1 MSDMN
6 VIAGNANILSRHSG
20 QFINAVP
27 RGTTNI
33 ELLESS
39 TVRIFGTPDVVAR
52 YERVGND
59 LILHMKDGTT
69 VRYESFFTLDAA
81 GYHSELVF
89 DDGTRLIHAQF
100 SGAAAAEGAALA
112 AEAVALT
119 PEYTALGDMT
129 SLLIGSTTTSTLS
142 ATTLGSVLGAVAVG
156 GAAVAGVAVAV
167 ASSSNDNNATAPP
180 QEPLTVD
187 AFAGN
192 NGLNR
197 TEIGQPHVLSGK
209 TTGVNA
215 GQTVTITLNGVVYTT
230 TIAADGSWRFT
241 LPADAFTGL
250 QDGVYALK
258 VSVPSA
264 NGVIHEKTIDLTIDT
279 LPPNLTVDKFT
290 GDNYLTVGELA
301 NGQILNGTGEVG
313 RNVSITL
320 NGKTYTTTINAAGT
334 WTLTVPA
341 ADLRALSE
349 GEHAM
354 SFTISDSAGNTTVV
368 NRTIIVDTTPP
379 ELSLSP
385 FTGNNL
391 ITADE
396 LQSSQFVSG
405 TASLSD
411 VGQTVTVAL
420 NGITYTT
427 TVESDGAWSVFIPSG
442 DIQALTNGTYNLV
455 ASLTDKAGN
464 TTTLPPQTIT
474 VDTNAEAVN
483 ISIISFDNRLNAVE
497 AGQPLTIDGTTA
509 NVAAGQTVTVTLNGK
524 PYTTTTGAD
533 GKWSLDIPSADLLL
547 LSDGSNTLTASVQG
561 ISGDTVTVDRTLD
574 VHINTLPS
582 ITLTPPFADGVLN
595 GAEAA
600 QDQVIRGET
609 GISGRGQT
617 VSLTIGGNYVT
628 GTVDANGNW
637 TVTIPKDVLQSLP
650 SDNISVLE
658 IVVRDIAGNETIV
671 TQNITVDT
679 TPPTLTVSAIAQDDV
694 LNGAE
699 LAVNQV
705 VSGTASL
712 SEAGRTVTVTLNAKP
727 YTTTVGSDG
736 NWSVTLPTADLVA
749 IADGTQNLTI
759 TLTDAAGNT
768 TTITRPLTIDSG
780 ATTAPTITI
789 NNFADDNV
797 IDGAEAKVSQQL
809 SGTTTHVEAGQVVT
823 ISLNGKTYLATVQS
837 GGIWSINVSTADIA
851 LLADGAHS
859 ISVNVSNKAGNAAS
873 GSQNINVDKS
883 GDSIAINIIASD
895 NLLSR
900 AESLQPLAISG
911 NTANVPAGQT
921 VTVTLNGKNYTTTVA
936 ADGSWTL
943 QIPSA
948 DLQLLSDGNA
958 TVTASVNVAGSGA
971 VTDSHTIGVHIHTLP
986 QPTIDTPFGN
996 GSLNGAEALVS
1007 QTITGH
1013 TGISGAGQ
1021 TVILSLG
1028 GKSYTGTVDTAG
1040 NWKVT
1045 VPAAD
1050 LQQLPEG
1057 NNTLLVTAQDAAG
1070 NQASQT
1076 FISPTDFT
1084 APTLTIGTIAGDD
1097 TINLVESQSN
1107 QTVNGT
1113 ASISEAGRTVVITF
1127 DGQFYT
1133 GVVGSDG
1140 NWSISLPTAA
1150 LRSMAD
1156 GSYKLSASLSDAAGN
1171 TVSVEKS
1178 VELSADPA
1186 FQPTIFVNAFVNEN
1200 NVITAADLKVSQWLT
1215 GTSANV
1221 ETGQVATILLNKKFY
1236 FAAIKSGGNWSV
1248 EIPAADMAQLSEGT
1262 VSISAQVADLAG
1274 NEGSHENWSNVDMD
1288 NDSISIS
1295 IVAIDNQINRL
1306 EASQPL
1312 IISGSTVN
1320 VTLGESVTVTLN
1332 GKTYIGTIAANGS
1345 WSVTIE
1351 SSDMLALP
1359 DGTATIT
1366 ASVANPGDVP
1376 VTASRNIDIHINNL
1390 PQPTIDQPFGDGIL
1404 NIIELASGQNL
1415 TGKTGITG
1423 AGQSVIVTLNG
1434 KTYTAT
1440 VDNQGNWSA
1449 ALPAADL
1456 QLLPTGVQTVRVEAT
1471 DTAGNSIQG
1480 IRDITVDTVRP
1491 LLTLKPLTNDGIINA
1506 AESLNDQVISGNALQ
1521 SEAGR
1526 TVIVTINNK
1535 NYQAQIQVDGSWST
1549 TVPAADLQALADGN
1563 YTVTATLT
1571 GASGNSTAVTGALTL
1586 DASPA
1591 NLPLLTVNAIALN
1604 NIIDGGEINVAQ
1616 VISGGS
1622 LNVEAGQRVTV
1633 TLGDNTYTTTVDSN
1647 GQWRVSVPSVDLLH
1661 LAQGAHTV
1669 TIGVNDVSGNPATLS
1684 QTITVNTS
1692 LSGIAIDTVAGDD
1705 KLNQAEATQDLTVNG
1720 SSQNVAAGTAVTI
1733 TLNGK
1738 SYGGVVQPNG
1748 TWSITVSAADVGAL
1762 TDGTSTLTVTT
1773 VDSTGNVLSGSR
1785 TIEVFTHS
1793 SPALTLN
1800 TPFSDGIL
1808 NAAEAGVTQ
1817 TLSGTTG
1824 IASPGQTVTATLG
1837 GVTYTGIVDAA
1848 GNWTISLPANG
1859 LQNLPNG
1866 TTALQVSVSDAAGN
1880 SSTLTSNVTVAR
1892 TPPTLTA
1899 GNFAT
1904 DNILNSTEVQSSQL
1918 LTGTASPSSAGQT
1931 VTTTL
1936 NGKTYS
1942 GTIGSDGTWSIT
1954 IPSADLSN
1962 LSDGNYPIVTRLT
1975 DAAGNTTTT
1984 TQTIVVDA
1992 SPLNAPVVT
2001 IGTFASNNI
2010 IDGAE
2015 ARVSQVLSGTSKNVE
2030 QGQTVTISFN
2040 GKPYTAQVLSNGSW
2054 STTISDADMALLV
2067 NGSQTITVS
2076 VSDVA
2081 GNTATSSSTV
2091 TVNTN
2096 ASGLSIAPITGD
2108 NQLNVLEAANGI
2120 TINGGA
2126 VNVAPGTDVNVILNG
2141 KTYTVQVQPDGTW
2154 SATIQPSDL
2163 QVLGDGVITVNVTA
2177 VDQAGNALSGTQQ
2190 LGVSIHNPPVA
2201 SLHMPFSN
2209 GYLNLSDAQAGQT
2222 LYGTTGLRG
2231 AGQTVS
2237 VTIGT
2242 TVYSGTVDSSGN
2254 WSLQLPPSAL
2264 TGLPDGLLDISVTV
2278 SDAAGNTSTVQ
2289 GGAFVDLTPPV
2300 LTINPIGI
2308 DDIINIAE
2316 SLLPLEITGTSPI
2329 HDSGRPIIVNVII
2342 NGQIYQG
2349 LAQTDG
2355 TWSVTVPAGDLQNMP
2370 NGITAITASLTDAA
2384 GNTGTVS
2391 HSITLDT
2398 DPAKAPTLTIATLS
2412 NDDYLNLAESGQPLT
2427 ISGSSQNVEQ
2437 GQQVTIT
2444 LNGGIYFATV
2454 GADGSWS
2461 VQVPATDVGNLP
2473 DGKQTVSASVTDASG
2488 NPGSATHSITVITD
2502 ATNLPAITIATLSGN
2517 DVVSAQDTQSDLL
2530 ISGSTTNV
2538 QVGQRVTVTLNSKT
2552 YLATVGADGSWSTT
2566 VPASDVQNLP
2576 QGSQNVTAT
2585 VSDIAQN
2592 PATATHPFTV
2602 DTVPP
2607 LLSIDMLVDTSDIG
2621 LADALAGLP
2630 LSGKAEAGLLVTIK
2644 VGTAVYSVVA
2654 DGNDVWQIAI
2664 AANDLLALGDGVKTL
2679 EASVTDGAGNA
2690 SAASINITLKTQSLP
2705 TLTLDSLY
2713 DNNVLTVAE
2722 LATATTI
2729 GGSYTNLPIGTT
2741 IQVTIGAYT
2750 TTGVTLA
2757 GGLWSATIPAN
2768 ALSILADGNVQV
2780 SATVT
2785 DSAGNTGSASGALD
2799 VVINTNFAVSIAT
2812 PFVDGVLNQTESTVD
2827 QLLTGTTGFI
2837 DPGQSVSVSVTNG
2850 TITTTYN
2857 ATVAANGQWS
2867 VMLPAADLAALGDG
2881 THTINVTATDHAGN
2895 TGSGSGTFTSVI
2907 VGVPVASL
2915 DTPFGD
2921 GKLSLAD
2928 AQPGVTLSGQTGLT
2942 SNVGQTVSVSING
2955 TSLPATVN
2963 ADGSWSLS
2971 LGRQALID
2979 LPDGTVNFTVIVTDT
2994 AGNTSTTAATANVL
3008 TTTLPVAT
3016 LDLPFGDGILNATEI
3031 QAIQT
3036 LTGKTGITSTGQEV
3050 IVTVTNKTTLV
3061 DTPFTATADGLG
3073 GWSRELSPADL
3084 AIFTEGNYSISVKVT
3099 DWVGNTNTSA
3109 SLDVSSAQTLPA
3121 PLIDVVPFGIDN
3133 ILSSAEAASALTF
3146 SGRTQIGGNGQ
3157 SVKLE
3162 IDLNGI
3168 RYTATVDGLG
3178 NWSVTLP
3185 PNALNSLVDG
3195 QHTITVTA
3203 VDAAGNVG
3211 STPITFDSDF
3221 TPPAI
3226 TLNTPFDDGYMSIAE
3241 AATLAGRT
3249 LSGTAGDAV
3258 NVSVTFG
3265 GQPLVVQLSGG
3276 VWTATLTPT
3285 QLADLTDGT
3294 HTISITATDSLGN
3307 SSTLNSQAILAVQAA
3322 PTVTITTFAG
3332 LDGLDYSESRATQ
3345 TVSGTS
3351 TGLEVGQD
3359 VTVRLNGKP
3368 YTAKILAD
3376 GSWSTTIPSA
3386 DLQLLTDGQQ
3396 YTITADATDKAGNP
3410 AAQASE
3416 GFNVNLTQTPATI
3429 VIDSIANDDMLN
3441 ATEINGNVTI
3451 SGRATNVAAGQSITV
3466 TINGNNIPSPPT
3478 TDADGLWSVTINAG
3492 TYFTNIGSN
3501 SVTATVTNTPAI
3513 TNTKSVQVDTIAPT
3527 LDIASFASDNVLN
3540 ATEMTT
3546 EQAITGTASITEAG
3560 QIVSIVLNG
3569 KTYSAQVSVT
3579 GDWSVNVP
3587 AADLALLADGS
3598 HTITATLTDKAGNT
3612 TTDTQVVTVDTDIPL
3627 LSVTLFDNN
3636 ILTLAEAVA
3645 GAAITGRGEVGAT
3658 VTLTAG
3664 PLTGTTTVG
3673 LDGNWSIP
3681 ILSADL
3687 QSLTDGAQVIGVTL
3701 TDTAGNTAHLD
3712 ATLDVALN
3720 QTLGAGINDIFG
3732 NDGILNLAESL
3743 VTQVISGNATGN
3755 YLGAKVVIN
3764 GLGAALEGTVG
3775 ANGAWS
3781 ISIPAD
3787 RFSLLSN
3794 GLLQVSVDIV
3804 DSHGNVKNQLVDID
3818 VLKSLP
3824 VINSVV
3830 AFTDG
3835 ALNAADV
3842 VTSQIISGVV
3852 SNVNIAAGATVAVT
3866 LGTKIYTGI
3875 TVGAG
3880 GAWSLSVPALD
3891 LQALQDG
3898 TLSLGV
3904 AVTDHAGNTASQIVN
3919 VPTVIKNLP
3928 SITLN
3933 PVFGDSVL
3941 NLADLLVNQT
3951 LSGTA
3956 TGLAGGTITLSIAGS
3971 QVATAT
3977 VGTDG
3982 KWSAAVTPSVLGTLQ
3997 GLGNGDF
4004 TVTATATDSVGNSAS
4019 GTAGIKFDFAQPVIT
4034 LNPVFGG
4041 DGFINAAEAL
4051 VAQTISG
4058 VVTNAS
4064 AGSQVSVTLGGKTF
4078 LSTVGAGGAFS
4089 LTLQPSDLSTLL
4101 DGNTTLNVSVTNTSG
4116 NIGTVNNAINIIAKT
4131 LPTIS
4136 LGSLFGGDGFLN
4148 AAEAALTQT
4157 ISGTTTNAVAGSSVV
4172 IRIGTLTLNATVG
4185 SDGSWSTSVTPLQL
4199 SGLTNGNLTV
4209 SATVTDPAGNS
4220 TGVSTGLNIAI
4231 LPPTI
4236 TLNPLFNNGV
4246 LDLPSLLST
4255 QLIGG
4260 TTTNVPAGT
4269 AINVTLGSKTYTTT
4283 VGANGSWSLPVPSL
4297 DLKAL
4302 ADGVTNV
4309 GVRLVDA
4316 AGNVGTQT
4324 GTVSVAING
4333 QPTLTINPL
4342 FGGDGLL
4349 NAVEAAAGQV
4359 ISGTST
4365 NAIGS
4370 TIQISLGTKTYSA
4383 VVQSNGSWSVSL
4395 PALDLNGL
4403 TDGTLSLSASLT
4415 NAAGKSTS
4423 AGASIGVGV
4432 HTLPTVSLGSLFGG
4446 DGYLNLAEAGINQI
4460 ISGTTTNAAGGN
4472 VTLTVGGLVLNA
4484 AVASNGTWSI
4494 SVPSANLLNI
4504 ADGNLSVGVKVTD
4517 RYGNTNNT
4525 SSNVIVKTHQLPQLG
4540 IDAVGSL
4547 VGNTVGLLA
4556 NGVTVSGTSRYVQQ
4570 GAKVTVTLLGQT
4582 LQGTVGADGKWS
4594 TQFTSSLLGINV
4606 LNVGAILTA
4615 LLGTAVE
4622 ASVTDQAGN
4631 FTGVSAGLTSGISLG
4646 LPLMSMMALD
4656 VDDSSLAQVASL
4668 SSEPLDTGESPDVQ
4682 PLTVSSKMA
4691 AAALSET
4698 NTTNNSASTEAED
4711 GVYAIGG
4718 VVINLAD
4725 GSVQTGEDVEGGEG
4739 DDLITLSTL
4748 DFTQID
4754 GGDGIDTL
4762 VLDGTDL
4769 NLDLTALGLK
4779 IDNVEVFDL
4788 GQNGTNSIT
4797 LDLDRALN
4805 VTDRPE
4811 DDLLIVGGEGNQVN
4825 LIPGEGVWSTIGQRD
4840 IDGQRFDVYHHSSLD
4855 NANNLGDVLVQQGLL
4870 VNMV

>member
-1 MSDMN
+1 MN
-6 VIAGNANILSRHSG
+6 
-20 QFINAVP
+20 
-27 RGTTNI
+27 
-33 ELLESS
+33 
-39 TVRIFGTPDVVAR
+39 
-52 YERVGND
+52 RV
-59 LILHMKDGTT
+59 
-69 VRYESFFTLDAA
+69 
-81 GYHSELVF
+81 
-89 DDGTRLIHAQF
+89 
-100 SGAAAAEGAALA
+100 
-112 AEAVALT
+112 
-119 PEYTALGDMT
+119 
-129 SLLIGSTTTSTLS
+129 
-142 ATTLGSVLGAVAVG
+142 
-156 GAAVAGVAVAV
+156 
-167 ASSSNDNNATAPP
+167 
-180 QEPLTVD
+180 
-187 AFAGN
+187 
-192 NGLNR
+192 
-197 TEIGQPHVLSGK
+197 EIGQSHILSGK
-209 TTGVNA
+209 TVGVSE

-250 QDGVYALK
+250 QDGIYTLK
-258 VSVPSA
+258 VSVPGA

-313 RNVSITL
+313 QRVTITL
-320 NGKTYTTTINAAGT
+320 NGKTYTTTINADGN

-349 GEHAM
+349 GEHAL
-354 SFTISDSAGNTTVV
+354 SFTISDNAGNITVV

-379 ELSLSP
+379 ELSLLP
-385 FTGNNL
+385 FTGDNL
-391 ITADE
+391 RTADE
-396 LQSSQFVSG
+396 FQSSQVVSG

-411 VGQTVTVAL
+411 VGQTVTITF
-420 NGITYTT
+420 NGTTYTT
-427 TVESDGAWSVFIPSG
+427 TVGSDGAWSVLIPSG
-442 DIQALTNGTYNLV
+442 DIQALTNGTYTLV

-474 VDTNAEAVN
+474 VDTSAEAVN
-483 ISIISFDNRLNAVE
+483 ISIVSTDDRLNAVE

-524 PYTTTTGAD
+524 LYTTTTGAD
-533 GKWSLDIPSADLLL
+533 GKWSLNIPSADLLL
-547 LSDGSNTLTASVQG
+547 LSDGSNTITASVQG
-561 ISGDTVTVDRTLD
+561 ISGNTVTANHTLD

-582 ITLTPPFADGVLN
+582 ITLTPPFTDSVLN
-595 GAEAA
+595 AAEAA

-609 GISGRGQT
+609 GIIGRGQT
-617 VSLTIGGNYVT
+617 VSLTIGGYYVT
-628 GTVDANGNW
+628 GTVDANGHW
-637 TVTIPKDVLQSLP
+637 TITVPKSVLQNLP
-650 SDNISVLE
+650 SNSISALE
-658 IVVRDIAGNETIV
+658 IVVRDIAGNEATI

-736 NWSVTLPTADLVA
+736 NWSITLPTADLVA
-749 IADGTQNLTI
+749 IADGNHNLTV

-768 TTITRPLTIDSG
+768 TTVTRPLTIDSG
-780 ATTAPTITI
+780 AITVPTITI
-789 NNFADDNV
+789 NNFAGDNIV
-797 IDGAEAKVSQQL
+797 DGAEAKVSQQL
-809 SGTTTHVEAGQVVT
+809 SGTTTNVEAGQVVI

-837 GGIWSINVSTADIA
+837 GGVWSINVSTADIA

-859 ISVNVSNKAGNAAS
+859 ISVNVSNKAGNIAS

-943 QIPSA
+943 QVPSA

-958 TVTASVNVAGSGA
+958 TITASVNVTGSAA
-971 VTDSHTIGVHIHTLP
+971 VTDNHTLGVHIHTLP

-1070 NQASQT
+1070 NQAGKT
-1076 FISPTDFT
+1076 FVSPTDFT

-1097 TINLVESQSN
+1097 TINMVESQSN

-1140 NWSISLPTAA
+1140 NWSINLPTAA
-1150 LRSMAD
+1150 LRGMAD
-1156 GSYKLSASLSDAAGN
+1156 GSYKLSASLTDAVGN

-1178 VELSADPA
+1178 IELSADPA
-1186 FQPTIFVNAFVNEN
+1186 FQPTIFVNPFVNEN

-1221 ETGQVATILLNKKFY
+1221 ETGQIATILLNKKFY

-1262 VSISAQVADLAG
+1262 VSITAQVVDQAG

-1312 IISGSTVN
+1312 TISGSTVN
-1320 VTLGESVTVTLN
+1320 VTPGESVTVTLN

-1345 WSVTIE
+1345 WSVTIG
-1351 SSDMLALP
+1351 SSDILALP
-1359 DGTATIT
+1359 DGTATIV
-1366 ASVANPGDVP
+1366 ASVANPGDIP

-1404 NIIELASGQNL
+1404 NIIESASGQNL
-1415 TGKTGITG
+1415 TGKTGIAG
-1423 AGQSVIVTLNG
+1423 GGQSVIVTLNG

-1456 QLLPTGVQTVRVEAT
+1456 QLLPTGVQTIHVEAT

-1491 LLTLKPLTNDGIINA
+1491 LLTLKPLTSDGIINA

-1521 SEAGR
+1521 SDAGR

-1535 NYQAQIQVDGSWST
+1535 NYQAQIQADGSWSA
-1549 TVPAADLQALADGN
+1549 TVPATDLQALADGN

-1571 GASGNSTAVTGALTL
+1571 GASGNSATSTESLTL
-1586 DASPA
+1586 DANPA

-1616 VISGGS
+1616 IISGGS

-1633 TLGDNTYTTTVDSN
+1633 TLGDNTYTATVDSN
-1647 GQWRVSVPSVDLLH
+1647 GQWRASVPSVDLLH
-1661 LAQGAHTV
+1661 LAQGTHTV

-1705 KLNQAEATQDLTVNG
+1705 KLNQAEAAQDLTVNG
-1720 SSQNVAAGTAVTI
+1720 SSQNVAAGTTVTI

-1738 SYGGVVQPNG
+1738 SYAGVVQPNG
-1748 TWSITVSAADVGAL
+1748 TWSITVSAADVSTLA
-1762 TDGTSTLTVTT
+1762 DGTSTLTVTT

-1793 SPALTLN
+1793 SPTLTLN

-1837 GVTYTGIVDAA
+1837 GVTYTGIVDTA

-1892 TPPTLTA
+1892 TPPTLTT
-1899 GNFAT
+1899 GNVAT

-1931 VTTTL
+1931 VTATL

-1942 GTIGSDGTWSIT
+1942 GTVGSDGTWSIT

-1962 LSDGNYPIVTRLT
+1962 LSDGNYSIVTRLT
-1975 DAAGNTTTT
+1975 DAAGNTATT
-1984 TQTIVVDA
+1984 TQTISVDA

-2001 IGTFASNNI
+2001 IGTFAGNNI

-2015 ARVSQVLSGTSKNVE
+2015 ARVSQVISGTSKNVE

-2040 GKPYTAQVLSNGSW
+2040 GKPYTAQVLSNGNW

-2154 SATIQPSDL
+2154 SATIQPADL
-2163 QVLGDGVITVNVTA
+2163 RVLGDGVITVNVTA

-2190 LGVSIHNPPVA
+2190 LGVSINNPPVA

-2237 VTIGT
+2237 ITIGT
-2242 TVYSGTVDSSGN
+2242 TVYSGTVDGSGN
-2254 WSLQLPPSAL
+2254 WSLQLSPSVL
-2264 TGLPDGLLDISVTV
+2264 TPLADGQLNISVTV

-2289 GGAFVDLTPPV
+2289 GSAFVDLTPPV

-2316 SLLPLEITGTSPI
+2316 SLLPLEITGTSPLN
-2329 HDSGRPIIVNVII
+2329 DSGRPIIVNVTI

-2349 LAQTDG
+2349 LAQADG

-2412 NDDYLNLAESGQPLT
+2412 NDDYLNLAESGLPLT

-2444 LNGGIYFATV
+2444 LNSQNYFATV
-2454 GADGSWS
+2454 GPDGSWS
-2461 VQVPATDVGNLP
+2461 VQVPATDVGNIP
-2473 DGKQTVSASVTDASG
+2473 DGKQTVSASVTDVSG
-2488 NPGSATHSITVITD
+2488 NP
-2502 ATNLPAITIATLSGN
+2502 
-2517 DVVSAQDTQSDLL
+2517 
-2530 ISGSTTNV
+2530 GSTTNV

-2552 YLATVGADGSWSTT
+2552 YLATVGADGNWSTT

-2576 QGSQNVTAT
+2576 QGNQDVTAT
-2585 VSDIAQN
+2585 VNDIAQN

-2630 LSGKAEAGLLVTIK
+2630 LSGKGEAGLLVTIK
-2644 VGTAVYSVVA
+2644 VGTAVYSAVA
-2654 DGNDVWQIAI
+2654 DSNGVWQITV

-2679 EASVTDGAGNA
+2679 QASVTDGAGNA
-2690 SAASINITLKTQSLP
+2690 SAASIDITLKTQSLP

-2713 DNNVLTVAE
+2713 DNNVLTIAE
-2722 LATATTI
+2722 LASATTI
-2729 GGSYTNLPIGTT
+2729 GGTYTNLPVGTV

-2785 DSAGNTGSASGALD
+2785 DSAGNTGSAGGTLD
-2799 VVINTNFAVSIAT
+2799 VVIHTNFTISIAT
-2812 PFVDGVLNQTESTVD
+2812 PFVDGVLNQVESTSD

-2837 DPGQSVSVSVTNG
+2837 DPSQSVSVSITNG
-2850 TITTTYN
+2850 TITSTYS

-2867 VMLPAADLAALGDG
+2867 LTLPAADLAALGDG
-2881 THTINVTATDHAGN
+2881 THTINVTVTDHAGN
-2895 TGSGSGTFTSVI
+2895 TGTGNGSFTSVI

-2928 AQPGVTLSGQTGLT
+2928 AQPGATLSGQTGLT

-2963 ADGSWSLS
+2963 ANGSWSLS
-2971 LGRQALID
+2971 LDRQTLID
-2979 LPDGTVNFTVIVTDT
+2979 LPDGSVNFTVTVTDS
-2994 AGNTSTTAATANVL
+2994 AGNTSTAAATANVL
-3008 TTTLPVAT
+3008 TTTMPVAT
-3016 LDLPFGDGILNATEI
+3016 LDLPFGDGILNTTEI

-3036 LTGKTGITSTGQEV
+3036 LTGKTGITSAGQEV
-3050 IVTVTNKTTLV
+3050 TITVTNKATLAVTT
-3061 DTPFTATADGLG
+3061 FTATADGLG
-3073 GWSRELSPADL
+3073 GWSRNLSPADL
-3084 AIFTEGNYSISVKVT
+3084 ALFTEGNYSISVKVT
-3099 DWVGNTNTSA
+3099 DWVGNSNTSTA
-3109 SLDVSSAQTLPA
+3109 LDVSSAQTLPA
-3121 PLIDVVPFGIDN
+3121 PIVDVQPFGIDG

-3168 RYTATVDGLG
+3168 RYTATVDSNG

-3195 QHTITVTA
+3195 QHTITMTA
-3203 VDAAGNVG
+3203 VDAAGNTG
-3211 STPITFDSDF
+3211 TTPIIFTSDL
-3221 TPPAI
+3221 TPPTI
-3226 TLNTPFDDGYMSIAE
+3226 TLNTPFDDGYLSIVE
-3241 AATLAGRT
+3241 AGTLLGRT
-3249 LSGTAGDAV
+3249 LSGNAGDAV
-3258 NVSVTFG
+3258 NVTVTFG
-3265 GQPLVVQLSGG
+3265 GQALVTQLSGG

-3285 QLADLTDGT
+3285 QLSQLADGT
-3294 HTISITATDSLGN
+3294 HNIVITATDSLGN
-3307 SSTLNSQAILAVQAA
+3307 SATLNSQAILAVQAT
-3322 PTVTITTFAG
+3322 PTLAITAFAG
-3332 LDGLDYSESRATQ
+3332 LDGLNYAESRTTQ
-3345 TVSGTS
+3345 TISGTS
-3351 TGLEVGQD
+3351 TDLAVGQT
-3359 VTVRLNGKP
+3359 VTVTLNNIE
-3368 YTAKILAD
+3368 YTGKILA
-3376 GSWSTTIPSA
+3376 GGTWSVTIPSA
-3386 DLQLLTDGQQ
+3386 DLQDLANTA

-3410 AAQASE
+3410 ATQASV
-3416 GFNVNLTQTPATI
+3416 GFNVNLTQPPMVM
-3429 VIDSIANDDMLN
+3429 VIDPIAGDNIIN
-3441 ATEINGNVTI
+3441 ASEINGNVTI
-3451 SGRATNVAAGQSITV
+3451 SGRSI
-3466 TINGNNIPSPPT
+3466 GPSSAMT
-3478 TDADGLWSVTINAG
+3478 AVSL
-3492 TYFTNIGSN
+3492 NIGSTPLVVITDAN
-3501 SVTATVTNTPAI
+3501 GFWSTTIPASLYFTTQGNVNVTATSLDAI
-3513 TNTKSVQVDTIAPT
+3513 LTRTVLVDTVAPT
-3527 LDIASFASDNVLN
+3527 LDIVAFAGDNVLGG
-3540 ATEMTT
+3540 TEASTAQT
-3546 EQAITGTASITEAG
+3546 ITGTASTAEAG
-3560 QIVSIVLNG
+3560 QIVSVVMNG

-3579 GDWSVNVP
+3579 GTWSVSVP
-3587 AADLALLADGS
+3587 AADLAQLTDGS
-3598 HTITATLTDKAGNT
+3598 YTITATLTDTAGNT
-3612 TTDTQVVTVDTDIPL
+3612 TTDTQVVSVDTGIPL
-3627 LSVTLFDNN
+3627 LSVTLFDDN
-3636 ILTLAEAVA
+3636 ILTLAEALA
-3645 GAAITGRGEVGAT
+3645 GAAITGTGEVGAT

-3673 LDGNWSIP
+3673 SDGNWTIP
-3681 ILSADL
+3681 VLSANL
-3687 QSLTDGAQVIGVTL
+3687 QNLIDGPQVIGVTL
-3701 TDTAGNTAHLD
+3701 TDTSGNSTHLD
-3712 ATLDVALN
+3712 VTLDVALN
-3720 QTLGAGINDIFG
+3720 KTLGAGITDIFG

-3743 VTQVISGNATGN
+3743 LTQVISGNATGN
-3755 YLGAKVVIN
+3755 YLGAKVQVTV
-3764 GLGAALEGTVG
+3764 LGTTVEGTVG

-3781 ISIPAD
+3781 VALPSNV
-3787 RFSLLSN
+3787 FTGLSN
-3794 GLLQVSVDIV
+3794 GVLAVNVDIV
-3804 DSHGNVKNQLVDID
+3804 DSHGNVKNQLVNID
-3818 VLKSLP
+3818 VLKTLP
-3824 VINSVV
+3824 VIDSVV

-3835 ALNAADV
+3835 ALNAADAT
-3842 VTSQIISGVV
+3842 TSQIISGVV
-3852 SNVNIAAGATVAVT
+3852 SNVNIGAGATVAVT

-3898 TLSLGV
+3898 TLALGV

-3933 PVFGDSVL
+3933 PVFGDSLL
-3941 NLADLLVNQT
+3941 NLGDLLVNQT

-3956 TGLAGGTITLSIAGS
+3956 TGLAGRTITLSISGS
-3971 QVATAT
+3971 QIATAT
-3977 VGTDG
+3977 VGSDG
-3982 KWSAAVTPSVLGTLQ
+3982 KWSAAVTPSVLGILQ
-3997 GLGNGDF
+3997 GLGSGDF
-4004 TVTATATDSVGNSAS
+4004 TVSATATDSVGNSSS
-4019 GTAGIKFDFAQPVIT
+4019 GSAGIKFDFAQPVIT
-4034 LNPVFGG
+4034 LNPVFGN
-4041 DGFINAAEAL
+4041 DGFLNAAEAL
-4051 VAQTISG
+4051 VAQTIGG

-4064 AGSQVSVTLGGKTF
+4064 AGSQVAVTLGGKTF

-4089 LTLQPSDLSTLL
+4089 LTLQPSDLGTLL
-4101 DGNTTLNVSVTNTSG
+4101 DGSTTLNVSVTNTSG
-4116 NIGTVNNAINIIAKT
+4116 NIGTVNNAINIIAKN

-4185 SDGSWSTSVTPLQL
+4185 NDGTWSTSVTPLQL
-4199 SGLTNGNLTV
+4199 SGLANGNLTV

-4220 TGVSTGLNIAI
+4220 TGISTGLNIAI

-4260 TTTNVPAGT
+4260 TTANIPAGT

-4324 GTVSVAING
+4324 STVSVAING
-4333 QPTLTINPL
+4333 QPTLTISPL

-4395 PALDLNGL
+4395 PSLDLNSL
-4403 TDGTLSLSASLT
+4403 TDGTLSLNASLT
-4415 NAAGKSTS
+4415 NAAGKTTS

-4432 HTLPTVSLGSLFGG
+4432 HALPTVNLGSLFGG

-4525 SSNVIVKTHQLPQLG
+4525 SSNVVVKTHQLPQLG

-4547 VGNTVGLLA
+4547 IGNTVGLLA
-4556 NGVTVSGTSRYVQQ
+4556 NGITVSGTSRYVQQ

-4582 LQGTVGADGKWS
+4582 LQGTVGSDGKWS
-4594 TQFTSSLLGINV
+4594 AQFSSSLLGINV
-4606 LNVGAILTA
+4606 FNVGTILAA

-4656 VDDSSLAQVASL
+4656 VDDSSVAQVSSL
-4668 SSEPLDTGESPDVQ
+4668 SIEQSDTGESTDVQ
-4682 PLTVSSKMA
+4682 PLHVSSKMA
-4691 AAALSET
+4691 AVTLSET
-4698 NTTNNSASTEAED
+4698 HTIDNSASTDVED
-4711 GVYAIGG
+4711 SVYAIGG
-4718 VVINLAD
+4718 VVVNLAD
-4725 GSVQTGEDVEGGEG
+4725 GSVQTGTDVEGGEG

-4754 GGDGIDTL
+4754 GGNGIDTL
-4762 VLDGTDL
+4762 VLDGTEL

-4779 IDNVEVFDL
+4779 IDNVEIFDL

-4825 LIPGEGVWSTIGQRD
+4825 LIPGEGAWSTVGQRD

-4855 NANNLGDVLVQQGLL
+4855 SANNLGDVLVQQGLL

>member
-27 RGTTNI
+27 QGATNI

-39 TVRIFGTPDVVAR
+39 TVRIYGTPDVVSR

-59 LILHMKDGTT
+59 LILHMSDGTT

-100 SGAAAAEGAALA
+100 SGAAAAEGAVLA
-112 AEAVALT
+112 GEAIVLT
-119 PEYTALGDMT
+119 PEYATLGDMA

-142 ATTLGSVLGAVAVG
+142 TATLGGILGAVAIG
-156 GAAVAGVAVAV
+156 GAAVAA
-167 ASSSNDNNATAPP
+167 ASSNNNDKPP
-180 QEPLTVD
+180 ITSPPPESLTVN
-187 AFAGN
+187 AFAEDN
-192 NGLNR
+192 ILNR
-197 TEIGQPHVLSGK
+197 AEIGQSHILSGN
-209 TTGVNA
+209 TNGIGA
-215 GQTVTITLNGVVYTT
+215 GQIVTITLSGVVYTT
-230 TIAADGSWRFT
+230 TTAVDGSWRFT
-241 LPADAFTGL
+241 LPADAFAGL
-250 QDGVYALK
+250 QDGIYTLK
-258 VSVPSA
+258 VSVPGA
-264 NGVIHEKTIDLTIDT
+264 NGVIHEKTLDLTIDT

-313 RNVSITL
+313 QRVTITL

-385 FTGNNL
+385 FTGDNRL
-391 ITADE
+391 TADE
-396 LQSSQFVSG
+396 LQSSQVVSG

-411 VGQTVTVAL
+411 VGQTVTITF
-420 NGITYTT
+420 NGTTYTT
-427 TVESDGAWSVFIPSG
+427 TVGGDGAWSVLIPSG
-442 DIQALTNGTYNLV
+442 DIQALANGTYSLV

-474 VDTNAEAVN
+474 VDTSAEAVN
-483 ISIISFDNRLNAVE
+483 ISIVSTDDRLNATE
-497 AGQPLTIDGTTA
+497 AGLPLTVSGTTA
-509 NVAAGQTVTVTLNGK
+509 NVAAGQTVTVSLTVAGVVK
-524 PYTTTTGAD
+524 TYTAVTGAD
-533 GKWSLDIPSADLLL
+533 GKWSVNIPSADLLL
-547 LSDGSNTLTASVQG
+547 LSDGSHTLTASVQG
-561 ISGDTVTVDRTLD
+561 ISGNTVTANHTLD

-582 ITLTPPFADGVLN
+582 ITLTPPFTDSVLN
-595 GAEAA
+595 AAEAA

-609 GISGRGQT
+609 GIIGRGQT
-617 VSLTIGGNYVT
+617 VSLTIGGYYVT
-628 GTVDANGNW
+628 GTVDANGHW
-637 TVTIPKDVLQSLP
+637 TVTIPKSVLQNLP
-650 SDNISVLE
+650 SNSISVLE
-658 IVVRDIAGNETIV
+658 IVVRDIAGNEATL

-679 TPPTLTVSAIAQDDV
+679 TPPTLTVSVIAQDDV

-712 SEAGRTVTVTLNAKP
+712 SEAGRTVTVTLNGKP

-749 IADGTQNLTI
+749 IADGNQNLTV

-768 TTITRPLTIDSG
+768 TTVTRPLTIDSG

-789 NNFADDNV
+789 NNFAEDNV

-809 SGTTTHVEAGQVVT
+809 SGTTTNVEAGQVVT
-823 ISLNGKTYLATVQS
+823 IGLNGKTYLATVQS
-837 GGIWSINVSTADIA
+837 GGVWSINVSSADIA

-883 GDSIAINIIASD
+883 GDSIAINIVASD

-971 VTDSHTIGVHIHTLP
+971 VTDNHTLGVHIHTLP

-1021 TVILSLG
+1021 TVVLSLG

-1070 NQASQT
+1070 NQAGKT
-1076 FISPTDFT
+1076 FVSPTDFT
-1084 APTLTIGTIAGDD
+1084 APTLTIGTLAGDD
-1097 TINLVESQSN
+1097 TINMVESQSN

-1133 GVVGSDG
+1133 GVVGTDG
-1140 NWSISLPTAA
+1140 NWSINLPTAA
-1150 LRSMAD
+1150 LRGMAD
-1156 GSYKLSASLSDAAGN
+1156 GNYTLSASLSDTAGN

-1178 VELSADPA
+1178 ITLSADPA

-1200 NVITAADLKVSQWLT
+1200 NVISAADLKVSQWLT
-1215 GTSANV
+1215 GTSSNV
-1221 ETGQVATILLNKKFY
+1221 ETGQIATLLLNKKFY
-1236 FAAIKSGGNWSV
+1236 FATIQNDGSWGV
-1248 EIPAADMAQLSEGT
+1248 EIPAEHMAELSEGT
-1262 VSISAQVADLAG
+1262 VSISAQVTDMAG
-1274 NEGSHENWSNVDMD
+1274 NEGNHENWSNVDMD

-1312 IISGSTVN
+1312 TISGSTVN
-1320 VTLGESVTVTLN
+1320 VTPGESVTVTLN

-1404 NIIELASGQNL
+1404 NIIESSSGQNL

-1423 AGQSVIVTLNG
+1423 GGQSVIVTLNG
-1434 KTYTAT
+1434 KAYTAT

-1456 QLLPTGVQTVRVEAT
+1456 QLLPTGVQTIRVEAT
-1471 DTAGNSIQG
+1471 DTAGNSIEG

-1506 AESLNDQVISGNALQ
+1506 AESLNDQVISGHALQ

-1526 TVIVTINNK
+1526 TVLVTVNNK

-1549 TVPAADLQALADGN
+1549 TVPAADLQAMADGN

-1571 GASGNSTAVTGALTL
+1571 GASGNSTTSAGSLTL
-1586 DASPA
+1586 DANPA
-1591 NLPLLTVNAIALN
+1591 NLPLLTINAIALN

-1616 VISGGS
+1616 IISGGS

-1633 TLGDNTYTTTVDSN
+1633 TLGDNTYTATVDSN
-1647 GQWRVSVPSVDLLH
+1647 GQWRVSVPSADLLH
-1661 LAQGAHTV
+1661 LAQGTHTV
-1669 TIGVNDVSGNPATLS
+1669 TISANDVSGNPATLS

-1705 KLNQAEATQDLTVNG
+1705 KLNQAEAAQDLTVNG

-1733 TLNGK
+1733 ALNGK
-1738 SYGGVVQPNG
+1738 SYAGVVQPDG
-1748 TWSITVSAADVGAL
+1748 TWSITVSAADVSTLA
-1762 TDGTSTLTVTT
+1762 DGTSTLTVTT
-1773 VDSTGNVLSGSR
+1773 IDSTGNVLSGSR

-1808 NAAEAGVTQ
+1808 NATEAGVTQ

-1837 GVTYTGIVDAA
+1837 GVTYTGIVDSA

-1866 TTALQVSVSDAAGN
+1866 STALQVSVSDAAGN

-1899 GNFAT
+1899 GSVAT
-1904 DNILNSTEVQSSQL
+1904 DNILNSTEVQSNQL

-1942 GTIGSDGTWSIT
+1942 GTIGGDGTWSIT

-1962 LSDGNYPIVTRLT
+1962 LSDGNYSVVTHLT

-1984 TQTIVVDA
+1984 TQTIIVDA

-2001 IGTFASNNI
+2001 IGTFAGNNI

-2015 ARVSQVLSGTSKNVE
+2015 ARVSQVISGTSKNVE

-2040 GKPYTAQVLSNGSW
+2040 SKAYTAQVLSNGSW
-2054 STTISDADMALLV
+2054 STTISDTDMALLV

-2076 VSDVA
+2076 VNDVA
-2081 GNTATSSSTV
+2081 GNTATSSSAV

-2126 VNVAPGTDVNVILNG
+2126 VNVASGTDVNVILNG

-2209 GYLNLSDAQAGQT
+2209 GYLNLSDAQAVQT

-2242 TVYSGTVDSSGN
+2242 AVYSGTVDSNGN
-2254 WSLQLPPSAL
+2254 WSLQLSPSVLNAL
-2264 TGLPDGLLDISVTV
+2264 ADGIQNISVTV

-2289 GGAFVDLTPPV
+2289 GSAFVDLTPPV

-2316 SLLPLEITGTSPI
+2316 SLLPLEISGTSPI
-2329 HDSGRPIIVNVII
+2329 NDSGRPIIVNVTI

-2349 LAQTDG
+2349 LAQADG

-2412 NDDYLNLAESGQPLT
+2412 TDDYLNLAESGLPLT

-2437 GQQVTIT
+2437 GQQVTIN

-2461 VQVPATDVGNLP
+2461 VQVPATDVGNIP
-2473 DGKQTVSASVTDASG
+2473 DGKQTVSASVTDVSG

-2502 ATNLPAITIATLSGN
+2502 VTNLPAITIATLSGN
-2517 DVVSAQDTQSDLL
+2517 DIVSAQDTQSDLL

-2538 QVGQRVTVTLNSKT
+2538 QVGQRVTVTLNGKT
-2552 YLATVGADGSWSTT
+2552 YLATIGADGSWSTT

-2630 LSGKAEAGLLVTIK
+2630 LSGKAEAGLLVTIN
-2644 VGTAVYSVVA
+2644 VGTAAYSVVA
-2654 DGNDVWQIAI
+2654 DSNGVWQITV
-2664 AANDLLALGDGVKTL
+2664 AASDLLALGDGVKTL
-2679 EASVTDGAGNA
+2679 AASVTDGAGNA
-2690 SAASINITLKTQSLP
+2690 SATSIDITLKTQSLP

-2713 DNNVLTVAE
+2713 DNNVLTIAE

-2729 GGSYTNLPIGTT
+2729 GGSYTNLPVGTV
-2741 IQVTIGAYT
+2741 IQVTIGTYT

-2768 ALSILADGNVQV
+2768 ALSILADGNMQV

-2785 DSAGNTGSASGALD
+2785 DSAGNTGSASGTLD
-2799 VVINTNFAVSIAT
+2799 VVIHTNFAISIAT
-2812 PFVDGVLNQTESTVD
+2812 PFVDGVLNQAESTVD
-2827 QLLTGTTGFI
+2827 QLLTGTTGLI
-2837 DPGQSVSVSVTNG
+2837 DPGQSVSVSITNG
-2850 TITTTYN
+2850 TITSTYS

-2881 THTINVTATDHAGN
+2881 TQTINVTVTDHAGN
-2895 TGSGSGTFTSVI
+2895 TGSGSGSFTSVI

-2921 GKLSLAD
+2921 GKLSLDD
-2928 AQPGVTLSGQTGLT
+2928 AQPGTILSGQTGLT
-2942 SNVGQTVSVSING
+2942 SNMGQTVSVSING

-2971 LGRQALID
+2971 LGRQTLID

-3036 LTGKTGITSTGQEV
+3036 LTGKTGITSAGQEV

-3061 DTPFTATADGLG
+3061 DTPFTAIADGLG
-3073 GWSRELSPADL
+3073 GWSRELSLADL

-3121 PLIDVVPFGIDN
+3121 PIIDMVPFGIDN
-3133 ILSSAEAASALTF
+3133 ILSGAEAASALTF

-3185 PNALNSLVDG
+3185 PNALNSLSDG

-3211 STPITFDSDF
+3211 STPIVFDSDL
-3221 TPPAI
+3221 TPPTI

-3241 AATLAGRT
+3241 AATLLGRT

-3258 NVSVTFG
+3258 NVDVTFG
-3265 GQPLVVQLSGG
+3265 GEPLVVQLSGG
-3276 VWTATLTPT
+3276 VWTATLTPIQLS
-3285 QLADLTDGT
+3285 QLADGT
-3294 HTISITATDSLGN
+3294 QNISITATDSLGN
-3307 SSTLNSQAILAVQAA
+3307 SSTLNSQAYLAIQAA
-3322 PTVTITTFAG
+3322 PTITISAFAG
-3332 LDGLDYSESRATQ
+3332 LDGLNYVESRAIQ
-3345 TVSGTS
+3345 AVSGTS
-3351 TGLEVGQD
+3351 TGLEIGQN
-3359 VTVRLNGKP
+3359 VTVRLNGLD
-3368 YTAKILAD
+3368 YQTKILN
-3376 GSWSTTIPSA
+3376 GGLWSVDVPSSALQALANTTYSLSVSA
-3386 DLQLLTDGQQ
+3386 QDR
-3396 YTITADATDKAGNP
+3396 AGNLTP
-3410 AAQASE
+3410 PSSIN
-3416 GFNVNLTQTPATI
+3416 FNVNLTPPPTVMTI
-3429 VIDSIANDDMLN
+3429 NPISDDNIIN
-3441 ATEINGNVTI
+3441 AVEIRSDITI
-3451 SGRATNVAAGQSITV
+3451 SGRSIGPASSMTAVSLQVGSEAYMAITDIDGNWIITIPALPAFAGQGLINITAE
-3466 TINGNNIPSPPT
+3466 SL
-3478 TDADGLWSVTINAG
+3478 DAT
-3492 TYFTNIGSN
+3492 
-3501 SVTATVTNTPAI
+3501 TATTVI
-3513 TNTKSVQVDTIAPT
+3513 VDTVPPDLNIDA
-3527 LDIASFASDNVLN
+3527 FATDNVLN
-3540 ATEMTT
+3540 AAEMSTA
-3546 EQAITGTASITEAG
+3546 QAITGTASISEAG
-3560 QIVSIVLNG
+3560 QIVTIVLDG
-3569 KTYSAQVSVT
+3569 KTYSAQVGSL
-3579 GDWSVNVP
+3579 GAWSVNVP
-3587 AADLALLADGS
+3587 AADLAQLADGNYV
-3598 HTITATLTDKAGNT
+3598 ITATLSDKAGNT
-3612 TTDTQVVTVDTDIPL
+3612 TTDTQVITVDTDIPL
-3627 LSVTLFDNN
+3627 LSVTLFDDN

-3645 GAAITGRGEVGAT
+3645 GAAITGRGEAGAT

-3673 LDGNWSIP
+3673 LDGNWSLP
-3681 ILSADL
+3681 ILSANL
-3687 QSLTDGAQVIGVTL
+3687 QNLIDGPQVIGVTL

-3712 ATLDVALN
+3712 VTLDVALN
-3720 QTLGAGINDIFG
+3720 KTLGAGINDIFG

-3755 YLGAKVVIN
+3755 YLGAKVQVTV
-3764 GLGAALEGTVG
+3764 LGTTVEGTVG

-3781 ISIPAD
+3781 VALPSNV
-3787 RFSLLSN
+3787 FTGLSN
-3794 GLLQVSVDIV
+3794 GVLAVNVDIV
-3804 DSHGNVKNQLVDID
+3804 DSHGNVKNQLVNID

-3824 VINSVV
+3824 VIDSVV
-3830 AFTDG
+3830 AFADG
-3835 ALNAADV
+3835 ALNAADAA
-3842 VTSQIISGVV
+3842 TSQIISGIV
-3852 SNVNIAAGATVAVT
+3852 SNVNIAAGATVSVT

-3898 TLSLGV
+3898 TLALGV

-3933 PVFGDSVL
+3933 PAFGDSLL
-3941 NLADLLVNQT
+3941 NLGDLLVNQT

-3956 TGLAGGTITLSIAGS
+3956 TGLAGRTITLSIAGS
-3971 QVATAT
+3971 QTVTAT
-3977 VGTDG
+3977 VGLDG
-3982 KWSAAVTPSVLGTLQ
+3982 KWSAAVTPSILGILQ
-3997 GLGNGDF
+3997 GLGSGDF

-4019 GTAGIKFDFAQPVIT
+4019 GNAGIKFDFAQPVIT

-4041 DGFINAAEAL
+4041 DGFLNAAEAL
-4051 VAQTISG
+4051 AAQTISG

-4064 AGSQVSVTLGGKTF
+4064 AGSQVAVTLGGKTF

-4089 LTLQPSDLSTLL
+4089 LTLLPSDLGTLL
-4101 DGNTTLNVSVTNTSG
+4101 DGNTTLNVSITNTSG

-4131 LPTIS
+4131 LPTIN

-4185 SDGSWSTSVTPLQL
+4185 NDGTWSTSVTPLQL
-4199 SGLTNGNLTV
+4199 SGLANGNLTV

-4220 TGVSTGLNIAI
+4220 TGISTGLNIAI

-4236 TLNPLFNNGV
+4236 TLNTLFNNGI

-4316 AGNVGTQT
+4316 AGNVGTQA

-4333 QPTLTINPL
+4333 QPTLTISPL

-4370 TIQISLGTKTYSA
+4370 TIQISLGAKTYSA

-4395 PALDLNGL
+4395 PSLDLNGL
-4403 TDGTLSLSASLT
+4403 TDGTLSLNASLT

-4432 HTLPTVSLGSLFGG
+4432 HALPTVSLGSLFGG

-4460 ISGTTTNAAGGN
+4460 ISGTTTNAAGGS

-4484 AVASNGTWSI
+4484 AVAGNGTWSI

-4547 VGNTVGLLA
+4547 IGNTVGLLA
-4556 NGVTVSGTSRYVQQ
+4556 NGITVSGTSRYVQQ
-4570 GAKVTVTLLGQT
+4570 GAKVTVTLLGQM
-4582 LQGTVGADGKWS
+4582 LQGTVGADGKWNAH
-4594 TQFTSSLLGINV
+4594 FTSSLLGINV

-4668 SSEPLDTGESPDVQ
+4668 SSEPLDTGENAEVQ
-4682 PLTVSSKMA
+4682 PLHVSSKVA

-4698 NTTNNSASTEAED
+4698 NTLDNSASTNVD
-4711 GVYAIGG
+4711 DSVYAIGG

-4725 GSVQTGEDVEGGEG
+4725 GSVQTGADVEGGEG

-4754 GGDGIDTL
+4754 GGNGIDTL

-4779 IDNVEVFDL
+4779 IDNVEIFDL

-4825 LIPGEGVWSTIGQRD
+4825 LIPGEGAWSTVGQRD

>member
-27 RGTTNI
+27 KGATNV

-39 TVRIFGTPDVVAR
+39 TVRIFGTPDVVSR

-100 SGAAAAEGAALA
+100 SGAAAAEGAVLA
-112 AEAVALT
+112 GEAIVLT
-119 PEYTALGDMT
+119 PEYATLGDMA

-142 ATTLGSVLGAVAVG
+142 ATTLGGILGAIAIG
-156 GAAVAGVAVAV
+156 GAAIAVG
-167 ASSSNDNNATAPP
+167 SSSDDNKPTTPTAP
-180 QEPLTVD
+180 ESLTID
-187 AFAGN
+187 TFAGDN
-192 NGLNR
+192 ILNR
-197 TEIGQPHVLSGK
+197 VEIGQSHILSGK
-209 TTGVNA
+209 TVGVSE

-250 QDGVYALK
+250 QDGIYTLK
-258 VSVPSA
+258 VSVPGA
-264 NGVIHEKTIDLTIDT
+264 NGVIHEKILDLTIDT

-313 RNVSITL
+313 QRVTITL
-320 NGKTYTTTINAAGT
+320 NGKTYTTTINADGN

-349 GEHAM
+349 GEHAL
-354 SFTISDSAGNTTVV
+354 SFTISDNAGNITVV

-379 ELSLSP
+379 ELSLLP
-385 FTGNNL
+385 FTGDNL
-391 ITADE
+391 LTADE
-396 LQSSQFVSG
+396 LQSSQVVSG

-411 VGQTVTVAL
+411 VGQTVTITF
-420 NGITYTT
+420 NGTTYTT
-427 TVESDGAWSVFIPSG
+427 TVGSDGAWSVLIPSG
-442 DIQALTNGTYNLV
+442 DIQALTNGTYTLV

-474 VDTNAEAVN
+474 VDTSAEAVN
-483 ISIISFDNRLNAVE
+483 ISIVSTDDRLNAVE

-533 GKWSLDIPSADLLL
+533 GKWSLNIPSADLLL
-547 LSDGSNTLTASVQG
+547 LSDGSNTITASVQG
-561 ISGDTVTVDRTLD
+561 ISGNTVTANHTLD

-582 ITLTPPFADGVLN
+582 ITLTPPFTDSVLN
-595 GAEAA
+595 AAEAA

-609 GISGRGQT
+609 GIIGRGQT
-617 VSLTIGGNYVT
+617 VSLTIGGYYVT
-628 GTVDANGNW
+628 GTVDANGHW
-637 TVTIPKDVLQSLP
+637 TITVPKSVLQNLP
-650 SDNISVLE
+650 SNSISALE
-658 IVVRDIAGNETIV
+658 IVVRDIAGNEATI

-736 NWSVTLPTADLVA
+736 NWSITLPTADLVA
-749 IADGTQNLTI
+749 IADGNHNLTV

-768 TTITRPLTIDSG
+768 TTVTRPLTIDSG
-780 ATTAPTITI
+780 AITVPTITI
-789 NNFADDNV
+789 NNFAGDNIV
-797 IDGAEAKVSQQL
+797 DGAEAKVSQQL
-809 SGTTTHVEAGQVVT
+809 SGTTTNVEAGQVVI

-837 GGIWSINVSTADIA
+837 GGVWSINVSTADIA

-859 ISVNVSNKAGNAAS
+859 ISVNVSNKAGNIAS

-943 QIPSA
+943 QVPSA

-958 TVTASVNVAGSGA
+958 TITASVNVTGSAA
-971 VTDSHTIGVHIHTLP
+971 VTDNHTLGVHIHTLP

-1070 NQASQT
+1070 NQAGKT
-1076 FISPTDFT
+1076 FVSPTDFT

-1097 TINLVESQSN
+1097 TINMVESQSN

-1140 NWSISLPTAA
+1140 NWSINLPTAA
-1150 LRSMAD
+1150 LRGMAD
-1156 GSYKLSASLSDAAGN
+1156 GSYKLSASLTDAVGN

-1178 VELSADPA
+1178 IELSADPA
-1186 FQPTIFVNAFVNEN
+1186 FQPTIFVNPFVNEN

-1221 ETGQVATILLNKKFY
+1221 ETGQIATILLNKKLY

-1262 VSISAQVADLAG
+1262 VSITAQVVDQAG

-1312 IISGSTVN
+1312 TISGSTVN
-1320 VTLGESVTVTLN
+1320 VTPGESVTVTLN

-1345 WSVTIE
+1345 WSVTIG
-1351 SSDMLALP
+1351 SSDILALP
-1359 DGTATIT
+1359 DGTATIV
-1366 ASVANPGDVP
+1366 ASVANPGDIP

-1404 NIIELASGQNL
+1404 NIIESASGQNL
-1415 TGKTGITG
+1415 TGKTGIAG
-1423 AGQSVIVTLNG
+1423 GGQSVIVTLNG

-1456 QLLPTGVQTVRVEAT
+1456 QFLPTGVQTIRVQAT

-1491 LLTLKPLTNDGIINA
+1491 LLTLKPLTSDGIINA

-1521 SEAGR
+1521 SDAGR

-1535 NYQAQIQVDGSWST
+1535 NYQAQIQADGSWSA
-1549 TVPAADLQALADGN
+1549 TVPATDLQALADGN

-1571 GASGNSTAVTGALTL
+1571 GASGNSATSTESLTL
-1586 DASPA
+1586 DANPA

-1616 VISGGS
+1616 IISGGS

-1633 TLGDNTYTTTVDSN
+1633 TLGDNTYTATVDSN

-1661 LAQGAHTV
+1661 LAQGTHTV

-1705 KLNQAEATQDLTVNG
+1705 KLNQAEASQDLTVNG
-1720 SSQNVAAGTAVTI
+1720 SSQNVAAGTTVTI

-1738 SYGGVVQPNG
+1738 SYAGVVQPNG
-1748 TWSITVSAADVGAL
+1748 TWSITVSAADVSTLA
-1762 TDGTSTLTVTT
+1762 DGTSTLTVTT

-1793 SPALTLN
+1793 SPTLTLN

-1837 GVTYTGIVDAA
+1837 GVTYTGIVDTA

-1892 TPPTLTA
+1892 TPPTLTT
-1899 GNFAT
+1899 GNVAT

-1931 VTTTL
+1931 VTATL

-1942 GTIGSDGTWSIT
+1942 GTVGSDGTWSIT

-1962 LSDGNYPIVTRLT
+1962 LSDGNYSIVTRLT
-1975 DAAGNTTTT
+1975 DAAGNTATT
-1984 TQTIVVDA
+1984 TQTISVDA

-2001 IGTFASNNI
+2001 IGTFAGNNI

-2015 ARVSQVLSGTSKNVE
+2015 ARVSQVISGTSKNVE

-2040 GKPYTAQVLSNGSW
+2040 GKPYTAQVLSNGNW

-2076 VSDVA
+2076 VSDVS
-2081 GNTATSSSTV
+2081 GNAATSSSIV

-2108 NQLNVLEAANGI
+2108 NLLNALEATNGI

-2126 VNVAPGTDVNVILNG
+2126 VNVAAGTDVNVILNG

-2154 SATIQPSDL
+2154 SATIQPADL
-2163 QVLGDGVITVNVTA
+2163 QVLGDGIITVNVTA

-2190 LGVSIHNPPVA
+2190 LGVSINNPPVA

-2237 VTIGT
+2237 ITIGT
-2242 TVYSGTVDSSGN
+2242 TVYSGTVDGSGN
-2254 WSLQLPPSAL
+2254 WSLQLSPSVL
-2264 TGLPDGLLDISVTV
+2264 TPLADGQLNISVTV

-2289 GGAFVDLTPPV
+2289 GSAFVDLTPPV

-2316 SLLPLEITGTSPI
+2316 SLLPLEITGTSPLN
-2329 HDSGRPIIVNVII
+2329 DSGRPIIVNVTI

-2349 LAQTDG
+2349 LAQADG

-2412 NDDYLNLAESGQPLT
+2412 NDDYLNLAESGLPLT

-2444 LNGGIYFATV
+2444 LNSQNYFATV
-2454 GADGSWS
+2454 GPDGSWS
-2461 VQVPATDVGNLP
+2461 VQVPATDVGNVP
-2473 DGKQTVSASVTDASG
+2473 DGKQTVSASVTDVSG

-2502 ATNLPAITIATLSGN
+2502 ATNLPAITITTLSGN

-2552 YLATVGADGSWSTT
+2552 YLATVGADGNWSTT

-2576 QGSQNVTAT
+2576 QGNQDVTAT
-2585 VSDIAQN
+2585 VNDIAQN

-2630 LSGKAEAGLLVTIK
+2630 LSGKGEAGLLVTIK
-2644 VGTAVYSVVA
+2644 VGTAVYSAVA
-2654 DGNDVWQIAI
+2654 DSNGVWQITV

-2679 EASVTDGAGNA
+2679 QASVTDGAGNA
-2690 SAASINITLKTQSLP
+2690 SAASIDITLKTQSLP

-2713 DNNVLTVAE
+2713 DNNVLTIAE
-2722 LATATTI
+2722 LASATTI
-2729 GGSYTNLPIGTT
+2729 GGTYTNLPVGTT
-2741 IQVTIGAYT
+2741 IQVTIGTYT

-2785 DSAGNTGSASGALD
+2785 DSAGNTGSAGGTLD
-2799 VVINTNFAVSIAT
+2799 VVIHTNFTISIAT
-2812 PFVDGVLNQTESTVD
+2812 PFVDGVLNQVESTSD

-2837 DPGQSVSVSVTNG
+2837 DPSQSVSVSITNG
-2850 TITTTYN
+2850 TITSTYS

-2867 VMLPAADLAALGDG
+2867 LTLPAADLAALGDG
-2881 THTINVTATDHAGN
+2881 THTINVTVTDHAGN
-2895 TGSGSGTFTSVI
+2895 TGTGNGSFTSVI

-2928 AQPGVTLSGQTGLT
+2928 AQPGATLSGQTGLT

-2963 ADGSWSLS
+2963 ANGSWSLS
-2971 LGRQALID
+2971 LDRQTLID
-2979 LPDGTVNFTVIVTDT
+2979 LPDGSVNFTVTVTDS
-2994 AGNTSTTAATANVL
+2994 AGNTSTAAATANVL
-3008 TTTLPVAT
+3008 TTTMPVAT
-3016 LDLPFGDGILNATEI
+3016 LDLPFGDGILNTTEI

-3036 LTGKTGITSTGQEV
+3036 LTGKTGITSAGQEV
-3050 IVTVTNKTTLV
+3050 TITVTNKATLAVTT
-3061 DTPFTATADGLG
+3061 FTATADGLG
-3073 GWSRELSPADL
+3073 GWSRNLSPADL
-3084 AIFTEGNYSISVKVT
+3084 ALFTEGNYSISVKVT
-3099 DWVGNTNTSA
+3099 DWVGNSNTSTA
-3109 SLDVSSAQTLPA
+3109 LDVSSAQTLPA
-3121 PLIDVVPFGIDN
+3121 PIVDVQPFGIDG

-3168 RYTATVDGLG
+3168 RYTATVDSNG

-3203 VDAAGNVG
+3203 VDAAGNTG
-3211 STPITFDSDF
+3211 TTPIIFTSDL
-3221 TPPAI
+3221 TPPTI
-3226 TLNTPFDDGYMSIAE
+3226 TLNTPFDDGYLSIVE
-3241 AATLAGRT
+3241 AGTLLGRT
-3249 LSGTAGDAV
+3249 LSGNAGDAV
-3258 NVSVTFG
+3258 NVTVTFG
-3265 GQPLVVQLSGG
+3265 GQALVTQLSGG

-3285 QLADLTDGT
+3285 QLSQLADGT
-3294 HTISITATDSLGN
+3294 HNIVITATDSLGN
-3307 SSTLNSQAILAVQAA
+3307 SATLNSQAILAVQAT
-3322 PTVTITTFAG
+3322 PTLAITAFAG
-3332 LDGLDYSESRATQ
+3332 LDGLNYAESRTTQ
-3345 TVSGTS
+3345 TISGTS
-3351 TGLEVGQD
+3351 TDLAVGQT
-3359 VTVRLNGKP
+3359 VTVTLNNIE
-3368 YTAKILAD
+3368 YTGKILA
-3376 GSWSTTIPSA
+3376 GGTWSVTIPSA
-3386 DLQLLTDGQQ
+3386 DLQDLANTA

-3410 AAQASE
+3410 ATQASV
-3416 GFNVNLTQTPATI
+3416 GFNVNLTQPPMVM
-3429 VIDSIANDDMLN
+3429 VIDPIAGDNIIN
-3441 ATEINGNVTI
+3441 ASEINGNVTI
-3451 SGRATNVAAGQSITV
+3451 SGRSI
-3466 TINGNNIPSPPT
+3466 GPSSAMT
-3478 TDADGLWSVTINAG
+3478 AVSL
-3492 TYFTNIGSN
+3492 NIGSTPLVVITDAN
-3501 SVTATVTNTPAI
+3501 GFWSTTIPASLYFTTQGNVNVTATSLDAI
-3513 TNTKSVQVDTIAPT
+3513 LTRTVLVDTVAPT
-3527 LDIASFASDNVLN
+3527 LDIVAFAGDNVLGG
-3540 ATEMTT
+3540 TEVSTAQT
-3546 EQAITGTASITEAG
+3546 ITGTASTAEAG
-3560 QIVSIVLNG
+3560 QIVSVVMNG

-3579 GDWSVNVP
+3579 GTWSVSVP
-3587 AADLALLADGS
+3587 AADLSQLTDGS
-3598 HTITATLTDKAGNT
+3598 YTITATLADTAGNT
-3612 TTDTQVVTVDTDIPL
+3612 TTDTQVVSVDTGIPL
-3627 LSVTLFDNN
+3627 LSVTLFDDN
-3636 ILTLAEAVA
+3636 ILTLAEALA
-3645 GAAITGRGEVGAT
+3645 GAAITGTGEVGAT

-3673 LDGNWSIP
+3673 SDGNWTIP
-3681 ILSADL
+3681 VLSANL
-3687 QSLTDGAQVIGVTL
+3687 QNLIDGPQVIGVTL
-3701 TDTAGNTAHLD
+3701 TDTSGNSTHLD
-3712 ATLDVALN
+3712 VTLDVALN
-3720 QTLGAGINDIFG
+3720 KTLGAGITDIFG

-3743 VTQVISGNATGN
+3743 LTQVISGNATGN
-3755 YLGAKVVIN
+3755 YLGAKVQVTV
-3764 GLGAALEGTVG
+3764 LGTTVEGTVG

-3781 ISIPAD
+3781 VALPSNV
-3787 RFSLLSN
+3787 FTGLSN
-3794 GLLQVSVDIV
+3794 GVLAVNVDIV
-3804 DSHGNVKNQLVDID
+3804 DSHGNVKNQLVNID
-3818 VLKSLP
+3818 VLKTLP
-3824 VINSVV
+3824 VIDSVV

-3835 ALNAADV
+3835 ALNAADAT
-3842 VTSQIISGVV
+3842 TSQIISGVV
-3852 SNVNIAAGATVAVT
+3852 SNVNIGAGATVAVT
-3866 LGTKIYTGI
+3866 LGTKLYTGI

-3898 TLSLGV
+3898 TLALGV

-3933 PVFGDSVL
+3933 PVFGDSLL
-3941 NLADLLVNQT
+3941 NLGDLLVNQT

-3956 TGLAGGTITLSIAGS
+3956 TGLAGRTITLSISGS
-3971 QVATAT
+3971 QIATAT
-3977 VGTDG
+3977 VGSDG
-3982 KWSAAVTPSVLGTLQ
+3982 KWSAAVTPSELGILQ
-3997 GLGNGDF
+3997 GLGSGDF
-4004 TVTATATDSVGNSAS
+4004 TVSATATDSVGNSSS
-4019 GTAGIKFDFAQPVIT
+4019 GSAGIKFDFAQPVIT
-4034 LNPVFGG
+4034 LNPVFGN
-4041 DGFINAAEAL
+4041 DGFLNAAEAL
-4051 VAQTISG
+4051 VAQTIGG

-4064 AGSQVSVTLGGKTF
+4064 AGSQVAVTLGGKTF

-4089 LTLQPSDLSTLL
+4089 LTLQPSDLGTLL
-4101 DGNTTLNVSVTNTSG
+4101 DGSTTLNVSVTNTSG
-4116 NIGTVNNAINIIAKT
+4116 NIGTVNNAINIIAKN

-4185 SDGSWSTSVTPLQL
+4185 NDGTWSTSVTPLQL
-4199 SGLTNGNLTV
+4199 SGLANGNLTV

-4220 TGVSTGLNIAI
+4220 TGISTGLNIAI

-4260 TTTNVPAGT
+4260 TTANVPAGT

-4324 GTVSVAING
+4324 STVSVAING

-4395 PALDLNGL
+4395 PSLDLNGL
-4403 TDGTLSLSASLT
+4403 TDGTLSLNASLT
-4415 NAAGKSTS
+4415 NAAGNSTS

-4432 HTLPTVSLGSLFGG
+4432 HALPTVNLGSLFGG

-4460 ISGTTTNAAGGN
+4460 ISGTTTNAAGGS

-4525 SSNVIVKTHQLPQLG
+4525 SSNVVVKTHQLPQLG

-4547 VGNTVGLLA
+4547 IGNTVGLLA

-4582 LQGTVGADGKWS
+4582 LQGTVGSDGKWS
-4594 TQFTSSLLGINV
+4594 AQFSSSLLGINV
-4606 LNVGAILTA
+4606 FNVGAILTA

-4656 VDDSSLAQVASL
+4656 VDDSSVAQVSSL
-4668 SSEPLDTGESPDVQ
+4668 SIEQSDTGENTDVQ
-4682 PLTVSSKMA
+4682 PLHVSSKMA

-4698 NTTNNSASTEAED
+4698 NTLDNSASTDVED
-4711 GVYAIGG
+4711 SVYAIGG
-4718 VVINLAD
+4718 VVVNLAD
-4725 GSVQTGEDVEGGEG
+4725 GSVQTGTDVEGGEG
-4739 DDLITLSTL
+4739 DDFITLSTL

-4754 GGDGIDTL
+4754 GGNGIDTL
-4762 VLDGTDL
+4762 VLDGTEL

-4779 IDNVEVFDL
+4779 IDNVEIFDL
-4788 GQNGTNSIT
+4788 GQSGTNSIT

-4825 LIPGEGVWSTIGQRD
+4825 LIPGEGAWSTVGQRD

-4855 NANNLGDVLVQQGLL
+4855 SANNLGDVLVQQGLL

>member
-1 MSDMN
+1 M
-6 VIAGNANILSRHSG
+6 
-20 QFINAVP
+20 
-27 RGTTNI
+27 
-33 ELLESS
+33 
-39 TVRIFGTPDVVAR
+39 
-52 YERVGND
+52 
-59 LILHMKDGTT
+59 
-69 VRYESFFTLDAA
+69 
-81 GYHSELVF
+81 
-89 DDGTRLIHAQF
+89 
-100 SGAAAAEGAALA
+100 
-112 AEAVALT
+112 
-119 PEYTALGDMT
+119 
-129 SLLIGSTTTSTLS
+129 
-142 ATTLGSVLGAVAVG
+142 
-156 GAAVAGVAVAV
+156 
-167 ASSSNDNNATAPP
+167 
-180 QEPLTVD
+180 
-187 AFAGN
+187 
-192 NGLNR
+192 
-197 TEIGQPHVLSGK
+197 
-209 TTGVNA
+209 
-215 GQTVTITLNGVVYTT
+215 
-230 TIAADGSWRFT
+230 
-241 LPADAFTGL
+241 
-250 QDGVYALK
+250 
-258 VSVPSA
+258 
-264 NGVIHEKTIDLTIDT
+264 
-279 LPPNLTVDKFT
+279 
-290 GDNYLTVGELA
+290 
-301 NGQILNGTGEVG
+301 
-313 RNVSITL
+313 
-320 NGKTYTTTINAAGT
+320 
-334 WTLTVPA
+334 
-341 ADLRALSE
+341 
-349 GEHAM
+349 
-354 SFTISDSAGNTTVV
+354 
-368 NRTIIVDTTPP
+368 
-379 ELSLSP
+379 
-385 FTGNNL
+385 
-391 ITADE
+391 
-396 LQSSQFVSG
+396 
-405 TASLSD
+405 
-411 VGQTVTVAL
+411 
-420 NGITYTT
+420 
-427 TVESDGAWSVFIPSG
+427 
-442 DIQALTNGTYNLV
+442 
-455 ASLTDKAGN
+455 
-464 TTTLPPQTIT
+464 
-474 VDTNAEAVN
+474 
-483 ISIISFDNRLNAVE
+483 
-497 AGQPLTIDGTTA
+497 
-509 NVAAGQTVTVTLNGK
+509 
-524 PYTTTTGAD
+524 
-533 GKWSLDIPSADLLL
+533 
-547 LSDGSNTLTASVQG
+547 
-561 ISGDTVTVDRTLD
+561 
-574 VHINTLPS
+574 
-582 ITLTPPFADGVLN
+582 
-595 GAEAA
+595 
-600 QDQVIRGET
+600 
-609 GISGRGQT
+609 
-617 VSLTIGGNYVT
+617 
-628 GTVDANGNW
+628 
-637 TVTIPKDVLQSLP
+637 
-650 SDNISVLE
+650 
-658 IVVRDIAGNETIV
+658 
-671 TQNITVDT
+671 
-679 TPPTLTVSAIAQDDV
+679 
-694 LNGAE
+694 
-699 LAVNQV
+699 
-705 VSGTASL
+705 
-712 SEAGRTVTVTLNAKP
+712 
-727 YTTTVGSDG
+727 
-736 NWSVTLPTADLVA
+736 
-749 IADGTQNLTI
+749 
-759 TLTDAAGNT
+759 
-768 TTITRPLTIDSG
+768 
-780 ATTAPTITI
+780 
-789 NNFADDNV
+789 
-797 IDGAEAKVSQQL
+797 
-809 SGTTTHVEAGQVVT
+809 
-823 ISLNGKTYLATVQS
+823 
-837 GGIWSINVSTADIA
+837 
-851 LLADGAHS
+851 
-859 ISVNVSNKAGNAAS
+859 
-873 GSQNINVDKS
+873 
-883 GDSIAINIIASD
+883 
-895 NLLSR
+895 
-900 AESLQPLAISG
+900 
-911 NTANVPAGQT
+911 
-921 VTVTLNGKNYTTTVA
+921 
-936 ADGSWTL
+936 
-943 QIPSA
+943 
-948 DLQLLSDGNA
+948 
-958 TVTASVNVAGSGA
+958 
-971 VTDSHTIGVHIHTLP
+971 
-986 QPTIDTPFGN
+986 
-996 GSLNGAEALVS
+996 
-1007 QTITGH
+1007 
-1013 TGISGAGQ
+1013 
-1021 TVILSLG
+1021 
-1028 GKSYTGTVDTAG
+1028 
-1040 NWKVT
+1040 
-1045 VPAAD
+1045 
-1050 LQQLPEG
+1050 
-1057 NNTLLVTAQDAAG
+1057 
-1070 NQASQT
+1070 
-1076 FISPTDFT
+1076 
-1084 APTLTIGTIAGDD
+1084 
-1097 TINLVESQSN
+1097 
-1107 QTVNGT
+1107 
-1113 ASISEAGRTVVITF
+1113 
-1127 DGQFYT
+1127 
-1133 GVVGSDG
+1133 
-1140 NWSISLPTAA
+1140 
-1150 LRSMAD
+1150 
-1156 GSYKLSASLSDAAGN
+1156 
-1171 TVSVEKS
+1171 
-1178 VELSADPA
+1178 
-1186 FQPTIFVNAFVNEN
+1186 
-1200 NVITAADLKVSQWLT
+1200 
-1215 GTSANV
+1215 
-1221 ETGQVATILLNKKFY
+1221 
-1236 FAAIKSGGNWSV
+1236 
-1248 EIPAADMAQLSEGT
+1248 
-1262 VSISAQVADLAG
+1262 
-1274 NEGSHENWSNVDMD
+1274 
-1288 NDSISIS
+1288 
-1295 IVAIDNQINRL
+1295 
-1306 EASQPL
+1306 
-1312 IISGSTVN
+1312 
-1320 VTLGESVTVTLN
+1320 
-1332 GKTYIGTIAANGS
+1332 
-1345 WSVTIE
+1345 
-1351 SSDMLALP
+1351 
-1359 DGTATIT
+1359 
-1366 ASVANPGDVP
+1366 
-1376 VTASRNIDIHINNL
+1376 
-1390 PQPTIDQPFGDGIL
+1390 
-1404 NIIELASGQNL
+1404 
-1415 TGKTGITG
+1415 
-1423 AGQSVIVTLNG
+1423 
-1434 KTYTAT
+1434 
-1440 VDNQGNWSA
+1440 
-1449 ALPAADL
+1449 
-1456 QLLPTGVQTVRVEAT
+1456 
-1471 DTAGNSIQG
+1471 
-1480 IRDITVDTVRP
+1480 
-1491 LLTLKPLTNDGIINA
+1491 
-1506 AESLNDQVISGNALQ
+1506 
-1521 SEAGR
+1521 
-1526 TVIVTINNK
+1526 
-1535 NYQAQIQVDGSWST
+1535 
-1549 TVPAADLQALADGN
+1549 
-1563 YTVTATLT
+1563 
-1571 GASGNSTAVTGALTL
+1571 
-1586 DASPA
+1586 
-1591 NLPLLTVNAIALN
+1591 
-1604 NIIDGGEINVAQ
+1604 
-1616 VISGGS
+1616 
-1622 LNVEAGQRVTV
+1622 
-1633 TLGDNTYTTTVDSN
+1633 
-1647 GQWRVSVPSVDLLH
+1647 
-1661 LAQGAHTV
+1661 
-1669 TIGVNDVSGNPATLS
+1669 
-1684 QTITVNTS
+1684 
-1692 LSGIAIDTVAGDD
+1692 
-1705 KLNQAEATQDLTVNG
+1705 
-1720 SSQNVAAGTAVTI
+1720 
-1733 TLNGK
+1733 
-1738 SYGGVVQPNG
+1738 
-1748 TWSITVSAADVGAL
+1748 
-1762 TDGTSTLTVTT
+1762 
-1773 VDSTGNVLSGSR
+1773 
-1785 TIEVFTHS
+1785 
-1793 SPALTLN
+1793 TLN

-1837 GVTYTGIVDAA
+1837 GVTYTGIVDTA

-1892 TPPTLTA
+1892 TPPTLSA
-1899 GNFAT
+1899 ASFAT
-1904 DNILNSTEVQSSQL
+1904 DNILNSTEVQSDQL

-1931 VTTTL
+1931 ITTTL

-1962 LSDGNYPIVTRLT
+1962 LSDGNYSVVTRLT

-1992 SPLNAPVVT
+1992 SPLNAPIVT
-2001 IGTFASNNI
+2001 IGTFAGNNI

-2015 ARVSQVLSGTSKNVE
+2015 VRVSQVLSGTSKNVE

-2054 STTISDADMALLV
+2054 STTISDADMALLA

-2076 VSDVA
+2076 VSDIA
-2081 GNTATSSSTV
+2081 GNTATSSSSV

-2108 NQLNVLEAANGI
+2108 NQLNALEATNGI

-2141 KTYTVQVQPDGTW
+2141 KTYTVQVQSDGTW
-2154 SATIQPSDL
+2154 SATIQSGDL
-2163 QVLGDGVITVNVTA
+2163 QVLGDGIITVNVTA

-2237 VTIGT
+2237 VTIGS
-2242 TVYSGTVDSSGN
+2242 TVYNGTVDNNGN
-2254 WSLQLPPSAL
+2254 WNLQLPPSVL
-2264 TGLPDGLLDISVTV
+2264 TTLADGLLNISVTV

-2289 GGAFVDLTPPV
+2289 GSALVDLTPPV

-2316 SLLPLEITGTSPI
+2316 SLLPMEISGTSPVN
-2329 HDSGRPIIVNVII
+2329 DSGRPIIVNVTI

-2349 LAQTDG
+2349 LAQADG

-2370 NGITAITASLTDAA
+2370 NGITAITATLTDAA

-2398 DPAKAPTLTIATLS
+2398 DPAQAPTLTIATLS
-2412 NDDYLNLAESGQPLT
+2412 TDDYLNLAESGQPLI

-2461 VQVPATDVGNLP
+2461 VQVPATDVGTIP
-2473 DGKQTVSASVTDASG
+2473 DGKQTVSASVTDVSG

-2502 ATNLPAITIATLSGN
+2502 ATNLPAITITTLSGN
-2517 DVVSAQDTQSDLL
+2517 DVISAQDTQSDLL

-2538 QVGQRVTVTLNSKT
+2538 QVGQRVTVMLNSKT

-2576 QGSQNVTAT
+2576 QGNQDVTAT

-2602 DTVPP
+2602 DTLPP

-2654 DGNDVWQIAI
+2654 DSNGIWQIAI

-2690 SAASINITLKTQSLP
+2690 SATSIDITLKTQSLP

-2729 GGSYTNLPIGTT
+2729 GGSYTNLPVGTT
-2741 IQVTIGAYT
+2741 IQVTIGTYT

-2768 ALSILADGNVQV
+2768 ALSILADGNMQV

-2785 DSAGNTGSASGALD
+2785 DSAGNTGSASGTLD

-2812 PFVDGVLNQTESTVD
+2812 PFVDGVLNQAESTVD

-2837 DPGQSVSVSVTNG
+2837 DPNQSVSVSVTNG

-2867 VMLPAADLAALGDG
+2867 VTLPAADLAALGDG
-2881 THTINVTATDHAGN
+2881 THTINVTVTDHAGN

-2971 LGRQALID
+2971 LDRQTLID

-3016 LDLPFGDGILNATEI
+3016 LDLPFGDGVLNTTEI

-3036 LTGKTGITSTGQEV
+3036 LTGKTGITSAGQEV
-3050 IVTVTNKTTLV
+3050 IVTVTNKTTQAE
-3061 DTPFTATADGLG
+3061 TTFTAVADGLG

-3121 PLIDVVPFGIDN
+3121 PLIDVVPFGLDN

-3146 SGRTQIGGNGQ
+3146 SGRTQVSGSGQ
-3157 SVKLE
+3157 GVKLE

-3168 RYTATVDGLG
+3168 RYTATVDNAG

-3211 STPITFDSDF
+3211 SAPIAFTSDF

-3226 TLNTPFDDGYMSIAE
+3226 TLNTPFDDGYLNIAE

-3249 LSGTAGDAV
+3249 LSGSAGDAA
-3258 NVSVTFG
+3258 SMTVTLG

-3276 VWTATLTPT
+3276 IWTATLTPT
-3285 QLADLTDGT
+3285 QLSQLADGT

-3307 SSTLNSQAILAVQAA
+3307 SATLNSQAILAVQAA
-3322 PTVTITTFAG
+3322 PTVSITTFAG
-3332 LDGLDYSESRATQ
+3332 LDGLNYAESRATQ
-3345 TVSGTS
+3345 AVSGTS
-3351 TGLEVGQD
+3351 TGLEVGQN
-3359 VTVRLNGKP
+3359 VTVRLNGVD
-3368 YTAKILAD
+3368 YTTKVLT
-3376 GSWSTTIPSA
+3376 GGTWSVNIPPSA
-3386 DLQLLTDGQQ
+3386 LQVLPNTSHTLSVSAQ
-3396 YTITADATDKAGNP
+3396 DKAGNP
-3410 AAQASE
+3410 TDPSSVN
-3416 GFNVNLTQTPATI
+3416 FNVNLTPPPTVMTI
-3429 VIDSIANDDMLN
+3429 DPISTDNIIN
-3441 ATEINGNVTI
+3441 ASEIGGNITI
-3451 SGRATNVAAGQSITV
+3451 SGRSIGPASSMTAV
-3466 TINGNNIPSPPT
+3466 QISVNGVLLQPNPITDINGNWSITIPALPT
-3478 TDADGLWSVTINAG
+3478 FSSQGEVFI
-3492 TYFTNIGSN
+3492 
-3501 SVTATVTNTPAI
+3501 TATSLDATLTTIVT
-3513 TNTKSVQVDTIAPT
+3513 VDTIAPT
-3527 LDIASFASDNVLN
+3527 LDIVSFASDNVLN
-3540 ATEMTT
+3540 ATEAST
-3546 EQAITGTASITEAG
+3546 EQAITGSASVADAG
-3560 QIVSIVLNG
+3560 QIVSISLNG
-3569 KTYSAQVSVT
+3569 KTYTAQVSVT

-3636 ILTLAEAVA
+3636 ILTLAEALA

-3755 YLGAKVVIN
+3755 YLGAKVQVTV
-3764 GLGAALEGTVG
+3764 LGTMVEGTVG

-3781 ISIPAD
+3781 IALPPNLFTS
-3787 RFSLLSN
+3787 LSN
-3794 GLLQVSVDIV
+3794 GLLAVNVDII
-3804 DSHGNVKNQLVDID
+3804 DSQGNVKNQLVNID

-3842 VTSQIISGVV
+3842 ATSQIISGVV

-3866 LGTKIYTGI
+3866 LGTKVYTGI

-3898 TLSLGV
+3898 TLALGV
-3904 AVTDHAGNTASQIVN
+3904 AVTDHAGNTASQVIN

-3982 KWSAAVTPSVLGTLQ
+3982 KWSAAVTPSVLGILQ

-4064 AGSQVSVTLGGKTF
+4064 AGSQVAVTLGGKTF

-4089 LTLQPSDLSTLL
+4089 LTLLPSDLGTLL

-4185 SDGSWSTSVTPLQL
+4185 SDGTWSTSITPLQL
-4199 SGLTNGNLTV
+4199 SGLANGNLTV

-4260 TTTNVPAGT
+4260 TTANVPAGT

-4302 ADGVTNV
+4302 VDGVTNV

-4349 NAVEAAAGQV
+4349 NAVEAAAGQL

-4395 PALDLNGL
+4395 PSLDLNNL

-4415 NAAGKSTS
+4415 NAAGKSIS

-4432 HTLPTVSLGSLFGG
+4432 HTLPTVNLGSLFGG

-4460 ISGTTTNAAGGN
+4460 ISGTTTNAAGGS

-4517 RYGNTNNT
+4517 RYGNTNNA

-4547 VGNTVGLLA
+4547 IGNTVGLLA
-4556 NGVTVSGTSRYVQQ
+4556 NGITVSGTSRYVQQ

-4594 TQFTSSLLGINV
+4594 AHFTSSLLGINI
-4606 LNVGAILTA
+4606 LNVGTILTA

-4656 VDDSSLAQVASL
+4656 VDDSSLAQVATL
-4668 SSEPLDTGESPDVQ
+4668 SSEPLDTGETAEVQ
-4682 PLTVSSKMA
+4682 PLHVSSKVA
-4691 AAALSET
+4691 TAALSET
-4698 NTTNNSASTEAED
+4698 NTIDNSASTEVED
-4711 GVYAIGG
+4711 SVYAIGG

-4754 GGDGIDTL
+4754 GGNGIDTL
-4762 VLDGTDL
+4762 VLDGIDL

-4779 IDNVEVFDL
+4779 IDNVEIFDL

-4811 DDLLIVGGEGNQVN
+4811 DDLLIVGGEGNQVH
-4825 LIPGEGVWSTIGQRD
+4825 LIPGEGVWSTVGQRD
-4840 IDGQRFDVYHHSSLD
+4840 IEGQRFDVYHHSSLD

>member
-6 VIAGNANILSRHSG
+6 VIAGNVNILSRQNG
-20 QFINAVP
+20 QFIENVP
-27 RGTTNI
+27 QGTRNV

-39 TVRIFGTPDVVAR
+39 TVRIHGTPDMVSR

-119 PEYTALGDMT
+119 PEYSTLGDMT

-142 ATTLGSVLGAVAVG
+142 TATLGSILGAVAVG
-156 GAAVAGVAVAV
+156 GAAVAGIAVAV
-167 ASSSNDNNATAPP
+167 ASSSNDNNTTPP
-180 QEPLTVD
+180 AQPEPLTVD
-187 AFAGN
+187 PFAGN
-192 NGLNR
+192 NSLNR
-197 TEIGQPHVLSGK
+197 TEIGQSHVLSGK
-209 TTGVNA
+209 TSGVSA

-230 TIAADGSWRFT
+230 SIAADGSWRFT

-250 QDGVYALK
+250 QDGIYALK
-258 VSVPSA
+258 VSVPGA
-264 NGVIHEKTIDLTIDT
+264 NGVVHEKTVDLTIDT

-301 NGQILNGTGEVG
+301 NGQVLNGTGEAG
-313 RNVSITL
+313 QNVTITL
-320 NGKTYTTTINAAGT
+320 NGKTYTTTINAAGN

-341 ADLRALSE
+341 TDLRALSE

-396 LQSSQFVSG
+396 LQSSQSVSG

-411 VGQTVTVAL
+411 VGQTVTVTF
-420 NGITYTT
+420 NGTTYTT
-427 TVESDGAWSVFIPSG
+427 TVGSDGSWSVFIPSG
-442 DIQALTNGTYNLV
+442 DMQALTNGTYNLV

-483 ISIISFDNRLNAVE
+483 ISIVSADDRLNAVE
-497 AGQPLTIDGTTA
+497 AGQPLTINGTTA

-524 PYTTTTGAD
+524 PYTTTTGTD
-533 GKWSLDIPSADLLL
+533 GKWSVDIPSADLLL

-561 ISGDTVTVDRTLD
+561 VSGNTVTVNHTLD

-582 ITLTPPFADGVLN
+582 ITLTPPFTDGVLN
-595 GAEAA
+595 AAEAA
-600 QDQVIRGET
+600 QDQVIKGET

-658 IVVRDIAGNETIV
+658 IVVRDIAGNETTV
-671 TQNITVDT
+671 TQNISVDT
-679 TPPTLTVSAIAQDDV
+679 TPPTLNVSAIAQDDV

-712 SEAGRTVTVTLNAKP
+712 SEAGRTVTVTLNDKP
-727 YTTTVGSDG
+727 YTTTVGNDG
-736 NWSVTLPTADLVA
+736 NWSITLPTADLVA
-749 IADGTQNLTI
+749 IADGNHNLTV

-768 TTITRPLTIDSG
+768 TTVTRPLTIDSG

-809 SGTTTHVEAGQVVT
+809 SGTTTNVEAGQVVT

-837 GGIWSINVSTADIA
+837 GGVWSINVSTADIA

-873 GSQNINVDKS
+873 GSQSINVDKS

-958 TVTASVNVAGSGA
+958 TLTASVTVAGGAA
-971 VTDSHTIGVHIHTLP
+971 VTDAQTLGVHIHTLP

-996 GSLNGAEALVS
+996 GSLNGTEALVS

-1013 TGISGAGQ
+1013 TGVSGAGQ

-1057 NNTLLVTAQDAAG
+1057 DNTLLVTAQDAAG
-1070 NQASQT
+1070 NQAGKT
-1076 FISPTDFT
+1076 FVSHTDFT

-1140 NWSISLPTAA
+1140 NWSINLPTAA
-1150 LRSMAD
+1150 LRGMAD
-1156 GSYKLSASLSDAAGN
+1156 GNYKLSASLTDAVGN

-1178 VELSADPA
+1178 IELSADPA

-1200 NVITAADLKVSQWLT
+1200 NIITAADLKVSQWLT
-1215 GTSANV
+1215 GTSSNV
-1221 ETGQVATILLNKKFY
+1221 ETGQIATILLNKKFY
-1236 FAAIKSGGNWSV
+1236 FATIKSGGNWSV

-1262 VSISAQVADLAG
+1262 VSITAQVADQAG
-1274 NEGSHENWSNVDMD
+1274 NSGSHENWSNVDMD

-1295 IVAIDNQINRL
+1295 IVALDNQLNRL

-1312 IISGSTVN
+1312 TISGSTVN
-1320 VTLGESVTVTLN
+1320 VTPGESVTVTLN

-1345 WSVTIE
+1345 WSVTVE

-1376 VTASRNIDIHINNL
+1376 VTASRDIDIHINNL
-1390 PQPTIDQPFGDGIL
+1390 PQPTINQPFGDGIL
-1404 NIIELASGQNL
+1404 NIIEAASGQNL
-1415 TGKTGITG
+1415 TGKTGIVG
-1423 AGQSVIVTLNG
+1423 GNQSVIITLNG
-1434 KTYTAT
+1434 KTYAAT

-1456 QLLPTGVQTVRVEAT
+1456 KLLPSGVQTLHVEAT
-1471 DTAGNSIQG
+1471 DTAGNSIE
-1480 IRDITVDTVRP
+1480 ITRDITVDLALPV
-1491 LLTLKPLTNDGIINA
+1491 LTLRPLTNDGIINA
-1506 AESLNDQVISGNALQ
+1506 AESLNDQTISGNALQ
-1521 SEAGR
+1521 SDAGR
-1526 TVIVTINNK
+1526 TVTVTINNK
-1535 NYQAQIQVDGSWST
+1535 NYQAQIQPDGSWST
-1549 TVPAADLQALADGN
+1549 TIPTADLQALADGN

-1571 GASGNSTAVTGALTL
+1571 GASGNSTTSTGALTL

-1616 VISGGS
+1616 IISGGS

-1647 GQWRVSVPSVDLLH
+1647 GQWRVSVPSVDLIH
-1661 LAQGAHTV
+1661 LAQGTHTV
-1669 TIGVNDVSGNPATLS
+1669 TIGVNDASGNPATLS

-1705 KLNQAEATQDLTVNG
+1705 KLNQLEVAQDLIVNG
-1720 SSQNVAAGTAVTI
+1720 SSQNVAAGTTVTI
-1733 TLNGK
+1733 MLNGK
-1738 SYGGVVQPNG
+1738 SYDGVVQPNG
-1748 TWSITVSAADVGAL
+1748 SWSITVSAADVSAL
-1762 TDGTSTLTVTT
+1762 ADGNTTLTVTT
-1773 VDSTGNVLSGSR
+1773 VDSAGNALSGSR
-1785 TIEVFTHS
+1785 TIDVFTHS
-1793 SPALTLN
+1793 SPTLTLN

-1837 GVTYTGIVDAA
+1837 GVTYTGVVDTA
-1848 GNWTISLPANG
+1848 GNWTISLPVNG

-1880 SSTLTSNVTVAR
+1880 SSTLTSNITVAR
-1892 TPPTLTA
+1892 TPPTLAT

-1942 GTIGSDGTWSIT
+1942 STVGSDGTWSIT

-1962 LSDGNYPIVTRLT
+1962 LSDGNYSLVTRLT
-1975 DAAGNTTTT
+1975 DTAGNTTTT
-1984 TQTIVVDA
+1984 TQAIVVDA

-2001 IGTFASNNI
+2001 IGTFAGNNI

-2015 ARVSQVLSGTSKNVE
+2015 VRVSQVLSGTSKNVE

-2040 GKPYTAQVLSNGSW
+2040 GKPYTAQVLSNGNW
-2054 STTISDADMALLV
+2054 STTISDADMALLA

-2076 VSDVA
+2076 VSDIS
-2081 GNTATSSSTV
+2081 GNTATSSSIV

-2108 NQLNVLEAANGI
+2108 NQLNVQEAASGI

-2154 SATIQPSDL
+2154 SATIQPGDL
-2163 QVLGDGVITVNVTA
+2163 QVLGDGIITVNVTA

-2209 GYLNLSDAQAGQT
+2209 GYLNLSDAQGGQT

-2237 VTIGT
+2237 ITIGT
-2242 TVYSGTVDSSGN
+2242 TVYAGTVDGSGN
-2254 WSLQLPPSAL
+2254 WSLQLPSSVLTAL
-2264 TGLPDGLLDISVTV
+2264 ADGLLNISVTV
-2278 SDAAGNTSTVQ
+2278 SDVAGNTSTVQ
-2289 GGAFVDLTPPV
+2289 GSAFVDLTPPV
-2300 LTINPIGI
+2300 LTINPIGT

-2316 SLLPLEITGTSPI
+2316 SLQPVVISGTSPI
-2329 HDSGRPIIVNVII
+2329 NDSGRPIIVNVTI

-2349 LAQTDG
+2349 LAQADG

-2370 NGITAITASLTDAA
+2370 NGVTAITATLTDAA

-2391 HSITLDT
+2391 HSIVLDT

-2412 NDDYLNLAESGQPLT
+2412 TDDYLNLAESGQPLT

-2461 VQVPATDVGNLP
+2461 VQVPATDVGNIP
-2473 DGKQTVSASVTDASG
+2473 DGKQTVSASVTDVSG
-2488 NPGSATHSITVITD
+2488 NPGSATHNITVITD
-2502 ATNLPAITIATLSGN
+2502 AANLPGITIATLSGN

-2538 QVGQRVTVTLNSKT
+2538 QVGQRVTVTLNNKT

-2576 QGSQNVTAT
+2576 QGNQNVTAT

-2630 LSGKAEAGLLVTIK
+2630 LSGKGEAGLLITIK
-2644 VGTAVYSVVA
+2644 VGTAVYSTVA
-2654 DGNDVWQIAI
+2654 DSNGIWQIAI
-2664 AANDLLALGDGVKTL
+2664 TANDLLALGDGVKTL

-2690 SAASINITLKTQSLP
+2690 STSSIDITLKTQSLP
-2705 TLTLDSLY
+2705 TLTLNALY
-2713 DNNVLTVAE
+2713 DNNVLTSAE
-2722 LATATTI
+2722 LAAETTI
-2729 GGSYTNLPIGTT
+2729 GGTYTNLPVGAA

-2750 TTGVTLA
+2750 VTGVTLA

-2785 DSAGNTGSASGALD
+2785 DSAGNTGSASGTLD
-2799 VVINTNFAVSIAT
+2799 VVIHTNFAISIAT
-2812 PFVDGVLNQTESTVD
+2812 PFVDGVLNQAESTVD
-2827 QLLTGTTGFI
+2827 QLLTGTTGLI

-2850 TITTTYN
+2850 TITTTYS

-2867 VMLPAADLAALGDG
+2867 VTLPAADLSAFGDG
-2881 THTINVTATDHAGN
+2881 THTINVTVTDHAGN
-2895 TGSGSGTFTSVI
+2895 IGTGSGTFSSII

-2928 AQPGVTLSGQTGLT
+2928 AQPGATLSGQTGLS

-2971 LGRQALID
+2971 LDRQTLID
-2979 LPDGTVNFTVIVTDT
+2979 LPDGTVNFTVTVTDS
-2994 AGNTSTTAATANVL
+2994 AGNTSTAAATANVL
-3008 TTTLPVAT
+3008 TTTLPAAT

-3036 LTGKTGITSTGQEV
+3036 LTGKTGITSAGQEV
-3050 IVTVTNKTTLV
+3050 IVTVTNKATLV
-3061 DTPFTATADGLG
+3061 DTTFTATADGLG
-3073 GWSRELSPADL
+3073 GWSRELSLADL

-3099 DWVGNTNTSA
+3099 DWVGNTSTSA

-3121 PLIDVVPFGIDN
+3121 PIIDVIPFGIDN
-3133 ILSSAEAASALTF
+3133 ILSGTEAASALTF

-3168 RYTATVDGLG
+3168 RYTATVDNAG

-3203 VDAAGNVG
+3203 VDAAGNTG
-3211 STPITFDSDF
+3211 STPITFTSDL
-3221 TPPAI
+3221 TPPTI
-3226 TLNTPFDDGYMSIAE
+3226 TLNTPFDDGYLSIAE

-3249 LSGTAGDAV
+3249 LSGNAGDAV
-3258 NVSVTFG
+3258 NVTVTFG
-3265 GQPLVVQLSGG
+3265 GQPLVTQLSGG

-3285 QLADLTDGT
+3285 QLSLLADGT
-3294 HTISITATDSLGN
+3294 HNIVITATDSLGN
-3307 SSTLNSQAILAVQAA
+3307 SATLNSQAILAVQAS
-3322 PTVTITTFAG
+3322 PTLAITAFAG
-3332 LDGLDYSESRATQ
+3332 LDGLNYAESRTTQ
-3345 TVSGTS
+3345 TISGTA
-3351 TGLEVGQD
+3351 TGLEVGQN
-3359 VTVRLNGKP
+3359 VTVRLNNVD
-3368 YTAKILAD
+3368 YTAKILA
-3376 GSWSTTIPSA
+3376 GGTWSVTIPSA
-3386 DLQLLTDGQQ
+3386 ALQALANTT

-3410 AAQASE
+3410 ATQANV
-3416 GFNVNLTQTPATI
+3416 GFNVNLTPPPI
-3429 VIDSIANDDMLN
+3429 VMVIDPIAGDNIIN
-3441 ATEINGNVTI
+3441 ASEINGNITI
-3451 SGRATNVAAGQSITV
+3451 SGRSIGPSSSNTV
-3466 TINGNNIPSPPT
+3466 V
-3478 TDADGLWSVTINAG
+3478 SV
-3492 TYFTNIGSN
+3492 NIGSSPLVAITDAN
-3501 SVTATVTNTPAI
+3501 GFWSTTIPASVYFTTQGNVNITATSLDATLTRTVL
-3513 TNTKSVQVDTIAPT
+3513 VDTIAPT
-3527 LDIASFASDNVLN
+3527 LNIEAFAGDNVLGG
-3540 ATEMTT
+3540 TEASTAQT
-3546 EQAITGTASITEAG
+3546 ITGTASTTEAG
-3560 QIVSIVLNG
+3560 QLVSVVLNG
-3569 KTYSAQVSVT
+3569 KTYTAQVSAT
-3579 GDWSVNVP
+3579 GTWSVSVP
-3587 AADLALLADGS
+3587 AADLAQLSDGS
-3598 HTITATLTDKAGNT
+3598 HTITATLADRAGNT
-3612 TTDTQVVTVDTDIPL
+3612 TTDTQIVTVDTGIPL
-3627 LSVTLFDNN
+3627 LSVTLFDDN

-3645 GAAITGRGEVGAT
+3645 GAAITGTGEVGAT

-3673 LDGNWSIP
+3673 SDGKWTIP
-3681 ILSADL
+3681 VLSANL
-3687 QSLTDGAQVIGVTL
+3687 QNLIDGPQVIGVTL
-3701 TDTAGNTAHLD
+3701 TDTSGNTAHLD
-3712 ATLDVALN
+3712 VTLDVALN
-3720 QTLGAGINDIFG
+3720 KTLGAGITDIFG

-3755 YLGAKVVIN
+3755 YLGAKVQVTV
-3764 GLGAALEGTVG
+3764 LGNTVEGTVG

-3781 ISIPAD
+3781 VALSPN
-3787 RFSLLSN
+3787 LLTGLSN
-3794 GLLQVSVDIV
+3794 GLLAVNVDII
-3804 DSHGNVKNQLVDID
+3804 DSHGNVKNQLVNID
-3818 VLKSLP
+3818 VLKSSP
-3824 VINSVV
+3824 TINSVV
-3830 AFTDG
+3830 AFADG

-3842 VTSQIISGVV
+3842 TTSQIISGIV
-3852 SNVNIAAGATVAVT
+3852 SGGSVALGATVSVT
-3866 LGTKIYTGI
+3866 LGTKLYTGI

-3898 TLSLGV
+3898 TLALGV
-3904 AVTDHAGNTASQIVN
+3904 VVTDYAGNTASQIVN

-3933 PVFGDSVL
+3933 PVFGDSLL
-3941 NLADLLVNQT
+3941 NLGDLLVNQT

-3956 TGLAGGTITLSIAGS
+3956 TGLAGRTITLSIAGS
-3971 QVATAT
+3971 QIATAT
-3977 VGTDG
+3977 VGSDG
-3982 KWSAAVTPSVLGTLQ
+3982 KWSAAVTPSVLGILQ
-3997 GLGNGDF
+3997 GLGSGDF
-4004 TVTATATDSVGNSAS
+4004 TVSATATDSVGNSTTGS
-4019 GTAGIKFDFAQPVIT
+4019 AGIKFDFAQPVIT

-4041 DGFINAAEAL
+4041 DGFLNAAEAL

-4064 AGSQVSVTLGGKTF
+4064 VGSQVAVTLAGKTF

-4089 LTLQPSDLSTLL
+4089 LTLQPSDLSALV
-4101 DGNTTLNVSVTNTSG
+4101 DGNTTLNVSITNTSG
-4116 NIGTVNNAINIIAKT
+4116 NIGTINNAIGIIAKN

-4185 SDGSWSTSVTPLQL
+4185 SDGTWSTSVTPLQL
-4199 SGLTNGNLTV
+4199 SGLANGNLTV

-4220 TGVSTGLNIAI
+4220 TGVSAGLNVAI

-4236 TLNPLFNNGV
+4236 ALNPLFNNGV
-4246 LDLPSLLST
+4246 LDLTSLLSAQT
-4255 QLIGG
+4255 ISG
-4260 TTTNVPAGT
+4260 TTTNVSAGT

-4283 VGANGSWSLPVPSL
+4283 VGANGSWSLPVPNL

-4302 ADGVTNV
+4302 TDGVTSV

-4316 AGNVGTQT
+4316 AGNVGQQASNI
-4324 GTVSVAING
+4324 SVAING
-4333 QPTLTINPL
+4333 QPTLTLNPL

-4395 PALDLNGL
+4395 PSLDLNSL

-4415 NAAGKSTS
+4415 NAAGKSAS

-4446 DGYLNLAEAGINQI
+4446 DGYLNLAEAGVNQI
-4460 ISGTTTNAAGGN
+4460 ISGTTTNAAGGSI
-4472 VTLTVGGLVLNA
+4472 TLTVGGLVLNA
-4484 AVASNGTWSI
+4484 TVASNGTWSVT
-4494 SVPSANLLNI
+4494 VPSANLTSIL
-4504 ADGNLSVGVKVTD
+4504 DGNLTVGVTVTD

-4547 VGNTVGLLA
+4547 IGNTVGLLA

-4594 TQFTSSLLGINV
+4594 AHFSSSLLGINV
-4606 LNVGAILTA
+4606 FNVGAILTA

-4656 VDDSSLAQVASL
+4656 VDDSSLVQVASL
-4668 SSEPLDTGESPDVQ
+4668 SSEPLDTGENAEVQ

-4691 AAALSET
+4691 AATLSET
-4698 NTTNNSASTEAED
+4698 HAIDNSASTEVENS
-4711 GVYAIGG
+4711 VYAIGG

-4725 GSVQTGEDVEGGEG
+4725 GSVQTGEEVEGGEG
-4739 DDLITLSTL
+4739 DDIITLSTL

-4762 VLDGTDL
+4762 VLDGTEL

-4779 IDNVEVFDL
+4779 IDNVEIFDL

-4825 LIPGEGVWSTIGQRD
+4825 LIPGEGVWSTVGQRD

-4855 NANNLGDVLVQQGLL
+4855 SANNLGDVLVQQGLL

>member
-6 VIAGNANILSRHSG
+6 VIAGNANILSRQGG
-20 QFINAVP
+20 QFIRAVP
-27 RGTTNI
+27 EGTTNV

-39 TVRIFGTPDVVAR
+39 TVRIYGTPDVVSR

-59 LILHMKDGTT
+59 LILHMSDGTT

-142 ATTLGSVLGAVAVG
+142 ATTLGSILGAVAVG
-156 GAAVAGVAVAV
+156 GAAVAV
-167 ASSSNDNNATAPP
+167 ASSSNDNNATPP
-180 QEPLTVD
+180 LQDPLTID

-209 TTGVNA
+209 TTGVSA

-230 TIAADGSWRFT
+230 TIAADGSWHFT

-250 QDGVYALK
+250 QDGIYVLK
-258 VSVPSA
+258 VSVPGA
-264 NGVIHEKTIDLTIDT
+264 NGVLHEKTIDLTIDT

-301 NGQILNGTGEVG
+301 NGQILNGTGEAG
-313 RNVSITL
+313 QNISITL

-349 GEHAM
+349 GEHVI

-368 NRTIIVDTTPP
+368 NRSIIVDTTPP

-411 VGQTVTVAL
+411 VGQTVTITF
-420 NGITYTT
+420 NGTTYTT
-427 TVESDGAWSVFIPSG
+427 TVGSDGAWSVFIPSG
-442 DIQALTNGTYNLV
+442 DIQALTNGTYTLV

-474 VDTNAEAVN
+474 VDTSAEAVN

-609 GISGRGQT
+609 GIIGRGQT
-617 VSLTIGGNYVT
+617 VSLTIGGYYVT
-628 GTVDANGNW
+628 GTVDANGHW
-637 TVTIPKDVLQSLP
+637 TVTIPKSVLQSLP
-650 SDNISVLE
+650 SNSISVLE

-679 TPPTLTVSAIAQDDV
+679 TPPTLTVSTIAQDDV

-712 SEAGRTVTVTLNAKP
+712 SEAGRTVTVTLNAKS

-736 NWSVTLPTADLVA
+736 NWSVTLPTSDLVA
-749 IADGTQNLTI
+749 IADGNQNLTV

-768 TTITRPLTIDSG
+768 TTVTRPLTIDSG

-809 SGTTTHVEAGQVVT
+809 SGTTTNVEAGQVVT

-837 GGIWSINVSTADIA
+837 GGVWSINVSTADIA

-911 NTANVPAGQT
+911 NSANVPAGQT

-943 QIPSA
+943 QVPSA

-971 VTDSHTIGVHIHTLP
+971 VTDNHTLGVHIHTLP

-996 GSLNGAEALVS
+996 GSLNGVEAQVS

-1021 TVILSLG
+1021 TVVLSLG

-1057 NNTLLVTAQDAAG
+1057 NNTLLVTTQDAAG
-1070 NQASQT
+1070 NQAGKT
-1076 FISPTDFT
+1076 FVSPTDFT

-1097 TINLVESQSN
+1097 TINMVESRSN

-1113 ASISEAGRTVVITF
+1113 ASVSEAGRTVVITF

-1133 GVVGSDG
+1133 GVVGTNG
-1140 NWSISLPTAA
+1140 NWSINLPTAA
-1150 LRSMAD
+1150 LRGMAD
-1156 GSYKLSASLSDAAGN
+1156 GSYTLSASLTDAVGN

-1178 VELSADPA
+1178 IELSADPA
-1186 FQPTIFVNAFVNEN
+1186 FQPTIFVNPFVNEN
-1200 NVITAADLKVSQWLT
+1200 NVISAADLKVSQWLT

-1221 ETGQVATILLNKKFY
+1221 ETGQIATILLNKKFY
-1236 FAAIKSGGNWSV
+1236 FATIRSSGNWSV
-1248 EIPAADMAQLSEGT
+1248 EIPAEDMAQLSEGT
-1262 VSISAQVADLAG
+1262 VSISAQVSDQAG
-1274 NEGSHENWSNVDMD
+1274 NAGSYENWSNVDMD

-1312 IISGSTVN
+1312 TISGSTVN
-1320 VTLGESVTVTLN
+1320 VTPGESVTVTLN
-1332 GKTYIGTIAANGS
+1332 GKAYIGTIAANGS
-1345 WSVTIE
+1345 WSVTIG
-1351 SSDMLALP
+1351 SSDILALP

-1366 ASVANPGDVP
+1366 ASVANPGDAP
-1376 VTASRNIDIHINNL
+1376 VTASRDVDIHINNL

-1404 NIIELASGQNL
+1404 NIIESASGQNL
-1415 TGKTGITG
+1415 TGKTGIAG
-1423 AGQSVIVTLNG
+1423 GGQSVIVTLNG
-1434 KTYTAT
+1434 KTYTAI

-1456 QLLPTGVQTVRVEAT
+1456 QLLPTGVQTIRVEAT

-1480 IRDITVDTVRP
+1480 IRDITVDMVRP
-1491 LLTLKPLTNDGIINA
+1491 LLTLKPLTSDGIINA

-1526 TVIVTINNK
+1526 TVTVTVNNK

-1549 TVPAADLQALADGN
+1549 TIPAADLQALADGN
-1563 YTVTATLT
+1563 YTVTASLT
-1571 GASGNSTAVTGALTL
+1571 SASGNSATSTGSLTL
-1586 DASPA
+1586 DANPA

-1616 VISGGS
+1616 IISGGS

-1633 TLGDNTYTTTVDSN
+1633 TLGDNTYTATVDSN
-1647 GQWRVSVPSVDLLH
+1647 GQWRVNVPSVDLLH
-1661 LAQGAHTV
+1661 LAQGTHTV
-1669 TIGVNDVSGNPATLS
+1669 TVGANDVSGNPATFS

-1705 KLNQAEATQDLTVNG
+1705 KLNQAEAAQDLTVNG
-1720 SSQNVAAGTAVTI
+1720 SSQNVAAGTAITI

-1738 SYGGVVQPNG
+1738 IYAGVVQPNG
-1748 TWSITVSAADVGAL
+1748 TWGITVSAADVSTLA
-1762 TDGTSTLTVTT
+1762 DGTSTLTVTT

-1793 SPALTLN
+1793 SPTLTLN

-1837 GVTYTGIVDAA
+1837 GVTYTGIVDTA
-1848 GNWTISLPANG
+1848 GNWAISLPANG

-1880 SSTLTSNVTVAR
+1880 SSTLTSNITVAR
-1892 TPPTLTA
+1892 TPPTLTTA
-1899 GNFAT
+1899 SVTT
-1904 DNILNSTEVQSSQL
+1904 DNILNSAEVLSNQQ

-1931 VTTTL
+1931 VTATL

-1942 GTIGSDGTWSIT
+1942 GTVGSDGTWSIT

-1962 LSDGNYPIVTRLT
+1962 LSDGNYSIVTRLT
-1975 DAAGNTTTT
+1975 DTAGNTTTT
-1984 TQTIVVDA
+1984 TQTISVDA

-2001 IGTFASNNI
+2001 ISTFAGNNV

-2015 ARVSQVLSGTSKNVE
+2015 VRVSQVISGTSKNVE

-2040 GKPYTAQVLSNGSW
+2040 SKAYTAQVLSNGSW

-2076 VSDVA
+2076 VSDVS

-2108 NQLNVLEAANGI
+2108 NQLNVQEAASGI

-2154 SATIQPSDL
+2154 SATIQPADL
-2163 QVLGDGVITVNVTA
+2163 QVLGDGIITVNVTA
-2177 VDQAGNALSGTQQ
+2177 VDQAGNTLSGTQQ
-2190 LGVSIHNPPVA
+2190 LGVSINNPPVA

-2209 GYLNLSDAQAGQT
+2209 GYLNLSDAQTGQT
-2222 LYGTTGLRG
+2222 LSGTTGLRG
-2231 AGQTVS
+2231 SGQTVS
-2237 VTIGT
+2237 ITIGT
-2242 TVYSGTVDSSGN
+2242 TVYSGTVDSNGN
-2254 WSLQLPPSAL
+2254 WSLQLSPSVL
-2264 TGLPDGLLDISVTV
+2264 TPLADGLLNISVTV

-2289 GGAFVDLTPPV
+2289 GSAFVDLTPPV

-2316 SLLPLEITGTSPI
+2316 SLLPLEITGTSPLN
-2329 HDSGRPIIVNVII
+2329 DSGRPIIVNVTI

-2349 LAQTDG
+2349 LAQADG
-2355 TWSVTVPAGDLQNMP
+2355 TWHVTVPAGDLQNMP
-2370 NGITAITASLTDAA
+2370 NGMTAITATLTDVA

-2398 DPAKAPTLTIATLS
+2398 DPAKAPILTIATLS
-2412 NDDYLNLAESGQPLT
+2412 TDDYLNLAESGLPLT

-2461 VQVPATDVGNLP
+2461 VQVPATDVGNIP
-2473 DGKQTVSASVTDASG
+2473 DGKQTVSASVTDVSG

-2552 YLATVGADGSWSTT
+2552 YLATVGADGNWSTT

-2576 QGSQNVTAT
+2576 QGNQDVTAT
-2585 VSDIAQN
+2585 VNDIAQN

-2630 LSGKAEAGLLVTIK
+2630 LSGKAEANLLVTIK
-2644 VGTAVYSVVA
+2644 VGTAVYSAVA
-2654 DGNDVWQIAI
+2654 DSNGVWQITV

-2679 EASVTDGAGNA
+2679 QANVTDGAGNA
-2690 SAASINITLKTQSLP
+2690 SAASIDITLKTQALP

-2713 DNNVLTVAE
+2713 DNNVLTIAE

-2729 GGSYTNLPIGTT
+2729 GGSYTNLPVGTV

-2757 GGLWSATIPAN
+2757 GGQWSATIPAN

-2799 VVINTNFAVSIAT
+2799 VVIHTNFTISIAT
-2812 PFVDGVLNQTESTVD
+2812 PFVDGVLNQVESTAD
-2827 QLLTGTTGFI
+2827 QLLTGTTGLI
-2837 DPGQSVSVSVTNG
+2837 DPGQSVSVSITNG
-2850 TITTTYN
+2850 TLTHTYS
-2857 ATVAANGQWS
+2857 ATVAANGQWN
-2867 VMLPAADLAALGDG
+2867 VTLPSADLTSLGDG
-2881 THTINVTATDHAGN
+2881 THTINVTVTDHAGN
-2895 TGSGSGTFTSVI
+2895 TGTGNGTFTSVI
-2907 VGVPVASL
+2907 VGLPVASL

-2921 GKLSLAD
+2921 GKLSLTD
-2928 AQPGVTLSGQTGLT
+2928 ALPGATLSGQTGLT
-2942 SNVGQTVSVSING
+2942 SNVEQTVSVSING

-2963 ADGSWSLS
+2963 ANGSWSLS
-2971 LGRQALID
+2971 LDRQTLID
-2979 LPDGTVNFTVIVTDT
+2979 LPDGPVNFTVTVTDA
-2994 AGNTSTTAATANVL
+2994 AGNTSTTSATANVL
-3008 TTTLPVAT
+3008 TTTMPVAT
-3016 LDLPFGDGILNATEI
+3016 LDLPFGDGILNTTEI

-3050 IVTVTNKTTLV
+3050 TITVTNKATQAVTT
-3061 DTPFTATADGLG
+3061 FTATADGLG
-3073 GWSRELSPADL
+3073 GWSRNLSPADL
-3084 AIFTEGNYSISVKVT
+3084 ALFTEGNYSISVKVT
-3099 DWVGNTNTSA
+3099 DWVGNSNTSTA
-3109 SLDVSSAQTLPA
+3109 LDVSSAQTLPA
-3121 PLIDVVPFGIDN
+3121 PIVDVQPFGIDG
-3133 ILSSAEAASALTF
+3133 ILNSAEAASALTF

-3168 RYTATVDGLG
+3168 RYTATVDSNG

-3211 STPITFDSDF
+3211 TTPITFTSDL

-3226 TLNTPFDDGYMSIAE
+3226 TLTTPFDDGYLSIVE
-3241 AATLAGRT
+3241 AGTLLGRT
-3249 LSGTAGDAV
+3249 LSGNAGDAV
-3258 NVSVTFG
+3258 NVTVTFG
-3265 GQPLVVQLSGG
+3265 GENLSTTISGG

-3285 QLADLTDGT
+3285 QLSQLADGT
-3294 HTISITATDSLGN
+3294 HNIVITATDAVGN
-3307 SSTLNSQAILAVQAA
+3307 STTLNSQAILAVQAS
-3322 PTVTITTFAG
+3322 PTLAITAFAG
-3332 LDGLDYSESRATQ
+3332 LDGLNYAESRTTQ
-3345 TVSGTS
+3345 TISGTS
-3351 TGLEVGQD
+3351 TGLEVGQT
-3359 VTVRLNGKP
+3359 VTVRLNNLD
-3368 YTAKILAD
+3368 YTAKILA
-3376 GSWSTTIPSA
+3376 GGTWSVTIPSA
-3386 DLQLLTDGQQ
+3386 DLQALANTA

-3410 AAQASE
+3410 ATQASV
-3416 GFNVNLTQTPATI
+3416 GFNVNLTQPPMVMVIDPIAGDNIINAAEMDGNLTLSGRVTGITPMSTI
-3429 VIDSIANDDMLN
+3429 VVSIGGVPVIGTIITDSDGFWE
-3441 ATEINGNVTI
+3441 TTI
-3451 SGRATNVAAGQSITV
+3451 SARNYF
-3466 TINGNNIPSPPT
+3466 T
-3478 TDADGLWSVTINAG
+3478 TDGSVNV
-3492 TYFTNIGSN
+3492 S
-3501 SVTATVTNTPAI
+3501 ATTVLPVPLIAE
-3513 TNTKSVQVDTIAPT
+3513 TKTVLVDTTPPT
-3527 LDIASFASDNVLN
+3527 LDIVTFAGDNVLGG
-3540 ATEMTT
+3540 TEASTAQT
-3546 EQAITGTASITEAG
+3546 ITGTASTAEAG
-3560 QIVSIVLNG
+3560 QLVSVVLNG

-3579 GDWSVNVP
+3579 GTWSVSVP
-3587 AADLALLADGS
+3587 AADLAQLTDGS
-3598 HTITATLTDKAGNT
+3598 HTITATLADRAGNT
-3612 TTDTQVVTVDTDIPL
+3612 TTDTQVVTVDTGIPL
-3627 LSVTLFDNN
+3627 LSVTLFDDN

-3645 GAAITGRGEVGAT
+3645 GAAITGTGEVGAT

-3673 LDGNWSIP
+3673 SDGNWTIP
-3681 ILSADL
+3681 VLSANL
-3687 QSLTDGAQVIGVTL
+3687 QNLIDGPQVIGVTL
-3701 TDTAGNTAHLD
+3701 TDTSGNSAHLD
-3712 ATLDVALN
+3712 VTLDVALN
-3720 QTLGAGINDIFG
+3720 KTLGAGITDIFG

-3743 VTQVISGNATGN
+3743 LTQVISGNATGN
-3755 YLGAKVVIN
+3755 YLGAKVQVTV
-3764 GLGAALEGTVG
+3764 LGTTVEGTVG

-3781 ISIPAD
+3781 VALPSNV
-3787 RFSLLSN
+3787 FTGLSN
-3794 GLLQVSVDIV
+3794 GVLAVNVDIV

-3818 VLKSLP
+3818 VLKTLP
-3824 VINSVV
+3824 VIDSVV

-3842 VTSQIISGVV
+3842 ATSQIISGVV
-3852 SNVNIAAGATVAVT
+3852 SNVNIGAGATVAVT
-3866 LGTKIYTGI
+3866 LGTKLYTGI

-3898 TLSLGV
+3898 TLALGV

-3919 VPTVIKNLP
+3919 VPAVIKNLP

-3933 PVFGDSVL
+3933 PVFGDSLL
-3941 NLADLLVNQT
+3941 NLGDLLVNQT

-3956 TGLAGGTITLSIAGS
+3956 TGLAGRTITLSISGS
-3971 QVATAT
+3971 QIATAT
-3977 VGTDG
+3977 VGSDG
-3982 KWSAAVTPSVLGTLQ
+3982 KWSAAVTPSVLGILQ
-3997 GLGNGDF
+3997 GLGSGDF
-4004 TVTATATDSVGNSAS
+4004 TVSATATDSVGNSSS
-4019 GTAGIKFDFAQPVIT
+4019 GSAGIKFDFAQPVIT
-4034 LNPVFGG
+4034 LNPVFGN

-4051 VAQTISG
+4051 VAQTIGG

-4064 AGSQVSVTLGGKTF
+4064 AGSQVAVTLGGKTF
-4078 LSTVGAGGAFS
+4078 LSTVGAGGTFS

-4101 DGNTTLNVSVTNTSG
+4101 DGSTTLNVSVTNASG
-4116 NIGTVNNAINIIAKT
+4116 NTGTVNNAINIIAKN

-4185 SDGSWSTSVTPLQL
+4185 NDGTWSTSVTPLQL
-4199 SGLTNGNLTV
+4199 SGLANGNLTV

-4220 TGVSTGLNIAI
+4220 TGISTGLNIAI

-4260 TTTNVPAGT
+4260 TTANVPAGT

-4283 VGANGSWSLPVPSL
+4283 VGANGSWSLPLPSL

-4302 ADGVTNV
+4302 ADGITNV

-4324 GTVSVAING
+4324 TTVSVAISG

-4359 ISGTST
+4359 ISGTTT

-4395 PALDLNGL
+4395 PPLDLNSL

-4415 NAAGKSTS
+4415 NAAGKTTS

-4432 HTLPTVSLGSLFGG
+4432 HALPTVNLGSLFGG

-4547 VGNTVGLLA
+4547 IGNTVGLLA
-4556 NGVTVSGTSRYVQQ
+4556 NGITVSGTSRYVQQ

-4582 LQGTVGADGKWS
+4582 LQGTVGSDGKWS
-4594 TQFTSSLLGINV
+4594 AQFSSSLLGINV
-4606 LNVGAILTA
+4606 FNVGAILTA

-4656 VDDSSLAQVASL
+4656 VDDSSVAQVSSL
-4668 SSEPLDTGESPDVQ
+4668 SSEQSDTGENADVQ
-4682 PLTVSSKMA
+4682 PLHVSSKMA
-4691 AAALSET
+4691 AVALSET
-4698 NTTNNSASTEAED
+4698 HTLDNSASTDVED
-4711 GVYAIGG
+4711 SVYAIGG
-4718 VVINLAD
+4718 VVISLAD
-4725 GSVQTGEDVEGGEG
+4725 GTVQTGEDVEGGEG

-4748 DFTQID
+4748 NFTQID
-4754 GGDGIDTL
+4754 GGNGIDTL
-4762 VLDGTDL
+4762 VLDGTEL

-4779 IDNVEVFDL
+4779 IDNVEIFDL

-4805 VTDRPE
+4805 ITDRPE

-4825 LIPGEGVWSTIGQRD
+4825 LIPGEGAWSTVGQRD

>member
-6 VIAGNANILSRHSG
+6 VIAGNANILSRQGG
-20 QFINAVP
+20 QFIRAVP
-27 RGTTNI
+27 EGTTNV

-39 TVRIFGTPDVVAR
+39 TVRIFGTPDVVSR

-142 ATTLGSVLGAVAVG
+142 ATTLGSILGAVAVG

-167 ASSSNDNNATAPP
+167 ASSSNDNSSTPPP
-180 QEPLTVD
+180 QDPLTVD

-258 VSVPSA
+258 VSVPGA

-301 NGQILNGTGEVG
+301 NGQILKGTGEAG
-313 RNVSITL
+313 QNVSITL
-320 NGKTYTTTINAAGT
+320 NGKTYTTTINAGGT

-411 VGQTVTVAL
+411 VGQTVTVTL

-497 AGQPLTIDGTTA
+497 AGQPLTINGTTA

-749 IADGTQNLTI
+749 IADGNQNLTV

-768 TTITRPLTIDSG
+768 TTVTRPLTIDSG

-809 SGTTTHVEAGQVVT
+809 SGTTTNVEAGQVVT

-971 VTDSHTIGVHIHTLP
+971 VTDSHTLGVHIHTLP

-996 GSLNGAEALVS
+996 GSLNGAEAQVS

-1070 NQASQT
+1070 NQAGKT
-1076 FISPTDFT
+1076 FVSPTDFT

-1097 TINLVESQSN
+1097 TINMVESQSN

-1140 NWSISLPTAA
+1140 NWSINLPTAA
-1150 LRSMAD
+1150 LRGMAD
-1156 GSYKLSASLSDAAGN
+1156 GSYKLSASLTDAVGN

-1178 VELSADPA
+1178 IELSADPA
-1186 FQPTIFVNAFVNEN
+1186 FQPTIFVNPFVNEN

-1221 ETGQVATILLNKKFY
+1221 ETGQIATILLNKKFY

-1262 VSISAQVADLAG
+1262 VSITAQVADQAG

-1312 IISGSTVN
+1312 TISGSTVN
-1320 VTLGESVTVTLN
+1320 VTPGESVTVTLN

-1404 NIIELASGQNL
+1404 NIIESASGQNL

-1423 AGQSVIVTLNG
+1423 GGQSVIVTLNG
-1434 KTYTAT
+1434 KAYTAT

-1449 ALPAADL
+1449 SLPAADL
-1456 QLLPTGVQTVRVEAT
+1456 QLLPTGVQTIHVEAT

-1480 IRDITVDTVRP
+1480 IRDITVDMVRP
-1491 LLTLKPLTNDGIINA
+1491 LLTLKPLTSDGIINA

-1535 NYQAQIQVDGSWST
+1535 NYQAQIQADGSWST
-1549 TVPAADLQALADGN
+1549 TVPATDLQALADGS

-1571 GASGNSTAVTGALTL
+1571 GASGNSATSTGSLTL
-1586 DASPA
+1586 DANPA

-1616 VISGGS
+1616 IISGSS

-1633 TLGDNTYTTTVDSN
+1633 TLGDNTYTATVDSN

-1705 KLNQAEATQDLTVNG
+1705 KLNQAEASQDLTVNG

-1738 SYGGVVQPNG
+1738 SYAGVVQPNG
-1748 TWSITVSAADVGAL
+1748 TWSITVSAADVSTLA
-1762 TDGTSTLTVTT
+1762 DGTSTLTVTT

-1793 SPALTLN
+1793 SPTLTLN

-1824 IASPGQTVTATLG
+1824 IASPRQTVTATLG

-1880 SSTLTSNVTVAR
+1880 SSTLTSNITVAR
-1892 TPPTLTA
+1892 TPPTLTTTSVTA
-1899 GNFAT
+1899 
-1904 DNILNSTEVQSSQL
+1904 DNILNSTEVLSNQL

-1931 VTTTL
+1931 VTATL

-1942 GTIGSDGTWSIT
+1942 GTVGSDGTWNIT

-1962 LSDGNYPIVTRLT
+1962 LSDGNYSIVTRLT
-1975 DAAGNTTTT
+1975 DAAGNTATT
-1984 TQTIVVDA
+1984 TQTISVDA

-2001 IGTFASNNI
+2001 IGTFAGNNI

-2015 ARVSQVLSGTSKNVE
+2015 ARVSQVISGTSKNVE

-2040 GKPYTAQVLSNGSW
+2040 GKAYTAQVLSNGSW

-2076 VSDVA
+2076 VSDVS

-2108 NQLNVLEAANGI
+2108 NLLNAQEATSGI

-2126 VNVAPGTDVNVILNG
+2126 VNVAAGTDVNVILNG

-2154 SATIQPSDL
+2154 SATIQPADL
-2163 QVLGDGVITVNVTA
+2163 RVLGDGIITVNVTA
-2177 VDQAGNALSGTQQ
+2177 VDQAGNTLSGTQQ
-2190 LGVSIHNPPVA
+2190 LGVSINNPPVA

-2242 TVYSGTVDSSGN
+2242 TVYSGTVDSNGN
-2254 WSLQLPPSAL
+2254 WSLQLSPSVL
-2264 TGLPDGLLDISVTV
+2264 TPLADGLLNISVTV

-2289 GGAFVDLTPPV
+2289 GSVFVDLTPPV

-2316 SLLPLEITGTSPI
+2316 SLLPLEITGTSPLN
-2329 HDSGRPIIVNVII
+2329 DSGRPIIVNVTI

-2349 LAQTDG
+2349 LAQADG
-2355 TWSVTVPAGDLQNMP
+2355 TWHVTVPAGDLQNMP
-2370 NGITAITASLTDAA
+2370 NGITAITATLTDAA

-2412 NDDYLNLAESGQPLT
+2412 TDDYLNLAESGQALT
-2427 ISGSSQNVEQ
+2427 ISGGSQNVEQ

-2454 GADGSWS
+2454 GPDGSWS
-2461 VQVPATDVGNLP
+2461 VQIPATDVGNIP
-2473 DGKQTVSASVTDASG
+2473 DGKQTVNASVTDVSG

-2552 YLATVGADGSWSTT
+2552 YLATVGADGNWSTT

-2576 QGSQNVTAT
+2576 QGNQDVTAT
-2585 VSDIAQN
+2585 VNDIAQN

-2630 LSGKAEAGLLVTIK
+2630 LSGKAEANLLVTIK
-2644 VGTAVYSVVA
+2644 VGTAVYSAVA
-2654 DGNDVWQIAI
+2654 DSNGVWQITV

-2679 EASVTDGAGNA
+2679 QASVTDGAGNA
-2690 SAASINITLKTQSLP
+2690 SAASIDITLKTQSLP

-2713 DNNVLTVAE
+2713 DNNVLTIAE

-2729 GGSYTNLPIGTT
+2729 GGSYTNLPVGTV

-2785 DSAGNTGSASGALD
+2785 DSAGNTGSAGGTLD
-2799 VVINTNFAVSIAT
+2799 VVIHTNFTISIAT
-2812 PFVDGVLNQTESTVD
+2812 PFVDGVLNQVESTAD
-2827 QLLTGTTGFI
+2827 QLLTGTTGLI
-2837 DPGQSVSVSVTNG
+2837 DPGQSVSVSITNG
-2850 TITTTYN
+2850 TLTHTYS
-2857 ATVAANGQWS
+2857 ATVAANGQWN
-2867 VMLPAADLAALGDG
+2867 VTLPSADLTSLGDG
-2881 THTINVTATDHAGN
+2881 THTINVTVTDHAGN
-2895 TGSGSGTFTSVI
+2895 TGSGSGSFTSVI

-2928 AQPGVTLSGQTGLT
+2928 AQPGATLSGQTGLT
-2942 SNVGQTVSVSING
+2942 SNVGQTVLVSING

-2963 ADGSWSLS
+2963 ANGSWSLS
-2971 LGRQALID
+2971 LDRQTLID
-2979 LPDGTVNFTVIVTDT
+2979 LPDGSVNFTVTVTDS
-2994 AGNTSTTAATANVL
+2994 AGNTSTAAATANVL
-3008 TTTLPVAT
+3008 TTTMPVAT
-3016 LDLPFGDGILNATEI
+3016 LDLPFGDGILNTTEI

-3036 LTGKTGITSTGQEV
+3036 LTGKTGITSAGQEV
-3050 IVTVTNKTTLV
+3050 TITVTNKATLAVTT
-3061 DTPFTATADGLG
+3061 FTATADGLG
-3073 GWSRELSPADL
+3073 GWSRNLSPADL
-3084 AIFTEGNYSISVKVT
+3084 ALFTEGNYSISVKVT
-3099 DWVGNTNTSA
+3099 DWVGNSNTSTA
-3109 SLDVSSAQTLPA
+3109 LDVSSAQTLPA
-3121 PLIDVVPFGIDN
+3121 PIVDVQPFGIDG

-3168 RYTATVDGLG
+3168 RYTATVDSNG

-3203 VDAAGNVG
+3203 VDAAGNTG
-3211 STPITFDSDF
+3211 TTPIIFTSDL

-3226 TLNTPFDDGYMSIAE
+3226 TLNTPFDDGYLSIVE
-3241 AATLAGRT
+3241 AGTLLGRT
-3249 LSGTAGDAV
+3249 LSGNAGDAV
-3258 NVSVTFG
+3258 NVTVTFG
-3265 GQPLVVQLSGG
+3265 GQALVTQLSGG

-3285 QLADLTDGT
+3285 QLSQLADGT
-3294 HTISITATDSLGN
+3294 HNIVITATDSLGN
-3307 SSTLNSQAILAVQAA
+3307 SATLNSQAILAVQAT
-3322 PTVTITTFAG
+3322 PTLAITAFAG
-3332 LDGLDYSESRATQ
+3332 LDGLNYAESRTTQ
-3345 TVSGTS
+3345 TISGTS
-3351 TGLEVGQD
+3351 TDLAVGQT
-3359 VTVRLNGKP
+3359 VTVTLNNIE
-3368 YTAKILAD
+3368 YTGKILA
-3376 GSWSTTIPSA
+3376 GGTWSVTIPSA
-3386 DLQLLTDGQQ
+3386 DLQDLANTA

-3410 AAQASE
+3410 ATQASV
-3416 GFNVNLTQTPATI
+3416 GFNVNLTQPPMVM
-3429 VIDSIANDDMLN
+3429 VIDPIAGDNIIN
-3441 ATEINGNVTI
+3441 ASEINGNVTI
-3451 SGRATNVAAGQSITV
+3451 SGRSI
-3466 TINGNNIPSPPT
+3466 GPSSAMT
-3478 TDADGLWSVTINAG
+3478 AVSL
-3492 TYFTNIGSN
+3492 NIGSTPLVVITDAN
-3501 SVTATVTNTPAI
+3501 GFWSTTIPASLYFTTQGNVNVTATSLDAI
-3513 TNTKSVQVDTIAPT
+3513 LTRTVLVDTVAPT
-3527 LDIASFASDNVLN
+3527 LDIVAFAGDNVLGG
-3540 ATEMTT
+3540 TEASTAQT
-3546 EQAITGTASITEAG
+3546 ITGTASTAEAG
-3560 QIVSIVLNG
+3560 QIVSVVMNG

-3579 GDWSVNVP
+3579 GTWSVSVP
-3587 AADLALLADGS
+3587 AADLSQLTDGS
-3598 HTITATLTDKAGNT
+3598 YTITATLTDTAGNT
-3612 TTDTQVVTVDTDIPL
+3612 TTDIQVVTVDTGIPL
-3627 LSVTLFDNN
+3627 LSVTLFDDN
-3636 ILTLAEAVA
+3636 ILTLAEALA
-3645 GAAITGRGEVGAT
+3645 GAAITGTGEVGAT

-3673 LDGNWSIP
+3673 SDGNWTIP
-3681 ILSADL
+3681 VLSANL
-3687 QSLTDGAQVIGVTL
+3687 QNLIDGPQVIGVTL
-3701 TDTAGNTAHLD
+3701 TDTSGNSTHLD
-3712 ATLDVALN
+3712 VTLDVALN
-3720 QTLGAGINDIFG
+3720 KTLGAGITDIFG

-3743 VTQVISGNATGN
+3743 LTQVISGNATGN
-3755 YLGAKVVIN
+3755 YLGAKVQVTV
-3764 GLGAALEGTVG
+3764 LGTTVEGTVG

-3781 ISIPAD
+3781 VALPSNV
-3787 RFSLLSN
+3787 FTGLSN
-3794 GLLQVSVDIV
+3794 GLLAVNVDIV
-3804 DSHGNVKNQLVDID
+3804 DSHGNVKNQLVNID
-3818 VLKSLP
+3818 VLKTLP
-3824 VINSVV
+3824 FIDSVV

-3835 ALNAADV
+3835 ALNAADAT
-3842 VTSQIISGVV
+3842 TSQIISGVV
-3852 SNVNIAAGATVAVT
+3852 SNVNIGAGATVAVT

-3898 TLSLGV
+3898 TLALGV

-3933 PVFGDSVL
+3933 PVFGDSLL
-3941 NLADLLVNQT
+3941 NLGDLLVNQT

-3956 TGLAGGTITLSIAGS
+3956 TGLAGRTITLSISGS
-3971 QVATAT
+3971 QIATAT
-3977 VGTDG
+3977 VGSDG
-3982 KWSAAVTPSVLGTLQ
+3982 KWSAAVTPSVLGILQ
-3997 GLGNGDF
+3997 GLGSGDF
-4004 TVTATATDSVGNSAS
+4004 TVSATATDSVGNSSS
-4019 GTAGIKFDFAQPVIT
+4019 GSAGIKFDFAQPVIT
-4034 LNPVFGG
+4034 LNPVFGN
-4041 DGFINAAEAL
+4041 DGFLNAAEAL
-4051 VAQTISG
+4051 VAQTIGG

-4064 AGSQVSVTLGGKTF
+4064 AGSQVAVTLGGKTF

-4089 LTLQPSDLSTLL
+4089 LTLQPSDLGTLL
-4101 DGNTTLNVSVTNTSG
+4101 DGSTTLNVSVTNTSG
-4116 NIGTVNNAINIIAKT
+4116 NIGTVNNAINIIAKN

-4185 SDGSWSTSVTPLQL
+4185 NDGTWSTSVTPLQL
-4199 SGLTNGNLTV
+4199 SGLANGNLTV

-4220 TGVSTGLNIAI
+4220 TGISTGLNIAI

-4260 TTTNVPAGT
+4260 TTANVPAGT
-4269 AINVTLGSKTYTTT
+4269 AINVTLGSKTYTTM

-4324 GTVSVAING
+4324 STVSVAING

-4383 VVQSNGSWSVSL
+4383 VVQNNGSWSVSL
-4395 PALDLNGL
+4395 PSLDLNSL
-4403 TDGTLSLSASLT
+4403 TDGTLSLNASLT
-4415 NAAGKSTS
+4415 NAAGNSTS

-4432 HTLPTVSLGSLFGG
+4432 HALPTVNLGSLFGG

-4460 ISGTTTNAAGGN
+4460 ISGTTTNAAGGS

-4525 SSNVIVKTHQLPQLG
+4525 SSNVVVKTHQLPQLG

-4547 VGNTVGLLA
+4547 IGNTVGLLA

-4582 LQGTVGADGKWS
+4582 LQGTVGSDGKWS
-4594 TQFTSSLLGINV
+4594 AQFSSSLLGINV
-4606 LNVGAILTA
+4606 FNVGAILTA

-4656 VDDSSLAQVASL
+4656 VDDSSVAQVSSL
-4668 SSEPLDTGESPDVQ
+4668 SIEQSDTGENTDVQ
-4682 PLTVSSKMA
+4682 PLHVSSKMA

-4698 NTTNNSASTEAED
+4698 NTLDNSASTDVED
-4711 GVYAIGG
+4711 SVYAIGG
-4718 VVINLAD
+4718 VVVNLAD
-4725 GSVQTGEDVEGGEG
+4725 GSVQTGTDVEGGEG

-4754 GGDGIDTL
+4754 GGNGIDTL
-4762 VLDGTDL
+4762 VLDGTEL

-4779 IDNVEVFDL
+4779 IDNVEIFDL
-4788 GQNGTNSIT
+4788 GQSGTNSIT

-4825 LIPGEGVWSTIGQRD
+4825 LIPGEGAWSTVGQRD

-4855 NANNLGDVLVQQGLL
+4855 SANNLGDVLVQQGLL

>member
-27 RGTTNI
+27 QGATNI

-39 TVRIFGTPDVVAR
+39 TVRIFGTPDVVSR

-100 SGAAAAEGAALA
+100 SGAAAAEGAVLA
-112 AEAVALT
+112 GEAIVLT
-119 PEYTALGDMT
+119 PEYATLSDIA

-142 ATTLGSVLGAVAVG
+142 ATTLGGILGAIAIG
-156 GAAVAGVAVAV
+156 GAAAA
-167 ASSSNDNNATAPP
+167 ASNNNDKSPITPP
-180 QEPLTVD
+180 PPESLTVNT
-187 AFAGN
+187 FAEDN
-192 NGLNR
+192 ILNR
-197 TEIGQPHVLSGK
+197 AEISQSHILSGN
-209 TTGVNA
+209 TNGIGA
-215 GQTVTITLNGVVYTT
+215 GQIVTITLNGVVYTT
-230 TIAADGSWRFT
+230 TTAVDGSWRFA

-250 QDGVYALK
+250 QDGVYILK
-258 VSVPSA
+258 VSVPGA
-264 NGVIHEKTIDLTIDT
+264 NGVIHEKTLDLTIDT

-313 RNVSITL
+313 QNVSITL

-334 WTLTVPA
+334 WTLTIPA

-411 VGQTVTVAL
+411 VGQTVTVTL

-427 TVESDGAWSVFIPSG
+427 TVGSDGSWSVLIPSG
-442 DIQALTNGTYNLV
+442 DLQVLTNGTYSLV

-474 VDTNAEAVN
+474 VDTSAEVVN
-483 ISIISFDNRLNAVE
+483 ISIVSTDDRLNATE
-497 AGQPLTIDGTTA
+497 AGLPLTVSGTTA

-533 GKWSLDIPSADLLL
+533 GKWSVNIPSADLLL

-561 ISGDTVTVDRTLD
+561 INGNTITANHTLD

-582 ITLTPPFADGVLN
+582 ITLTPPFTDSVLN
-595 GAEAA
+595 AAEAA
-600 QDQVIRGET
+600 QDQVIQGET

-617 VSLTIGGNYVT
+617 VSLTIGGYYVT
-628 GTVDANGNW
+628 GTVDANGHW
-637 TVTIPKDVLQSLP
+637 TITVPKSVLQNLS
-650 SDNISVLE
+650 SNNISVLE
-658 IVVRDIAGNETIV
+658 IVVRDIAGNEATL

-679 TPPTLTVSAIAQDDV
+679 TPPTLTVSVIAQDDV

-699 LAVNQV
+699 LAVDQV

-712 SEAGRTVTVTLNAKP
+712 SEAGRTVTVTLNDKP
-727 YTTTVGSDG
+727 YTTTVGNDG

-749 IADGTQNLTI
+749 IADGNQNLTV

-768 TTITRPLTIDSG
+768 TTVTRPLTIDSG
-780 ATTAPTITI
+780 ATSAPTITI

-809 SGTTTHVEAGQVVT
+809 SGTTTNVEAGQVVT

-873 GSQNINVDKS
+873 GSLNINVDKS

-895 NLLSR
+895 NLLSL

-958 TVTASVNVAGSGA
+958 TVTASVSVAGSGA
-971 VTDSHTIGVHIHTLP
+971 VTDSHTLGVHIHTLP

-996 GSLNGAEALVS
+996 GSLNGAEALLS

-1028 GKSYTGTVDTAG
+1028 GKSYTGTVDTVG

-1070 NQASQT
+1070 NQAGQT

-1113 ASISEAGRTVVITF
+1113 TSISEAGRTVVITF

-1140 NWSISLPTAA
+1140 NWSINLPTAA
-1150 LRSMAD
+1150 LRGIAD
-1156 GSYKLSASLSDAAGN
+1156 GSYKLSASLSDIAGN

-1178 VELSADPA
+1178 IELSADPA
-1186 FQPTIFVNAFVNEN
+1186 FQPTIFVNPFVNEN
-1200 NVITAADLKVSQWLT
+1200 NIISAADLKVSQWLT
-1215 GTSANV
+1215 GSSANV
-1221 ETGQVATILLNKKFY
+1221 EPGQVATIMLNNKLY
-1236 FAAIKSGGNWSV
+1236 FTAIKSGGNWSV

-1262 VSISAQVADLAG
+1262 VSISAQVTDLAG

-1295 IVAIDNQINRL
+1295 IIALDNQINRL
-1306 EASQPL
+1306 EASLPL
-1312 IISGSTVN
+1312 TISGSTVN
-1320 VTLGESVTVTLN
+1320 VTSGESVTVTLN

-1366 ASVANPGDVP
+1366 ASVANLGDVP
-1376 VTASRNIDIHINNL
+1376 VTTSRNIDIHIHNL
-1390 PQPTIDQPFGDGIL
+1390 PQPTVDQPFGDGIL

-1449 ALPAADL
+1449 ALPATDL

-1471 DTAGNSIQG
+1471 DTAGNSIQNE
-1480 IRDITVDTVRP
+1480 RDITVDLVRP
-1491 LLTLKPLTNDGIINA
+1491 TLTLKPLTSDGIINA
-1506 AESLNDQVISGNALQ
+1506 AESLNDQVISGNTLQ

-1535 NYQAQIQVDGSWST
+1535 NYQAQVQVDGSWST
-1549 TVPAADLQALADGN
+1549 TVPAADLQTLADGN

-1571 GASGNSTAVTGALTL
+1571 GASGNSTIVTGALTL
-1586 DASPA
+1586 DANPA

-1604 NIIDGGEINVAQ
+1604 NIIDGSEINVAQ
-1616 VISGGS
+1616 IISGGS

-1633 TLGDNTYTTTVDSN
+1633 TLGDNTYTATVDSN
-1647 GQWRVSVPSVDLLH
+1647 GQWRVSVPSIDLLH
-1661 LAQGAHTV
+1661 LAQGTHTV
-1669 TIGVNDVSGNPATLS
+1669 TVGVNDISGNPAALS

-1692 LSGIAIDTVAGDD
+1692 LSGIAIDTIAGDD
-1705 KLNQAEATQDLTVNG
+1705 KLNQAEAAQDLIING

-1738 SYGGVVQPNG
+1738 SYDGVVQPNG
-1748 TWSITVSAADVGAL
+1748 TWSITVSASDVGAL

-1962 LSDGNYPIVTRLT
+1962 LSDGNYSVVTRLT

-1984 TQTIVVDA
+1984 TQTLVVDA
-1992 SPLNAPVVT
+1992 NPLNAPVVT

-2154 SATIQPSDL
+2154 SATIQPGDL

-2264 TGLPDGLLDISVTV
+2264 TGLPDGLLNISVTV
-2278 SDAAGNTSTVQ
+2278 SDAAGNTSTVL

-2316 SLLPLEITGTSPI
+2316 SLLPLEISGTSPI
-2329 HDSGRPIIVNVII
+2329 NDSGRPIIVNVTI

-2349 LAQTDG
+2349 LAQADG

-2398 DPAKAPTLTIATLS
+2398 DPAKAPALTIATLS
-2412 NDDYLNLAESGQPLT
+2412 TDDYLNLAESGQPLT

-2437 GQQVTIT
+2437 GQQVIIT

-2461 VQVPATDVGNLP
+2461 VQVPATDVGDIP
-2473 DGKQTVSASVTDASG
+2473 DGKQTVSASVTDVSG
-2488 NPGSATHSITVITD
+2488 NPGSTTHSITVITD
-2502 ATNLPAITIATLSGN
+2502 ATNLPAIAIATLSG
-2517 DVVSAQDTQSDLL
+2517 DDIVSAQDTQSDLL

-2592 PATATHPFTV
+2592 PASATHPFTV

-2607 LLSIDMLVDTSDIG
+2607 LLSIDVLVDTSDIG

-2729 GGSYTNLPIGTT
+2729 GGSYTNLPVGTT

-2768 ALSILADGNVQV
+2768 ALSILVDGNMQV

-2867 VMLPAADLAALGDG
+2867 VTLPAADLAALGDG

-2928 AQPGVTLSGQTGLT
+2928 AQPGATLSGQTGLT

-2979 LPDGTVNFTVIVTDT
+2979 LPDGTVNFTVIVTDS
-2994 AGNTSTTAATANVL
+2994 AGNTSTTTATASVL
-3008 TTTLPVAT
+3008 TTTLPAAT

-3050 IVTVTNKTTLV
+3050 IVTVTNKTTLAE
-3061 DTPFTATADGLG
+3061 TTFTAVADGLG
-3073 GWSRELSPADL
+3073 GWSRDLSPADL
-3084 AIFTEGNYSISVKVT
+3084 AIFTEGHYSISVKVT

-3168 RYTATVDGLG
+3168 RYTATVDSAG

-3185 PNALNSLVDG
+3185 PNALNSLADG
-3195 QHTITVTA
+3195 SHTITVTA

-3211 STPITFDSDF
+3211 SAPISFTSDL

-3226 TLNTPFDDGYMSIAE
+3226 TLNTPFDDGYLNIVE
-3241 AATLAGRT
+3241 AGTLAGRT
-3249 LSGTAGDAV
+3249 LSGNAGDAV
-3258 NVSVTFG
+3258 SVNVTLG

-3276 VWTATLTPT
+3276 IWTATLTPT
-3285 QLADLTDGT
+3285 QLSQLADGT
-3294 HTISITATDSLGN
+3294 HTISITAADSLGN
-3307 SSTLNSQAILAVQAA
+3307 SATLNSQAILAVQAA

-3332 LDGLDYSESRATQ
+3332 LDGLNYTESRATQ
-3345 TVSGTS
+3345 AVSGTS
-3351 TGLEVGQD
+3351 TGLEVGQN
-3359 VTVRLNGKP
+3359 VTVRLNGDD
-3368 YTAKILAD
+3368 YTTQVLT
-3376 GSWSTTIPSA
+3376 GGTWSVNISPSA
-3386 DLQLLTDGQQ
+3386 LQALPNTSHTLSVSAQ
-3396 YTITADATDKAGNP
+3396 DKAGNP
-3410 AAQASE
+3410 TDPSSVN
-3416 GFNVNLTQTPATI
+3416 FNVNLTPPPTVMTI
-3429 VIDSIANDDMLN
+3429 NPISTDNIIN
-3441 ATEINGNVTI
+3441 AVEIGGNVTI
-3451 SGRATNVAAGQSITV
+3451 SGRSIGPASAMTNILVSVNGVTLQPDPITD
-3466 TINGNNIPSPPT
+3466 INGNWSITIPALP
-3478 TDADGLWSVTINAG
+3478 AFAG
-3492 TYFTNIGSN
+3492 QGPI
-3501 SVTATVTNTPAI
+3501 SVTATSNDATLT
-3513 TNTKSVQVDTIAPT
+3513 TSVIVDTIAPE
-3527 LDIASFASDNVLN
+3527 LNIASFASDNVLN

-3546 EQAITGTASITEAG
+3546 EQAITGTASVEDAG
-3560 QIVSIVLNG
+3560 QIVSISLNG

-3636 ILTLAEAVA
+3636 ILTLAEALA

-3755 YLGAKVVIN
+3755 YLGAKVVIK
-3764 GLGAALEGTVG
+3764 GLGADLEGTVG

-3842 VTSQIISGVV
+3842 VTSQIISGIV
-3852 SNVNIAAGATVAVT
+3852 SNVDIAAGATVAVT

-3898 TLSLGV
+3898 TLSLGI

-4116 NIGTVNNAINIIAKT
+4116 NIGTVNNAINIITKT

-4185 SDGSWSTSVTPLQL
+4185 SDGTWSTSVTPLQL

-4220 TGVSTGLNIAI
+4220 TGVSTGLNVAI

-4246 LDLPSLLST
+4246 LDLTSLLSAQT
-4255 QLIGG
+4255 ISG
-4260 TTTNVPAGT
+4260 TTTNVAAGT

-4283 VGANGSWSLPVPSL
+4283 VGANGSWSLPVPNL

-4302 ADGVTNV
+4302 TDGVTSV

-4316 AGNVGTQT
+4316 AGNVGQQASNI
-4324 GTVSVAING
+4324 SVAING
-4333 QPTLTINPL
+4333 QPTLTLNPL

-4460 ISGTTTNAAGGN
+4460 ISGTTTNAAGGS

-4484 AVASNGTWSI
+4484 TVASNGTWSI

-4668 SSEPLDTGESPDVQ
+4668 SSEPLDTGESTDVQ
-4682 PLTVSSKMA
+4682 PLNVSSKMA

-4698 NTTNNSASTEAED
+4698 NTTNNSTSTEAED

-4754 GGDGIDTL
+4754 GGNGIDTL

-4825 LIPGEGVWSTIGQRD
+4825 LIPGEGVWSTVGQRD

>member
-1 MSDMN
+1 MGSSSDDN
-6 VIAGNANILSRHSG
+6 KPTTPTAPESLTIDTFAGDNIL
-20 QFINAVP
+20 N
-27 RGTTNI
+27 
-33 ELLESS
+33 
-39 TVRIFGTPDVVAR
+39 
-52 YERVGND
+52 RV
-59 LILHMKDGTT
+59 
-69 VRYESFFTLDAA
+69 
-81 GYHSELVF
+81 
-89 DDGTRLIHAQF
+89 
-100 SGAAAAEGAALA
+100 
-112 AEAVALT
+112 
-119 PEYTALGDMT
+119 
-129 SLLIGSTTTSTLS
+129 
-142 ATTLGSVLGAVAVG
+142 
-156 GAAVAGVAVAV
+156 
-167 ASSSNDNNATAPP
+167 
-180 QEPLTVD
+180 
-187 AFAGN
+187 
-192 NGLNR
+192 
-197 TEIGQPHVLSGK
+197 EIGQSHILSGK
-209 TTGVNA
+209 TVGVSE

-250 QDGVYALK
+250 QDGIYTLK
-258 VSVPSA
+258 VSVPGA

-313 RNVSITL
+313 QRVTITL
-320 NGKTYTTTINAAGT
+320 NGKTYTTTINADGN

-349 GEHAM
+349 GEHAL
-354 SFTISDSAGNTTVV
+354 SFTISDNAGNITVV

-379 ELSLSP
+379 ELSLLP
-385 FTGNNL
+385 FTGDNL
-391 ITADE
+391 RTADE
-396 LQSSQFVSG
+396 FQSSQVVSG

-411 VGQTVTVAL
+411 VGQTVTITF
-420 NGITYTT
+420 NGTTYTT
-427 TVESDGAWSVFIPSG
+427 TVGSDGAWSVLIPSG
-442 DIQALTNGTYNLV
+442 DIQALTNGTYTLV

-474 VDTNAEAVN
+474 VDTSAEAVN
-483 ISIISFDNRLNAVE
+483 ISIVSTDDRLNAVE

-524 PYTTTTGAD
+524 LYTTTTGAD
-533 GKWSLDIPSADLLL
+533 GKWSLNIPSADLLL
-547 LSDGSNTLTASVQG
+547 LSDGSNTITASVQG
-561 ISGDTVTVDRTLD
+561 ISGNTVTANHTLD

-582 ITLTPPFADGVLN
+582 ITLTPPFTDSVLN
-595 GAEAA
+595 AAEAA

-609 GISGRGQT
+609 GIIGRGQT
-617 VSLTIGGNYVT
+617 VSLTIGGYYVT
-628 GTVDANGNW
+628 GTVDANGHW
-637 TVTIPKDVLQSLP
+637 TITVPKSVLQNLP
-650 SDNISVLE
+650 SNSISALE
-658 IVVRDIAGNETIV
+658 IVVRDIAGNEATI

-736 NWSVTLPTADLVA
+736 NWSITLPTADLVA
-749 IADGTQNLTI
+749 IADGNHNLTV

-768 TTITRPLTIDSG
+768 TTVTRPLTIDSG
-780 ATTAPTITI
+780 AITVPTITI
-789 NNFADDNV
+789 NNFAGDNIV
-797 IDGAEAKVSQQL
+797 DGAEAKVSQQL
-809 SGTTTHVEAGQVVT
+809 SGTTTNVEAGQVVI

-837 GGIWSINVSTADIA
+837 GGVWSINVSTADIA

-859 ISVNVSNKAGNAAS
+859 ISVNVSNKAGNIAS

-943 QIPSA
+943 QVPSA

-958 TVTASVNVAGSGA
+958 TITASVNVTGSAA
-971 VTDSHTIGVHIHTLP
+971 VTDNHTLGVHIHTLP

-1070 NQASQT
+1070 NQAGKT
-1076 FISPTDFT
+1076 FVSPTDFT

-1097 TINLVESQSN
+1097 TINMVESQSN

-1140 NWSISLPTAA
+1140 NWSINLPTAA
-1150 LRSMAD
+1150 LRGMAD
-1156 GSYKLSASLSDAAGN
+1156 GSYKLSASLTDAVGN

-1178 VELSADPA
+1178 IELSADPA
-1186 FQPTIFVNAFVNEN
+1186 FQPTIFVNPFVNEN

-1221 ETGQVATILLNKKFY
+1221 ETGQIATILLNKKFY

-1262 VSISAQVADLAG
+1262 VSITAQVVDQAG

-1312 IISGSTVN
+1312 TISGSTVN
-1320 VTLGESVTVTLN
+1320 VTPGESVTVTLN

-1345 WSVTIE
+1345 WSVTIG
-1351 SSDMLALP
+1351 SSDILALP
-1359 DGTATIT
+1359 DGTATIV
-1366 ASVANPGDVP
+1366 ASVANPGDIP

-1404 NIIELASGQNL
+1404 NIIESASGQNL
-1415 TGKTGITG
+1415 TGKTGIAG
-1423 AGQSVIVTLNG
+1423 GGQSVIVTLNG

-1456 QLLPTGVQTVRVEAT
+1456 QLLPTGVQTIHVEAT

-1491 LLTLKPLTNDGIINA
+1491 LLTLKPLTSDGIINA

-1521 SEAGR
+1521 SDAGR

-1535 NYQAQIQVDGSWST
+1535 NYQAQIQADGSWSA
-1549 TVPAADLQALADGN
+1549 TVPATDLQALADGN

-1571 GASGNSTAVTGALTL
+1571 GASGNSATSTESLTL
-1586 DASPA
+1586 DANPA

-1616 VISGGS
+1616 IISGGS

-1633 TLGDNTYTTTVDSN
+1633 TLGDNTYTATVDSN
-1647 GQWRVSVPSVDLLH
+1647 GQWRASVPSVDLLH
-1661 LAQGAHTV
+1661 LAQGTHTV

-1705 KLNQAEATQDLTVNG
+1705 KLNQAEAAQDLTVNG
-1720 SSQNVAAGTAVTI
+1720 SSQNVAAGTTVTI

-1738 SYGGVVQPNG
+1738 SYAGVVQPNG
-1748 TWSITVSAADVGAL
+1748 TWSITVSAADVSTLA
-1762 TDGTSTLTVTT
+1762 DGTSTLTVTT

-1793 SPALTLN
+1793 SPTLTLN

-1837 GVTYTGIVDAA
+1837 GVTYTGIVDTA

-1892 TPPTLTA
+1892 TPPTLTT
-1899 GNFAT
+1899 GNVAT

-1931 VTTTL
+1931 VTATL

-1942 GTIGSDGTWSIT
+1942 GTVGSDGTWSIT

-1962 LSDGNYPIVTRLT
+1962 LSDGNYSIVTRLT
-1975 DAAGNTTTT
+1975 DAAGNTATT
-1984 TQTIVVDA
+1984 TQTISVDA

-2001 IGTFASNNI
+2001 IGTFAGNNI

-2015 ARVSQVLSGTSKNVE
+2015 ARVSQVISGTSKNVE

-2040 GKPYTAQVLSNGSW
+2040 GKPYTAQVLSNGNW

-2154 SATIQPSDL
+2154 SATIQPADL
-2163 QVLGDGVITVNVTA
+2163 RVLGDGVITVNVTA

-2190 LGVSIHNPPVA
+2190 LGVSINNPPVA

-2237 VTIGT
+2237 ITIGT
-2242 TVYSGTVDSSGN
+2242 TVYSGTVDGSGN
-2254 WSLQLPPSAL
+2254 WSLQLSPSVL
-2264 TGLPDGLLDISVTV
+2264 TPLADGQLNISVTV

-2289 GGAFVDLTPPV
+2289 GSAFVDLTPPV

-2316 SLLPLEITGTSPI
+2316 SLLPLEITGTSPLN
-2329 HDSGRPIIVNVII
+2329 DSGRPIIVNVTI

-2349 LAQTDG
+2349 LAQADG

-2412 NDDYLNLAESGQPLT
+2412 NDDYLNLAESGLPLT

-2444 LNGGIYFATV
+2444 LNSQNYFATV
-2454 GADGSWS
+2454 GPDGSWS
-2461 VQVPATDVGNLP
+2461 VQVPATDVGNIP
-2473 DGKQTVSASVTDASG
+2473 DGKQTVSASVTDVSG
-2488 NPGSATHSITVITD
+2488 NP
-2502 ATNLPAITIATLSGN
+2502 
-2517 DVVSAQDTQSDLL
+2517 
-2530 ISGSTTNV
+2530 GSTTNV

-2552 YLATVGADGSWSTT
+2552 YLATVGADGNWSTT

-2576 QGSQNVTAT
+2576 QGNQDVTAT
-2585 VSDIAQN
+2585 VNDIAQN

-2630 LSGKAEAGLLVTIK
+2630 LSGKGEAGLLVTIK
-2644 VGTAVYSVVA
+2644 VGTAVYSAVA
-2654 DGNDVWQIAI
+2654 DSNGVWQITV

-2679 EASVTDGAGNA
+2679 QASVTDGAGNA
-2690 SAASINITLKTQSLP
+2690 SAASIDITLKTQSLP

-2713 DNNVLTVAE
+2713 DNNVLTIAE
-2722 LATATTI
+2722 LASATTI
-2729 GGSYTNLPIGTT
+2729 GGTYTNLPVGTV

-2785 DSAGNTGSASGALD
+2785 DSAGNTGSAGGTLD
-2799 VVINTNFAVSIAT
+2799 VVIHTNFTISIAT
-2812 PFVDGVLNQTESTVD
+2812 PFVDGVLNQVESTSD

-2837 DPGQSVSVSVTNG
+2837 DPSQSVSVSITNG
-2850 TITTTYN
+2850 TITSTYS

-2867 VMLPAADLAALGDG
+2867 LTLPAADLAALGDG
-2881 THTINVTATDHAGN
+2881 THTINVTVTDHAGN
-2895 TGSGSGTFTSVI
+2895 TGTGNGSFTSVI

-2928 AQPGVTLSGQTGLT
+2928 AQPGATLSGQTGLT

-2963 ADGSWSLS
+2963 ANGSWSLS
-2971 LGRQALID
+2971 LDRQTLID
-2979 LPDGTVNFTVIVTDT
+2979 LPDGSVNFTVTVTDS
-2994 AGNTSTTAATANVL
+2994 AGNTSTAAATANVL
-3008 TTTLPVAT
+3008 TTTMPVAT
-3016 LDLPFGDGILNATEI
+3016 LDLPFGDGILNTTEI

-3036 LTGKTGITSTGQEV
+3036 LTGKTGITSAGQEV
-3050 IVTVTNKTTLV
+3050 TITVTNKATLAVTT
-3061 DTPFTATADGLG
+3061 FTATADGLG
-3073 GWSRELSPADL
+3073 GWSRNLSPADL
-3084 AIFTEGNYSISVKVT
+3084 ALFTEGNYSISVKVT
-3099 DWVGNTNTSA
+3099 DWVGNSNTSTA
-3109 SLDVSSAQTLPA
+3109 LDVSSAQTLPA
-3121 PLIDVVPFGIDN
+3121 PIVDVQPFGIDG

-3168 RYTATVDGLG
+3168 RYTATVDSNG

-3195 QHTITVTA
+3195 QHTITMTA
-3203 VDAAGNVG
+3203 VDAAGNTG
-3211 STPITFDSDF
+3211 TTPIIFTSDL
-3221 TPPAI
+3221 TPPTI
-3226 TLNTPFDDGYMSIAE
+3226 TLNTPFDDGYLSIVE
-3241 AATLAGRT
+3241 AGTLLGRT
-3249 LSGTAGDAV
+3249 LSGNAGDAV
-3258 NVSVTFG
+3258 NVTVTFG
-3265 GQPLVVQLSGG
+3265 GQALVTQLSGG

-3285 QLADLTDGT
+3285 QLSQLADGT
-3294 HTISITATDSLGN
+3294 HNIVITATDSLGN
-3307 SSTLNSQAILAVQAA
+3307 SATLNSQAILAVQAT
-3322 PTVTITTFAG
+3322 PTLAITAFAG
-3332 LDGLDYSESRATQ
+3332 LDGLNYAESRTTQ
-3345 TVSGTS
+3345 TISGTS
-3351 TGLEVGQD
+3351 TDLAVGQT
-3359 VTVRLNGKP
+3359 VTVTLNNIE
-3368 YTAKILAD
+3368 YTGKILA
-3376 GSWSTTIPSA
+3376 GGTWSVTIPSA
-3386 DLQLLTDGQQ
+3386 DLQDLANTA

-3410 AAQASE
+3410 ATQASV
-3416 GFNVNLTQTPATI
+3416 GFNVNLTQPPMVM
-3429 VIDSIANDDMLN
+3429 VIDPIAGDNIIN
-3441 ATEINGNVTI
+3441 ASEINGNVTI
-3451 SGRATNVAAGQSITV
+3451 SGRSI
-3466 TINGNNIPSPPT
+3466 GPSSAMT
-3478 TDADGLWSVTINAG
+3478 AVSL
-3492 TYFTNIGSN
+3492 NIGSTPLVVITDAN
-3501 SVTATVTNTPAI
+3501 GFWSTTIPASLYFTTQGNVNVTATSLDAI
-3513 TNTKSVQVDTIAPT
+3513 LTRTVLVDTVAPT
-3527 LDIASFASDNVLN
+3527 LDIVAFAGDNVLGG
-3540 ATEMTT
+3540 TEASTAQT
-3546 EQAITGTASITEAG
+3546 ITGTASTAEAG
-3560 QIVSIVLNG
+3560 QIVSVVMNG

-3579 GDWSVNVP
+3579 GTWSVSVP
-3587 AADLALLADGS
+3587 AADLAQLTDGS
-3598 HTITATLTDKAGNT
+3598 YTITATLTDTAGNT
-3612 TTDTQVVTVDTDIPL
+3612 TTDTQVVSVDTGIPL
-3627 LSVTLFDNN
+3627 LSVTLFDDN
-3636 ILTLAEAVA
+3636 ILTLAEALA
-3645 GAAITGRGEVGAT
+3645 GAAITGTGEVGAT

-3673 LDGNWSIP
+3673 SDGNWTIP
-3681 ILSADL
+3681 VLSANL
-3687 QSLTDGAQVIGVTL
+3687 QNLIDGPQVIGVTL
-3701 TDTAGNTAHLD
+3701 TDTSGNSTHLD
-3712 ATLDVALN
+3712 VTLDVALN
-3720 QTLGAGINDIFG
+3720 KTLGAGITDIFG

-3743 VTQVISGNATGN
+3743 LTQVISGNATGN
-3755 YLGAKVVIN
+3755 YLGAKVQVTV
-3764 GLGAALEGTVG
+3764 LGTTVEGTVG

-3781 ISIPAD
+3781 VALPSNV
-3787 RFSLLSN
+3787 FTGLSN
-3794 GLLQVSVDIV
+3794 GVLAVNVDIV
-3804 DSHGNVKNQLVDID
+3804 DSHGNVKNQLVNID
-3818 VLKSLP
+3818 VLKTLP
-3824 VINSVV
+3824 VIDSVV

-3835 ALNAADV
+3835 ALNAADAT
-3842 VTSQIISGVV
+3842 TSQIISGVV
-3852 SNVNIAAGATVAVT
+3852 SNVNIGAGATVAVT

-3898 TLSLGV
+3898 TLALGV

-3933 PVFGDSVL
+3933 PVFGDSLL
-3941 NLADLLVNQT
+3941 NLGDLLVNQT

-3956 TGLAGGTITLSIAGS
+3956 TGLAGRTITLSISGS
-3971 QVATAT
+3971 QIATAT
-3977 VGTDG
+3977 VGSDG
-3982 KWSAAVTPSVLGTLQ
+3982 KWSAAVTPSVLGILQ
-3997 GLGNGDF
+3997 GLGSGDF
-4004 TVTATATDSVGNSAS
+4004 TVSATATDSVGNSSS
-4019 GTAGIKFDFAQPVIT
+4019 GSAGIKFDFAQPVIT
-4034 LNPVFGG
+4034 LNPVFGN
-4041 DGFINAAEAL
+4041 DGFLNAAEAL
-4051 VAQTISG
+4051 VAQTIGG

-4064 AGSQVSVTLGGKTF
+4064 AGSQVAVTLGGKTF

-4089 LTLQPSDLSTLL
+4089 LTLQPSDLGTLL
-4101 DGNTTLNVSVTNTSG
+4101 DGSTTLNVSVTNTSG
-4116 NIGTVNNAINIIAKT
+4116 NIGTVNNAINIIAKN

-4185 SDGSWSTSVTPLQL
+4185 NDGTWSTSVTPLQL
-4199 SGLTNGNLTV
+4199 SGLANGNLTV

-4220 TGVSTGLNIAI
+4220 TGISTGLNIAI

-4260 TTTNVPAGT
+4260 TTANIPAGT

-4324 GTVSVAING
+4324 STVSVAING
-4333 QPTLTINPL
+4333 QPTLTISPL

-4395 PALDLNGL
+4395 PSLDLNSL
-4403 TDGTLSLSASLT
+4403 TDGTLSLNASLT
-4415 NAAGKSTS
+4415 NAAGKTTS

-4432 HTLPTVSLGSLFGG
+4432 HALPTVNLGSLFGG

-4525 SSNVIVKTHQLPQLG
+4525 SSNVVVKTHQLPQLG

-4547 VGNTVGLLA
+4547 IGNTVGLLA
-4556 NGVTVSGTSRYVQQ
+4556 NGITVSGTSRYVQQ

-4582 LQGTVGADGKWS
+4582 LQGTVGSDGKWS
-4594 TQFTSSLLGINV
+4594 AQFSSSLLGINV
-4606 LNVGAILTA
+4606 FNVGTILAA

-4656 VDDSSLAQVASL
+4656 VDDSSVAQVSSL
-4668 SSEPLDTGESPDVQ
+4668 SIEQSDTGESTDVQ
-4682 PLTVSSKMA
+4682 PLHVSSKMA
-4691 AAALSET
+4691 AVTLSET
-4698 NTTNNSASTEAED
+4698 HTIDNSASTDVED
-4711 GVYAIGG
+4711 SVYAIGG
-4718 VVINLAD
+4718 VVVNLAD
-4725 GSVQTGEDVEGGEG
+4725 GSVQTGTDVEGGEG

-4754 GGDGIDTL
+4754 GGNGIDTL
-4762 VLDGTDL
+4762 VLDGTEL

-4779 IDNVEVFDL
+4779 IDNVEIFDL

-4825 LIPGEGVWSTIGQRD
+4825 LIPGEGAWSTVGQRD

-4855 NANNLGDVLVQQGLL
+4855 SANNLGDVLVQQGLL

>member
-6 VIAGNANILSRHSG
+6 VIAGNANILSRQGG
-20 QFINAVP
+20 QFIRAVP
-27 RGTTNI
+27 EGTTNV

-39 TVRIFGTPDVVAR
+39 TVRIYGTPDVVSR

-59 LILHMKDGTT
+59 LILHMSDGTT

-142 ATTLGSVLGAVAVG
+142 ATTLGSILGAVAVG
-156 GAAVAGVAVAV
+156 GAAVAV
-167 ASSSNDNNATAPP
+167 ASSSNDNNATPP
-180 QEPLTVD
+180 LQDPLTID

-209 TTGVNA
+209 TTGVSA

-230 TIAADGSWRFT
+230 TIAADGSWHFT

-250 QDGVYALK
+250 QDGIYVLK
-258 VSVPSA
+258 VSVPGA
-264 NGVIHEKTIDLTIDT
+264 NGVLHEKTIDLTIDT

-301 NGQILNGTGEVG
+301 NGQILNGTGEAG
-313 RNVSITL
+313 QNISITL

-349 GEHAM
+349 GEHVI

-368 NRTIIVDTTPP
+368 NRSIIVDTTPP

-411 VGQTVTVAL
+411 VGQTVTITF
-420 NGITYTT
+420 NGTTYTT
-427 TVESDGAWSVFIPSG
+427 TVGSDGAWSVFIPSG
-442 DIQALTNGTYNLV
+442 DIQALTNGTYTLV

-474 VDTNAEAVN
+474 VDTSAEAVN

-609 GISGRGQT
+609 GIIGRGQT
-617 VSLTIGGNYVT
+617 VSLTIGGYYVT
-628 GTVDANGNW
+628 GTVDANGHW
-637 TVTIPKDVLQSLP
+637 TVTIPKSVLQSLP
-650 SDNISVLE
+650 SNSISVLE

-679 TPPTLTVSAIAQDDV
+679 TPPTLTVSTIAQDDV

-712 SEAGRTVTVTLNAKP
+712 SEAGRTVTVTLNAKS

-736 NWSVTLPTADLVA
+736 NWSVTLPTSDLVA
-749 IADGTQNLTI
+749 IADGNQNLTV

-768 TTITRPLTIDSG
+768 TTVTRPLTIDSG

-809 SGTTTHVEAGQVVT
+809 SGTTTNVEAGQVVT

-837 GGIWSINVSTADIA
+837 GGVWSINVSTADIA

-943 QIPSA
+943 QVPSA

-971 VTDSHTIGVHIHTLP
+971 VTNNHTLGVHIHTLP

-996 GSLNGAEALVS
+996 GSLNGAEAQVS

-1021 TVILSLG
+1021 TVVLSLG

-1070 NQASQT
+1070 NQAGKT
-1076 FISPTDFT
+1076 FVSPTDFT

-1097 TINLVESQSN
+1097 TINMVESQSN
-1107 QTVNGT
+1107 QIVNGT
-1113 ASISEAGRTVVITF
+1113 ASVSEAGRTVVITF

-1133 GVVGSDG
+1133 GVVGTNG
-1140 NWSISLPTAA
+1140 NWSINLPTAA
-1150 LRSMAD
+1150 LRGMAD
-1156 GSYKLSASLSDAAGN
+1156 GSYTLSASLTDAVGN

-1178 VELSADPA
+1178 IELSADPA
-1186 FQPTIFVNAFVNEN
+1186 FQPTIFVNPFVNEN
-1200 NVITAADLKVSQWLT
+1200 NVISAADLKVSQWLT

-1221 ETGQVATILLNKKFY
+1221 ETGQIATILLNKKFY
-1236 FAAIKSGGNWSV
+1236 FATIRSSGNWSV
-1248 EIPAADMAQLSEGT
+1248 EIPAEDMAQLSEGT
-1262 VSISAQVADLAG
+1262 VSISAQVSDQAG
-1274 NEGSHENWSNVDMD
+1274 NAGSYENWSNVDMD

-1312 IISGSTVN
+1312 TISGSTVN
-1320 VTLGESVTVTLN
+1320 VTPGESVTVTLN
-1332 GKTYIGTIAANGS
+1332 GKAYIGTIAANGS
-1345 WSVTIE
+1345 WSVTIG
-1351 SSDMLALP
+1351 SSDILALP

-1366 ASVANPGDVP
+1366 ASVANPGDAP
-1376 VTASRNIDIHINNL
+1376 VTASRDVDIHINNL

-1404 NIIELASGQNL
+1404 NIIESASGQNL
-1415 TGKTGITG
+1415 TGKTGIAG
-1423 AGQSVIVTLNG
+1423 GGQSVIVTLNG

-1449 ALPAADL
+1449 ALLAADL
-1456 QLLPTGVQTVRVEAT
+1456 QLLPTGVQTIRVEAT

-1480 IRDITVDTVRP
+1480 IRDITVDMVRP
-1491 LLTLKPLTNDGIINA
+1491 LLTLKPLTSDGIINA

-1526 TVIVTINNK
+1526 TVTVTVNNK

-1549 TVPAADLQALADGN
+1549 TIPAADLQALADGN
-1563 YTVTATLT
+1563 YTVTASLT
-1571 GASGNSTAVTGALTL
+1571 SASGNSATSTGSLTL
-1586 DASPA
+1586 DANPA

-1616 VISGGS
+1616 IISGGS

-1633 TLGDNTYTTTVDSN
+1633 TLGDNTYTATVDSN
-1647 GQWRVSVPSVDLLH
+1647 GQWRVNVPSVDLLH
-1661 LAQGAHTV
+1661 LAQGTHTV
-1669 TIGVNDVSGNPATLS
+1669 TVGANDVSGNPATFS

-1705 KLNQAEATQDLTVNG
+1705 KLNQAEAAQDLTVNG
-1720 SSQNVAAGTAVTI
+1720 SSQNVAAGTAITI

-1738 SYGGVVQPNG
+1738 SYAGVVQPNG
-1748 TWSITVSAADVGAL
+1748 TWGITVSAADVSTLA
-1762 TDGTSTLTVTT
+1762 DGTSTLTVTT

-1793 SPALTLN
+1793 SPTLTLN

-1837 GVTYTGIVDAA
+1837 GVTYTGIVDTA
-1848 GNWTISLPANG
+1848 GNWAISLPANG

-1880 SSTLTSNVTVAR
+1880 SSTLTSNITVAR
-1892 TPPTLTA
+1892 TPPTLTTA
-1899 GNFAT
+1899 SVTT
-1904 DNILNSTEVQSSQL
+1904 DNILNSAEVLSNQQ

-1931 VTTTL
+1931 VTATL

-1942 GTIGSDGTWSIT
+1942 GTVGSDGTWSIT

-1962 LSDGNYPIVTRLT
+1962 LSDGNYSIVTRLT
-1975 DAAGNTTTT
+1975 DTAGNTTTT
-1984 TQTIVVDA
+1984 TQTISVDA

-2001 IGTFASNNI
+2001 ISTFAGNNV

-2015 ARVSQVLSGTSKNVE
+2015 VRVSQVISGTSKNVE

-2040 GKPYTAQVLSNGSW
+2040 SKAYTAQVLSNGSW

-2076 VSDVA
+2076 VSDVS

-2108 NQLNVLEAANGI
+2108 NQLNVQEAASGI

-2154 SATIQPSDL
+2154 SATIQPADL
-2163 QVLGDGVITVNVTA
+2163 QVLGDGIITVNVTA

-2190 LGVSIHNPPVA
+2190 LGVSINNPPVA

-2209 GYLNLSDAQAGQT
+2209 GYLNLSDAQTGQT
-2222 LYGTTGLRG
+2222 LSGTTGLRG
-2231 AGQTVS
+2231 SGQTVS
-2237 VTIGT
+2237 ITIGT
-2242 TVYSGTVDSSGN
+2242 TVYSGTVDSNGN
-2254 WSLQLPPSAL
+2254 WSLQLSPSVL
-2264 TGLPDGLLDISVTV
+2264 TPLADGLLNISVTV

-2289 GGAFVDLTPPV
+2289 GSAFVDLTPPV

-2316 SLLPLEITGTSPI
+2316 SLLPLEITGTSPLN
-2329 HDSGRPIIVNVII
+2329 DSGRPIIVNVTI

-2349 LAQTDG
+2349 LAQADG
-2355 TWSVTVPAGDLQNMP
+2355 TWHVTVPAGDLQNMP
-2370 NGITAITASLTDAA
+2370 NGMTAITATLTDVA

-2398 DPAKAPTLTIATLS
+2398 DPAKAPILTIATLS
-2412 NDDYLNLAESGQPLT
+2412 TDDYLNLAESGLPLT

-2461 VQVPATDVGNLP
+2461 VQVPATDVGNIP
-2473 DGKQTVSASVTDASG
+2473 DGKQTVSASVTDVSG

-2517 DVVSAQDTQSDLL
+2517 DVVSAQDTQSNLL

-2552 YLATVGADGSWSTT
+2552 YLATVGADGNWSTT

-2576 QGSQNVTAT
+2576 QGNQDVTAT
-2585 VSDIAQN
+2585 VNDIAQN

-2630 LSGKAEAGLLVTIK
+2630 LSGKAEANLLVTIK
-2644 VGTAVYSVVA
+2644 VGTAVYSAVA
-2654 DGNDVWQIAI
+2654 DSNGVWQITV
-2664 AANDLLALGDGVKTL
+2664 AANDLLPLGDGVKTL
-2679 EASVTDGAGNA
+2679 QANVTDGAGNA
-2690 SAASINITLKTQSLP
+2690 SAASIDITLKTQALP

-2713 DNNVLTVAE
+2713 DNNVLTIAE

-2729 GGSYTNLPIGTT
+2729 GGSYTNLPVGTV

-2757 GGLWSATIPAN
+2757 GGQWSATIPAN

-2799 VVINTNFAVSIAT
+2799 VVIHTNFTISIAT
-2812 PFVDGVLNQTESTVD
+2812 PFVDGVLNQVESTAD
-2827 QLLTGTTGFI
+2827 QLLTGTTGLI
-2837 DPGQSVSVSVTNG
+2837 DPGQSVSVSITNG
-2850 TITTTYN
+2850 TLTHTYS
-2857 ATVAANGQWS
+2857 ATVAANGQWN
-2867 VMLPAADLAALGDG
+2867 VTLPSADLTSLGDG
-2881 THTINVTATDHAGN
+2881 THTINVTVTDHAGN
-2895 TGSGSGTFTSVI
+2895 TGTGNGTFTSVI
-2907 VGVPVASL
+2907 VGLPVASL

-2921 GKLSLAD
+2921 GKLSLTD
-2928 AQPGVTLSGQTGLT
+2928 ALPGATLSGQTGLT
-2942 SNVGQTVSVSING
+2942 SNVEQTVSVSING

-2963 ADGSWSLS
+2963 ANGSWSLS
-2971 LGRQALID
+2971 LDRQTLID
-2979 LPDGTVNFTVIVTDT
+2979 LPDGPVNFTVTVTDA
-2994 AGNTSTTAATANVL
+2994 AGNTSTTSATANVL
-3008 TTTLPVAT
+3008 TTTMPVAT
-3016 LDLPFGDGILNATEI
+3016 LDLPFGDGILNTTEI

-3050 IVTVTNKTTLV
+3050 TITVTNKATQAVTT
-3061 DTPFTATADGLG
+3061 FTATADGLG
-3073 GWSRELSPADL
+3073 GWSRNLSPADL
-3084 AIFTEGNYSISVKVT
+3084 ALFTEGNYSISVKVT
-3099 DWVGNTNTSA
+3099 DWVGNSNTSTA
-3109 SLDVSSAQTLPA
+3109 LDVSSAQTLPA
-3121 PLIDVVPFGIDN
+3121 PIVDVQPFGIDG
-3133 ILSSAEAASALTF
+3133 ILNSAEAASALTF

-3168 RYTATVDGLG
+3168 RYTATVDSNG

-3211 STPITFDSDF
+3211 TTPITFTSDL

-3226 TLNTPFDDGYMSIAE
+3226 TLTTPFDDGYLSIVE
-3241 AATLAGRT
+3241 AGTLLGRT
-3249 LSGTAGDAV
+3249 LSGNAGDAV
-3258 NVSVTFG
+3258 NVTVTFG
-3265 GQPLVVQLSGG
+3265 GENLSTTISGG

-3285 QLADLTDGT
+3285 QLSQLADGT
-3294 HTISITATDSLGN
+3294 HNIVITATDAVGN
-3307 SSTLNSQAILAVQAA
+3307 STTLNSQAILAVQAS
-3322 PTVTITTFAG
+3322 PTLAITAFAG
-3332 LDGLDYSESRATQ
+3332 LDGLNYAESRTTQ
-3345 TVSGTS
+3345 TISGTS
-3351 TGLEVGQD
+3351 TGLEVGQT
-3359 VTVRLNGKP
+3359 VTVRLNNLD
-3368 YTAKILAD
+3368 YTAKILA
-3376 GSWSTTIPSA
+3376 GGTWSVTIPSA
-3386 DLQLLTDGQQ
+3386 DLQALANTA

-3410 AAQASE
+3410 ATQASV
-3416 GFNVNLTQTPATI
+3416 GFNVNLTQPPMVMVIDPIAGDNIINAAEMDGNLTLSGRVTGITPMSTI
-3429 VIDSIANDDMLN
+3429 VVSIGGVPVIGTIITDSDGFWE
-3441 ATEINGNVTI
+3441 TTI
-3451 SGRATNVAAGQSITV
+3451 SARNYF
-3466 TINGNNIPSPPT
+3466 T
-3478 TDADGLWSVTINAG
+3478 TDGSVNV
-3492 TYFTNIGSN
+3492 S
-3501 SVTATVTNTPAI
+3501 ATTVLPVPLIAE
-3513 TNTKSVQVDTIAPT
+3513 TKTVLVDTTPPT
-3527 LDIASFASDNVLN
+3527 LDIVTFAGDNVLGG
-3540 ATEMTT
+3540 TEASTAQT
-3546 EQAITGTASITEAG
+3546 ITGTASTAEAG
-3560 QIVSIVLNG
+3560 QLVSVVLNG

-3579 GDWSVNVP
+3579 GTWSVSVP
-3587 AADLALLADGS
+3587 AADLAQLTDGS
-3598 HTITATLTDKAGNT
+3598 HTITATLADRAGNT
-3612 TTDTQVVTVDTDIPL
+3612 TTDTQVVTVDTGIPL
-3627 LSVTLFDNN
+3627 LSVTLFDDN

-3645 GAAITGRGEVGAT
+3645 GAAITGTGEVGAT

-3673 LDGNWSIP
+3673 SDGNWTIP
-3681 ILSADL
+3681 VLSANL
-3687 QSLTDGAQVIGVTL
+3687 QNLIDGPQVIGVTL
-3701 TDTAGNTAHLD
+3701 TDTSGNSAHLD
-3712 ATLDVALN
+3712 VTLDVALN
-3720 QTLGAGINDIFG
+3720 KTLGAGITDIFG

-3743 VTQVISGNATGN
+3743 LTQVISGNATGN
-3755 YLGAKVVIN
+3755 YLGAKVQVTV
-3764 GLGAALEGTVG
+3764 LGTTVEGTVG

-3781 ISIPAD
+3781 VALPSNV
-3787 RFSLLSN
+3787 FTGLSN
-3794 GLLQVSVDIV
+3794 GVLAVNVDIV

-3818 VLKSLP
+3818 VLKTLP
-3824 VINSVV
+3824 VIDSVV

-3842 VTSQIISGVV
+3842 ATSQIISGVV
-3852 SNVNIAAGATVAVT
+3852 SNVNIGAGATVAVT
-3866 LGTKIYTGI
+3866 LGTKLYTGI

-3898 TLSLGV
+3898 TLALGV

-3919 VPTVIKNLP
+3919 VPAVIKNLP

-3933 PVFGDSVL
+3933 PVFGDSLL
-3941 NLADLLVNQT
+3941 NLGDLLVNQT

-3956 TGLAGGTITLSIAGS
+3956 TGLAGRTITLSISGS
-3971 QVATAT
+3971 QIATAT
-3977 VGTDG
+3977 VGSDG
-3982 KWSAAVTPSVLGTLQ
+3982 KWSAAVTPSVLGILQ
-3997 GLGNGDF
+3997 GLGSGDF
-4004 TVTATATDSVGNSAS
+4004 TVSATATDSVGNSSS
-4019 GTAGIKFDFAQPVIT
+4019 GSAGIKFDFAQPVIT
-4034 LNPVFGG
+4034 LNPVFGN

-4051 VAQTISG
+4051 VAQTIGG

-4064 AGSQVSVTLGGKTF
+4064 AGSQVAVTLGGKTF
-4078 LSTVGAGGAFS
+4078 LSTVGAGGTFS

-4101 DGNTTLNVSVTNTSG
+4101 DGSTTLNVSVTNASG
-4116 NIGTVNNAINIIAKT
+4116 NTGTVNNAINIIAKN

-4185 SDGSWSTSVTPLQL
+4185 NDGTWSTSVTPLQL
-4199 SGLTNGNLTV
+4199 SGLANGNLTV

-4220 TGVSTGLNIAI
+4220 TGISTGLNIAI

-4260 TTTNVPAGT
+4260 TTANVPAGT

-4283 VGANGSWSLPVPSL
+4283 VGANGSWSLPLPSL

-4302 ADGVTNV
+4302 ADGITNV

-4324 GTVSVAING
+4324 TTVSVAISG

-4359 ISGTST
+4359 ISGTTT

-4395 PALDLNGL
+4395 PPLDLNSL

-4415 NAAGKSTS
+4415 NAAGKTTS

-4432 HTLPTVSLGSLFGG
+4432 HALPTVNLGSLFGG

-4547 VGNTVGLLA
+4547 IGNTVGLLA
-4556 NGVTVSGTSRYVQQ
+4556 NGITVSGTSRYVQQ

-4582 LQGTVGADGKWS
+4582 LQGTVGSDGKWS
-4594 TQFTSSLLGINV
+4594 AQFSSSLLGINV
-4606 LNVGAILTA
+4606 FNVGAILTA

-4656 VDDSSLAQVASL
+4656 VDDSSVAQVSSL
-4668 SSEPLDTGESPDVQ
+4668 SSEQSDTGENADVQ
-4682 PLTVSSKMA
+4682 PLHVSSKMA
-4691 AAALSET
+4691 AVALSET
-4698 NTTNNSASTEAED
+4698 HTLDNSASTDVED
-4711 GVYAIGG
+4711 SVYAIGG
-4718 VVINLAD
+4718 VVISLAD
-4725 GSVQTGEDVEGGEG
+4725 GTVQTGEDVEGGEG

-4748 DFTQID
+4748 NFTQID
-4754 GGDGIDTL
+4754 GGNGIDTL
-4762 VLDGTDL
+4762 VLDGTEL

-4779 IDNVEVFDL
+4779 IDNVEIFDL

-4805 VTDRPE
+4805 ITDRPE

-4825 LIPGEGVWSTIGQRD
+4825 LIPGEGAWSTVGQRD

>member
-27 RGTTNI
+27 QGATNI

-39 TVRIFGTPDVVAR
+39 TVRIYGTPDVVSR

-59 LILHMKDGTT
+59 LILHMSDGTT

-100 SGAAAAEGAALA
+100 SGAAAAEGAVLA
-112 AEAVALT
+112 GEAIVLT
-119 PEYTALGDMT
+119 PEYATLGDMA

-142 ATTLGSVLGAVAVG
+142 TATLGGILGAVAIG
-156 GAAVAGVAVAV
+156 GAAVAA
-167 ASSSNDNNATAPP
+167 ASSNNNDKPP
-180 QEPLTVD
+180 ITSPPPESLTVN
-187 AFAGN
+187 AFAEDN
-192 NGLNR
+192 ILNR
-197 TEIGQPHVLSGK
+197 AEIGQSHILSGN
-209 TTGVNA
+209 TNGIGA
-215 GQTVTITLNGVVYTT
+215 GQIVTITLSGVVYTT
-230 TIAADGSWRFT
+230 TTAVDGSWRFT
-241 LPADAFTGL
+241 LPADAFAGL
-250 QDGVYALK
+250 QDGIYTLK
-258 VSVPSA
+258 VSVPGA
-264 NGVIHEKTIDLTIDT
+264 NGVIHEKTLDLTIDT

-313 RNVSITL
+313 QRVTITL
-320 NGKTYTTTINAAGT
+320 NGKTYTTTINADGN

-349 GEHAM
+349 GEHAL
-354 SFTISDSAGNTTVV
+354 SFTISDSAGNITVV

-385 FTGNNL
+385 FTGDNRL
-391 ITADE
+391 TADE
-396 LQSSQFVSG
+396 LQSSQVVSG

-411 VGQTVTVAL
+411 VGQTVTITF
-420 NGITYTT
+420 NGTTYTT
-427 TVESDGAWSVFIPSG
+427 TVGSDGAWSVLIPSA
-442 DIQALTNGTYNLV
+442 DIQALANGTYSLV

-474 VDTNAEAVN
+474 VDTSAEAVN
-483 ISIISFDNRLNAVE
+483 ISIVSTDDRLNATE
-497 AGQPLTIDGTTA
+497 AGLPLTVSGTTA
-509 NVAAGQTVTVTLNGK
+509 NVAASQTVTVSLTVAGVVK
-524 PYTTTTGAD
+524 TYTAVTGAD
-533 GKWSLDIPSADLLL
+533 GKWSVNIPSADLLL
-547 LSDGSNTLTASVQG
+547 LSDGSHTLTASVQG
-561 ISGDTVTVDRTLD
+561 ISGNTVTANHTLD

-595 GAEAA
+595 GTEAA

-617 VSLTIGGNYVT
+617 VSLTIGGYYVT
-628 GTVDANGNW
+628 GTVDANGHW
-637 TVTIPKDVLQSLP
+637 TVTIPKSVLQNLP

-679 TPPTLTVSAIAQDDV
+679 TPPTLTVSVIAQDDV

-712 SEAGRTVTVTLNAKP
+712 SEAGRTVTVTLNGKP

-736 NWSVTLPTADLVA
+736 NWSVTLPTADLIA
-749 IADGTQNLTI
+749 IADGNQNLTV

-768 TTITRPLTIDSG
+768 TTVTRPLTIDSG

-789 NNFADDNV
+789 NNFAEDNV

-809 SGTTTHVEAGQVVT
+809 SGTTTNVEAGQVVT
-823 ISLNGKTYLATVQS
+823 IGLNGKTYLATVQS
-837 GGIWSINVSTADIA
+837 GGVWSINVSTADIA

-883 GDSIAINIIASD
+883 GDSIAINIVASD

-971 VTDSHTIGVHIHTLP
+971 VTDNHTLGVHIHTLP

-1021 TVILSLG
+1021 TVVLSLG

-1070 NQASQT
+1070 NQAGKT
-1076 FISPTDFT
+1076 FVSPTDFT

-1097 TINLVESQSN
+1097 TINMVESQSN

-1133 GVVGSDG
+1133 GVVGTDG
-1140 NWSISLPTAA
+1140 NWSINLPTAA
-1150 LRSMAD
+1150 LRGMAD
-1156 GSYKLSASLSDAAGN
+1156 GNYTLSASLSDTAGN

-1178 VELSADPA
+1178 ITLSADPA

-1200 NVITAADLKVSQWLT
+1200 NVISAADLKVSQWLT
-1215 GTSANV
+1215 GTSSNV
-1221 ETGQVATILLNKKFY
+1221 ETGQIATLLLNKKFY
-1236 FAAIKSGGNWSV
+1236 FATIQNDGSWGV
-1248 EIPAADMAQLSEGT
+1248 EIPAEHMAELSEGT
-1262 VSISAQVADLAG
+1262 VSISAQVTDMAG

-1312 IISGSTVN
+1312 TISGSTVN
-1320 VTLGESVTVTLN
+1320 VTPGESVTVTLN

-1404 NIIELASGQNL
+1404 NIIESSSGQNL

-1423 AGQSVIVTLNG
+1423 GGQSVIVTLNG
-1434 KTYTAT
+1434 KAYTAT

-1456 QLLPTGVQTVRVEAT
+1456 QLLPTGVQTIRVEAT
-1471 DTAGNSIQG
+1471 DTAGNSIEG

-1506 AESLNDQVISGNALQ
+1506 AESLNDQVISGHALQ

-1526 TVIVTINNK
+1526 TVLVTVNNK

-1549 TVPAADLQALADGN
+1549 TVPAADLQAMADGN

-1571 GASGNSTAVTGALTL
+1571 GASGNSTTSAGSLTL
-1586 DASPA
+1586 DANPA
-1591 NLPLLTVNAIALN
+1591 NLPLLTINAIALN

-1616 VISGGS
+1616 IISGGS

-1633 TLGDNTYTTTVDSN
+1633 TLGDNTYTATVDSN

-1669 TIGVNDVSGNPATLS
+1669 TIGVNDVSGNPTTLS

-1705 KLNQAEATQDLTVNG
+1705 KLNQAEAAQDLTVNG

-1733 TLNGK
+1733 ALNGK
-1738 SYGGVVQPNG
+1738 SYAGVVQPDG
-1748 TWSITVSAADVGAL
+1748 TWSITVSAADVSTLA
-1762 TDGTSTLTVTT
+1762 DGTSTLTVTT
-1773 VDSTGNVLSGSR
+1773 IDSTGNVLSSSR

-1808 NAAEAGVTQ
+1808 NATEAGVTQ

-1837 GVTYTGIVDAA
+1837 GVTYTGIVDSA

-1866 TTALQVSVSDAAGN
+1866 SAALQISVSDAAGN

-1899 GNFAT
+1899 GNVAT
-1904 DNILNSTEVQSSQL
+1904 DNILNSTEVQSNQL

-1942 GTIGSDGTWSIT
+1942 GTIGGDGTWSIT

-1962 LSDGNYPIVTRLT
+1962 LSDGNYSVVTRLT

-1984 TQTIVVDA
+1984 TQTIIVDA

-2001 IGTFASNNI
+2001 IGTFAGNNI

-2015 ARVSQVLSGTSKNVE
+2015 ARVSQVISGTSKNVE

-2040 GKPYTAQVLSNGSW
+2040 SKAYTAQVLSNGSW
-2054 STTISDADMALLV
+2054 STTISDADMAQLV

-2076 VSDVA
+2076 VNDVA
-2081 GNTATSSSTV
+2081 GNTATSSSAV

-2126 VNVAPGTDVNVILNG
+2126 VNVAAGTDVNVILNG

-2154 SATIQPSDL
+2154 SATIQPGDL

-2242 TVYSGTVDSSGN
+2242 AVYSGTVDSNGN
-2254 WSLQLPPSAL
+2254 WSLQLSPSVLNAL
-2264 TGLPDGLLDISVTV
+2264 ADGIQNISVAV

-2289 GGAFVDLTPPV
+2289 GSAFVDLTPPV

-2316 SLLPLEITGTSPI
+2316 SLLPLEISGTSPI
-2329 HDSGRPIIVNVII
+2329 HDSGRPIIVNVTI

-2349 LAQTDG
+2349 LAQADG

-2412 NDDYLNLAESGQPLT
+2412 TDDYLNLAESGRLLT

-2437 GQQVTIT
+2437 NQQVTIT
-2444 LNGGIYFATV
+2444 LNGKTYLATV

-2461 VQVPATDVGNLP
+2461 VQVPATDVGNIP
-2473 DGKQTVSASVTDASG
+2473 DGKQTVSASVTDVSG

-2502 ATNLPAITIATLSGN
+2502 VTNLPAITIATLSGN

-2538 QVGQRVTVTLNSKT
+2538 QVGQRVTVTLNGKT
-2552 YLATVGADGSWSTT
+2552 YLATIGADGSWSTT
-2566 VPASDVQNLP
+2566 VTASDVQNLP

-2630 LSGKAEAGLLVTIK
+2630 LSGKAEAGLLVTIN
-2644 VGTAVYSVVA
+2644 VGTAAYSVVA
-2654 DGNDVWQIAI
+2654 DSNGVWQITV
-2664 AANDLLALGDGVKTL
+2664 AASDLLALGDGVKTL
-2679 EASVTDGAGNA
+2679 AASVTDGAGNA
-2690 SAASINITLKTQSLP
+2690 SATSIDITLKTQSLP

-2713 DNNVLTVAE
+2713 DNNVLTIAE

-2729 GGSYTNLPIGTT
+2729 GGSYTNLPVGTV
-2741 IQVTIGAYT
+2741 IQVTIGTYT

-2768 ALSILADGNVQV
+2768 ALSILADGNMQV

-2785 DSAGNTGSASGALD
+2785 DSAGNTGSASGTLD
-2799 VVINTNFAVSIAT
+2799 VVIHTNFAISIAT
-2812 PFVDGVLNQTESTVD
+2812 PFVDGVLNQAESTVD
-2827 QLLTGTTGFI
+2827 QLLTGTTGLI
-2837 DPGQSVSVSVTNG
+2837 DPGQSVSVSITNG
-2850 TITTTYN
+2850 TITSTYS

-2881 THTINVTATDHAGN
+2881 TQTINVTVTDHAGN
-2895 TGSGSGTFTSVI
+2895 TGSGSGSFTSVI

-2921 GKLSLAD
+2921 GKLSLDD
-2928 AQPGVTLSGQTGLT
+2928 AQPGAILSGQTGLT

-2955 TSLPATVN
+2955 TSFPATVN

-2971 LGRQALID
+2971 LGRQTLID

-3036 LTGKTGITSTGQEV
+3036 LTGKTGITSAGQEV

-3061 DTPFTATADGLG
+3061 DTTFTATADGLG
-3073 GWSRELSPADL
+3073 GWSRELSLADL

-3121 PLIDVVPFGIDN
+3121 PIIDMVPFGIDN
-3133 ILSSAEAASALTF
+3133 ILSGAEAASALTF

-3185 PNALNSLVDG
+3185 PNALNSLSDG

-3211 STPITFDSDF
+3211 STPIVFDSDL
-3221 TPPAI
+3221 TPPTI

-3241 AATLAGRT
+3241 AATLLGRT

-3258 NVSVTFG
+3258 NVDVTFG
-3265 GQPLVVQLSGG
+3265 GEPLVVQLSGG
-3276 VWTATLTPT
+3276 VWTATLTPIQLS
-3285 QLADLTDGT
+3285 QLADGT
-3294 HTISITATDSLGN
+3294 QNISITATDSLGN
-3307 SSTLNSQAILAVQAA
+3307 SSTLNSQAYLAIQAA
-3322 PTVTITTFAG
+3322 PTITISAFAG
-3332 LDGLDYSESRATQ
+3332 LDGLNYVESRAIQ
-3345 TVSGTS
+3345 AVSGTS
-3351 TGLEVGQD
+3351 TGLEIGQN
-3359 VTVRLNGKP
+3359 VTVRLNGLD
-3368 YTAKILAD
+3368 YQTKILN
-3376 GSWSTTIPSA
+3376 GGLWSVDVPSSALQALANTTYSLSVSA
-3386 DLQLLTDGQQ
+3386 QDR
-3396 YTITADATDKAGNP
+3396 AGNLTP
-3410 AAQASE
+3410 PSSIN
-3416 GFNVNLTQTPATI
+3416 FNVNLTPPPTVMTI
-3429 VIDSIANDDMLN
+3429 NPISDDNIIN
-3441 ATEINGNVTI
+3441 AVEIRSDITI
-3451 SGRATNVAAGQSITV
+3451 SGRSIGPASSMTAVSLQVGSEAYMAITDIDGNWIITIPALPAFAGQGLINITAE
-3466 TINGNNIPSPPT
+3466 SL
-3478 TDADGLWSVTINAG
+3478 DAT
-3492 TYFTNIGSN
+3492 
-3501 SVTATVTNTPAI
+3501 TATTVI
-3513 TNTKSVQVDTIAPT
+3513 VDTVPPDLNIDA
-3527 LDIASFASDNVLN
+3527 FATDNVLN
-3540 ATEMTT
+3540 AAEMSTA
-3546 EQAITGTASITEAG
+3546 QAITGTASISEAG
-3560 QIVSIVLNG
+3560 QIVTIVLDG
-3569 KTYSAQVSVT
+3569 KTYSAQVGSL
-3579 GDWSVNVP
+3579 GAWSVNVP
-3587 AADLALLADGS
+3587 AADLAQLADGNYV
-3598 HTITATLTDKAGNT
+3598 ITATLSDKAGNT
-3612 TTDTQVVTVDTDIPL
+3612 TTDTQVITVDTDIPL
-3627 LSVTLFDNN
+3627 LSVTLFDDN

-3645 GAAITGRGEVGAT
+3645 GAAITGRGEAGAT

-3673 LDGNWSIP
+3673 LDGNWSLP
-3681 ILSADL
+3681 ILSANL
-3687 QSLTDGAQVIGVTL
+3687 QNLIDGPQVIGVTL

-3712 ATLDVALN
+3712 VTLDVALN
-3720 QTLGAGINDIFG
+3720 KTLGAGINDIFG

-3755 YLGAKVVIN
+3755 YLGAKVQVTV
-3764 GLGAALEGTVG
+3764 LGTTVEGTVG

-3781 ISIPAD
+3781 VALPSNV
-3787 RFSLLSN
+3787 FTGLSN
-3794 GLLQVSVDIV
+3794 GVLGVNVDIV
-3804 DSHGNVKNQLVDID
+3804 DSHGNVKNQLVNID

-3824 VINSVV
+3824 VIDSVV

-3835 ALNAADV
+3835 ALNAADAA
-3842 VTSQIISGVV
+3842 TSQIISGVV

-3898 TLSLGV
+3898 TLALGV

-3933 PVFGDSVL
+3933 PAFGDSLL
-3941 NLADLLVNQT
+3941 NLGDLLVNQT

-3956 TGLAGGTITLSIAGS
+3956 TGLAGRTITLSIAGS
-3971 QVATAT
+3971 QTVTAT
-3977 VGTDG
+3977 VGLDG
-3982 KWSAAVTPSVLGTLQ
+3982 KWSAAVTPSILGILQ
-3997 GLGNGDF
+3997 GLGSGDF
-4004 TVTATATDSVGNSAS
+4004 TMTATATDSVGNSAS
-4019 GTAGIKFDFAQPVIT
+4019 GNAGIKFDFAQPVIT

-4041 DGFINAAEAL
+4041 DGFLNAAEAL
-4051 VAQTISG
+4051 AAQTISG

-4064 AGSQVSVTLGGKTF
+4064 AGSQVAVTLGGKTF

-4089 LTLQPSDLSTLL
+4089 LTLLPSDLGTLL
-4101 DGNTTLNVSVTNTSG
+4101 DGNTTLNVSITNTSG

-4157 ISGTTTNAVAGSSVV
+4157 ISGTTTNAVAGSAVV

-4185 SDGSWSTSVTPLQL
+4185 NDGTWSTSVTPLQL
-4199 SGLTNGNLTV
+4199 SGLANGNLTV

-4220 TGVSTGLNIAI
+4220 TGISTGLNIAI

-4236 TLNPLFNNGV
+4236 TLNTLFNNGI

-4316 AGNVGTQT
+4316 AGNVGTQA

-4333 QPTLTINPL
+4333 QPTLTISPL

-4395 PALDLNGL
+4395 PSLDLNGL
-4403 TDGTLSLSASLT
+4403 TDGTLSLNASLT
-4415 NAAGKSTS
+4415 NAAGKSIST
-4423 AGASIGVGV
+4423 GASIGVGV
-4432 HTLPTVSLGSLFGG
+4432 HALPTVSLGSLFGG

-4460 ISGTTTNAAGGN
+4460 ISGTTTNAAGGS
-4472 VTLTVGGLVLNA
+4472 VTLTVGGLVLSA
-4484 AVASNGTWSI
+4484 TVAGNGTWSI

-4556 NGVTVSGTSRYVQQ
+4556 NGITVSGTSRYVQQ

-4582 LQGTVGADGKWS
+4582 LQGTVGADGKWNAH
-4594 TQFTSSLLGINV
+4594 FTSSLLGINV

-4668 SSEPLDTGESPDVQ
+4668 SSEPLDTGEGAEVQ
-4682 PLTVSSKMA
+4682 PLHVSSKVA

-4698 NTTNNSASTEAED
+4698 NTLDNSASTDVED
-4711 GVYAIGG
+4711 SVYAIGG

-4725 GSVQTGEDVEGGEG
+4725 GSVQTGADVEGGEG

-4754 GGDGIDTL
+4754 GGNGIDTL

-4779 IDNVEVFDL
+4779 IDNVEIFDL

-4825 LIPGEGVWSTIGQRD
+4825 LIPGEGAWSTVGQRD

>member
-20 QFINAVP
+20 QFINTVP
-27 RGTTNI
+27 QGATNV

-39 TVRIFGTPDVVAR
+39 TVRIYGTPDVVSR

-167 ASSSNDNNATAPP
+167 SSSSNDNNATPP
-180 QEPLTVD
+180 TQEPLTVD

-258 VSVPSA
+258 VSVPGA

-279 LPPNLTVDKFT
+279 LPPHLTVDKFT

-313 RNVSITL
+313 QNVSITL

-411 VGQTVTVAL
+411 VGQTVTVTL

-679 TPPTLTVSAIAQDDV
+679 TPPTLTVSAIAQDDI

-749 IADGTQNLTI
+749 IADGSQNLTI

-768 TTITRPLTIDSG
+768 TTVTRPLTIDSG

-809 SGTTTHVEAGQVVT
+809 SGTTTNVEAGQVVT

-837 GGIWSINVSTADIA
+837 GGVWNINVSTADIA

-859 ISVNVSNKAGNAAS
+859 ISVNVSNKAGNTAS
-873 GSQNINVDKS
+873 GSQNISVDKS
-883 GDSIAINIIASD
+883 GDSIAINIVASD

-911 NTANVPAGQT
+911 NTANVPAGQA

-958 TVTASVNVAGSGA
+958 TITASVNVTGSA
-971 VTDSHTIGVHIHTLP
+971 AITDTHTLGVHIHTLP

-1070 NQASQT
+1070 NQAGKT
-1076 FISPTDFT
+1076 FVSPTDFT
-1084 APTLTIGTIAGDD
+1084 APTLTIGTLAGDD

-1133 GVVGSDG
+1133 GVVGTDG
-1140 NWSISLPTAA
+1140 NWSINLPTAA
-1150 LRSMAD
+1150 LRGMAD
-1156 GSYKLSASLSDAAGN
+1156 GSYTLSASLSDVAGN

-1178 VELSADPA
+1178 ITLSADPA
-1186 FQPTIFVNAFVNEN
+1186 FQPTIFVNAFVDEN
-1200 NVITAADLKVSQWLT
+1200 NVINAADLRVSQWLT
-1215 GTSANV
+1215 GTSSNV
-1221 ETGQVATILLNKKFY
+1221 ETGQIATLLLNKKFY
-1236 FAAIKSGGNWSV
+1236 FATIQNDGSWGV
-1248 EIPAADMAQLSEGT
+1248 EIPAEHMAELSEGT
-1262 VSISAQVADLAG
+1262 VSISAQVTDLAG
-1274 NEGSHENWSNVDMD
+1274 NEGSHETWSSIDTS

-1312 IISGSTVN
+1312 TISGSTVN
-1320 VTLGESVTVTLN
+1320 VTPGESVTVTLN

-1366 ASVANPGDVP
+1366 ASVANPGDIP

-1404 NIIELASGQNL
+1404 NIIESSSGQNL
-1415 TGKTGITG
+1415 TGKTGIAG
-1423 AGQSVIVTLNG
+1423 GGQSVIITLNG
-1434 KTYTAT
+1434 KAYTAT

-1449 ALPAADL
+1449 TLPAADL
-1456 QLLPTGVQTVRVEAT
+1456 QLLPTGVQTIRVEAI
-1471 DTAGNSIQG
+1471 DTAGNSIQS
-1480 IRDITVDTVRP
+1480 IRDITVDMDRP

-1526 TVIVTINNK
+1526 TVLVTVNNK
-1535 NYQAQIQVDGSWST
+1535 NYQAQIQADGSWST
-1549 TVPAADLQALADGN
+1549 TIPAADLQALADGN

-1571 GASGNSTAVTGALTL
+1571 SASGNSATSTGALTL
-1586 DASPA
+1586 DANPA

-1616 VISGGS
+1616 IISGGS
-1622 LNVEAGQRVTV
+1622 LNVEAGQHVTV
-1633 TLGDNTYTTTVDSN
+1633 TLGDNTYTATVDSS

-1669 TIGVNDVSGNPATLS
+1669 TIGVNDVSGNPATIS

-1705 KLNQAEATQDLTVNG
+1705 KLNQAEAAQDLTVNG

-1733 TLNGK
+1733 MLNGK
-1738 SYGGVVQPNG
+1738 SYAGVVQPNG
-1748 TWSITVSAADVGAL
+1748 TWSITVSAADVSTLA
-1762 TDGTSTLTVTT
+1762 DGTSTLTVTT

-1793 SPALTLN
+1793 SPTLTLN

-1808 NAAEAGVTQ
+1808 NAAEAGVPQ

-1837 GVTYTGIVDAA
+1837 GVTYTGIVDTA
-1848 GNWTISLPANG
+1848 GNWTISLPANS

-1892 TPPTLTA
+1892 TPPTLTT
-1899 GNFAT
+1899 GNIAT

-1918 LTGTASPSSAGQT
+1918 FTGTASPSSAGQT

-1942 GTIGSDGTWSIT
+1942 GTIGSDGTWSII

-1962 LSDGNYPIVTRLT
+1962 LSDGNYSVVTRLT

-2001 IGTFASNNI
+2001 IGTFAGNNI

-2015 ARVSQVLSGTSKNVE
+2015 VRVSQVLSGTSKNVE
-2030 QGQTVTISFN
+2030 QGQMVTISFN
-2040 GKPYTAQVLSNGSW
+2040 GKAYTTQVLSNGNW
-2054 STTISDADMALLV
+2054 STTISDTDMALLV

-2081 GNTATSSSTV
+2081 GNTATSSSAV

-2126 VNVAPGTDVNVILNG
+2126 VNVAAGTDVNVILNG

-2190 LGVSIHNPPVA
+2190 LGISIHNPPVA

-2237 VTIGT
+2237 VTIGS
-2242 TVYSGTVDSSGN
+2242 TVYSGTVDSNGN
-2254 WSLQLPPSAL
+2254 WSLQLSPSVLNAL
-2264 TGLPDGLLDISVTV
+2264 ADGIQNISVTV

-2289 GGAFVDLTPPV
+2289 GSAFVDLTPPV
-2300 LTINPIGI
+2300 LTINPIST

-2316 SLLPLEITGTSPI
+2316 SLLPLEISGTSPI
-2329 HDSGRPIIVNVII
+2329 NDSGRPIIVNVTI

-2349 LAQTDG
+2349 LAQADG

-2384 GNTGTVS
+2384 GNIGTVS

-2412 NDDYLNLAESGQPLT
+2412 TDDYLNLAESGQPLT

-2444 LNGGIYFATV
+2444 LNSQDYFATV
-2454 GADGSWS
+2454 GANGSWS
-2461 VQVPATDVGNLP
+2461 VDVPATDVGNIP
-2473 DGKQTVSASVTDASG
+2473 DGKQTVSASVTDVSG

-2502 ATNLPAITIATLSGN
+2502 AGNLPAITIATLSGN
-2517 DVVSAQDTQSDLL
+2517 DIVSAQDTQSDLL

-2552 YLATVGADGSWSTT
+2552 YLATIGADGSWSTT
-2566 VPASDVQNLP
+2566 IPASDVQNLP
-2576 QGSQNVTAT
+2576 QGNQDVTAT
-2585 VSDIAQN
+2585 VNDIAQN
-2592 PATATHPFTV
+2592 SATATHPFTV

-2630 LSGKAEAGLLVTIK
+2630 LSGKAEANLLVTIN
-2644 VGTAVYSVVA
+2644 VGTAIYNVVS
-2654 DGNDVWQIAI
+2654 DSNGVWQIAV
-2664 AANDLLALGDGVKTL
+2664 AAGDLLALGDGVKTL

-2713 DNNVLTVAE
+2713 DNNVLTIAE

-2729 GGSYTNLPIGTT
+2729 GGSYTNLPVGTA
-2741 IQVTIGAYT
+2741 IQVTIGTYT

-2768 ALSILADGNVQV
+2768 ALSILADGNMQV

-2785 DSAGNTGSASGALD
+2785 DSAGNTGSASGTLD
-2799 VVINTNFAVSIAT
+2799 VVIHTNFAISIAT

-2837 DPGQSVSVSVTNG
+2837 DPNQSVSVSVTNG
-2850 TITTTYN
+2850 TITSTYS

-2881 THTINVTATDHAGN
+2881 THTINVTVTDHAGN
-2895 TGSGSGTFTSVI
+2895 TGSGSGSFTSVI

-2928 AQPGVTLSGQTGLT
+2928 AQPGATLSGQTGLT

-3036 LTGKTGITSTGQEV
+3036 LTGKTGITSAGQEV

-3061 DTPFTATADGLG
+3061 DTTFTATADGLG
-3073 GWSRELSPADL
+3073 GWSRALSPADL

-3121 PLIDVVPFGIDN
+3121 PIIDVVPFGIDN
-3133 ILSSAEAASALTF
+3133 ILSGAEAASALTF

-3185 PNALNSLVDG
+3185 PNALNSLSDG

-3211 STPITFDSDF
+3211 SAPIVFNSDL
-3221 TPPAI
+3221 TPPTI

-3276 VWTATLTPT
+3276 VWTATLTPI
-3285 QLADLTDGT
+3285 QLSLLADGT
-3294 HTISITATDSLGN
+3294 QNISITATDSLGN
-3307 SSTLNSQAILAVQAA
+3307 SSTLNSQAYLAIQAS
-3322 PTVTITTFAG
+3322 PTITISAFAG
-3332 LDGLDYSESRATQ
+3332 LDGLTYAESRATQ
-3345 TVSGTS
+3345 AVSGTS
-3351 TGLEVGQD
+3351 TGLEVGQN
-3359 VTVRLNGKP
+3359 VTVRLNGLD
-3368 YTAKILAD
+3368 YQTKILN
-3376 GSWSTTIPSA
+3376 GGLWSVDLPSSAFQALSNTTYSLSVSA
-3386 DLQLLTDGQQ
+3386 QDR
-3396 YTITADATDKAGNP
+3396 AGNP
-3410 AAQASE
+3410 TPASS
-3416 GFNVNLTQTPATI
+3416 VNFTVDLTQTQPIMTI
-3429 VIDSIANDDMLN
+3429 NPISTDNIIN
-3441 ATEINGNVTI
+3441 AVEINGSVTI
-3451 SGRATNVAAGQSITV
+3451 SGRSIGPTSSLTAVNLQIGSSTYTPV
-3466 TINGNNIPSPPT
+3466 TDINGNWTITIPALP
-3478 TDADGLWSVTINAG
+3478 AFAG
-3492 TYFTNIGSN
+3492 QGAI
-3501 SVTATVTNTPAI
+3501 SVTASSNDATLTT
-3513 TNTKSVQVDTIAPT
+3513 SVIVDTVAPDLNIVALAT
-3527 LDIASFASDNVLN
+3527 NNVLN
-3540 ATEMTT
+3540 AAEMSTA
-3546 EQAITGTASITEAG
+3546 QAITGTASVSEAG
-3560 QIVSIVLNG
+3560 QIVTIVLNG
-3569 KTYSAQVSVT
+3569 KTYSAQVGSL
-3579 GDWSVNVP
+3579 GAWSVNVP
-3587 AADLALLADGS
+3587 AADLAQLADGS
-3598 HTITATLTDKAGNT
+3598 YVITATLADKGGNT
-3612 TTDTQVVTVDTDIPL
+3612 TTDTQVITVDTDTPL
-3627 LSVTLFDNN
+3627 LSVTLFDDN

-3673 LDGNWSIP
+3673 LDGNWSLP
-3681 ILSADL
+3681 ILSANL
-3687 QSLTDGAQVIGVTL
+3687 QNLIDGPQVIGVTL

-3712 ATLDVALN
+3712 VTLDVALN
-3720 QTLGAGINDIFG
+3720 KTLGAGITDIFG
-3732 NDGILNLAESL
+3732 NDGILNMAESL

-3755 YLGAKVVIN
+3755 YLGAKVVIK
-3764 GLGAALEGTVG
+3764 GLGADLEGTVG

-3804 DSHGNVKNQLVDID
+3804 DSHGNVKNQLVNID

-3824 VINSVV
+3824 VIDSVV

-3835 ALNAADV
+3835 ALNAADAA
-3842 VTSQIISGVV
+3842 TSQIISGIV

-3880 GAWSLSVPALD
+3880 GAWSLSVPAID

-3898 TLSLGV
+3898 TLALGV

-3933 PVFGDSVL
+3933 PAFGDSLL
-3941 NLADLLVNQT
+3941 NLGDLLVNQT

-3956 TGLAGGTITLSIAGS
+3956 TGLAGRTITLSIAGS
-3971 QVATAT
+3971 QTVTAT
-3977 VGTDG
+3977 VGLDG
-3982 KWSAAVTPSVLGTLQ
+3982 KWSAAVTPSILGILQ
-3997 GLGNGDF
+3997 GLGSGDF

-4019 GTAGIKFDFAQPVIT
+4019 GNAGIKFDFAQPVIT

-4041 DGFINAAEAL
+4041 DGFLNAAEAL
-4051 VAQTISG
+4051 AAQTISG

-4064 AGSQVSVTLGGKTF
+4064 AGSQVAVTLGGKTF

-4101 DGNTTLNVSVTNTSG
+4101 DGNTTLNVSITNTSG

-4148 AAEAALTQT
+4148 AEEAALTQT
-4157 ISGTTTNAVAGSSVV
+4157 ISGTTTNAVAGSAVV

-4185 SDGSWSTSVTPLQL
+4185 SDGTWSTSVTPLQL
-4199 SGLTNGNLTV
+4199 SGLANGNLTV

-4220 TGVSTGLNIAI
+4220 TGISTGLNIAI

-4269 AINVTLGSKTYTTT
+4269 AINVTLGSKTYTAT
-4283 VGANGSWSLPVPSL
+4283 VGANGGWSLPVPSL

-4309 GVRLVDA
+4309 SVRLVDA

-4349 NAVEAAAGQV
+4349 NAVEAAAGQI

-4395 PALDLNGL
+4395 PSLDLNGL
-4403 TDGTLSLSASLT
+4403 TDGTLSLNASLT

-4460 ISGTTTNAAGGN
+4460 ISGTTTNAAGGS

-4547 VGNTVGLLA
+4547 IGNTVGLLA

-4594 TQFTSSLLGINV
+4594 AHFTSSLLGINV

-4631 FTGVSAGLTSGISLG
+4631 FTGVSAGLTSGITLG

-4668 SSEPLDTGESPDVQ
+4668 SSEPLDTGENAEVQ
-4682 PLTVSSKMA
+4682 PLHVSSKVA

-4698 NTTNNSASTEAED
+4698 HTIDNSASTDVED
-4711 GVYAIGG
+4711 SVYAIGG

-4754 GGDGIDTL
+4754 GGNGIDTL
-4762 VLDGTDL
+4762 VLDGTEL

-4779 IDNVEVFDL
+4779 IDNVEIFDL

-4825 LIPGEGVWSTIGQRD
+4825 LIPGEGAWSTVGQRD

>member
-20 QFINAVP
+20 QFINTVP
-27 RGTTNI
+27 QGTTSVK
-33 ELLESS
+33 LLESS
-39 TVRIFGTPDVVAR
+39 TVRIFGTPDVVSR

-89 DDGTRLIHAQF
+89 DDGARLIHAQF
-100 SGAAAAEGAALA
+100 SGAAAAEGAVLA
-112 AEAVALT
+112 GETIVLT
-119 PEYTALGDMT
+119 PEYATLGDMT

-142 ATTLGSVLGAVAVG
+142 ATTLGGILGAIAIG
-156 GAAVAGVAVAV
+156 GAAAAVS
-167 ASSSNDNNATAPP
+167 ASNNNDKPP
-180 QEPLTVD
+180 ITPPPPESLTVN
-187 AFAGN
+187 AFAEDN
-192 NGLNR
+192 ILNR
-197 TEIGQPHVLSGK
+197 AEIGQSHILSGN
-209 TTGVNA
+209 TNGIGA
-215 GQTVTITLNGVVYTT
+215 GQIVTITLNGVIYTT
-230 TIAADGSWRFT
+230 TTAVDGSWRFS

-250 QDGVYALK
+250 QDGIYILK
-258 VSVPSA
+258 VSVPGT

-313 RNVSITL
+313 QNVSITL
-320 NGKTYTTTINAAGT
+320 NGKTYTTTINADGT
-334 WTLTVPA
+334 WTLTVPV

-411 VGQTVTVAL
+411 VGQTVTVTL

-427 TVESDGAWSVFIPSG
+427 TVGSDGSWSVLIPSG
-442 DIQALTNGTYNLV
+442 DLQALANGTYDLV

-474 VDTNAEAVN
+474 VDTSAEAVN
-483 ISIISFDNRLNAVE
+483 INIVSTDDRLNATE
-497 AGQPLTIDGTTA
+497 AGLPLTVSGTTA

-524 PYTTTTGAD
+524 TYTATTGAD
-533 GKWSLDIPSADLLL
+533 GKWSVNIPSADLLL
-547 LSDGSNTLTASVQG
+547 LSDGSNTLTTSVQG
-561 ISGDTVTVDRTLD
+561 INGNTVTANHTLD

-582 ITLTPPFADGVLN
+582 ITLTPPFTDSVLN
-595 GAEAA
+595 AAEAA
-600 QDQVIRGET
+600 QDQVIQGET

-617 VSLTIGGNYVT
+617 VSLTIGGYYVT
-628 GTVDANGNW
+628 GTVDANGHW
-637 TVTIPKDVLQSLP
+637 TVTVPKSVLQNLS
-650 SDNISVLE
+650 SNNISVLE
-658 IVVRDIAGNETIV
+658 IVVRDIAGNEATL

-699 LAVNQV
+699 LAVDQV
-705 VSGTASL
+705 INGTASL
-712 SEAGRTVTVTLNAKP
+712 SEAGRTVTVTLNEKP
-727 YTTTVGSDG
+727 YTTTVGNDG
-736 NWSVTLPTADLVA
+736 NWSITLPTADLVA
-749 IADGTQNLTI
+749 IADGNQNLTV

-768 TTITRPLTIDSG
+768 TTVTRPLTIDSG

-789 NNFADDNV
+789 NNVADDNV

-809 SGTTTHVEAGQVVT
+809 SGTTTNVEAGQVVT

-837 GGIWSINVSTADIA
+837 GGVWSINVSTADIA

-859 ISVNVSNKAGNAAS
+859 ISVNVSNKAGNTAS

-958 TVTASVNVAGSGA
+958 TVTASINVAGSGA
-971 VTDSHTIGVHIHTLP
+971 ITDNHTLGVHIHTLP

-996 GSLNGAEALVS
+996 GSLNGTEALVS

-1013 TGISGAGQ
+1013 TGISGTGQ

-1040 NWKVT
+1040 HWKVT

-1070 NQASQT
+1070 NQAGKT
-1076 FISPTDFT
+1076 FVSPTDFT
-1084 APTLTIGTIAGDD
+1084 TPTLTIGTIAGDD

-1133 GVVGSDG
+1133 GVVGTDG
-1140 NWSISLPTAA
+1140 NWSINLPTAA
-1150 LRSMAD
+1150 LRGMAD
-1156 GSYKLSASLSDAAGN
+1156 GSYKLSASLTDAVGN

-1178 VELSADPA
+1178 IELSADPA
-1186 FQPTIFVNAFVNEN
+1186 FQPTIFVNAFVDEN
-1200 NVITAADLKVSQWLT
+1200 NVINAADLRVSQLLT
-1215 GTSANV
+1215 GSSSNV

-1236 FAAIKSGGNWSV
+1236 FATIQSGGNWSV
-1248 EIPAADMAQLSEGT
+1248 EIPAEHMAELSEGT

-1274 NEGSHENWSNVDMD
+1274 NTGNHEIWSSIDTS

-1295 IVAIDNQINRL
+1295 IVALDNQINRL

-1312 IISGSTVN
+1312 TISGSTVN
-1320 VTLGESVTVTLN
+1320 VTPGESVTVTLN
-1332 GKTYIGTIAANGS
+1332 GKTYTGTIAANGS

-1366 ASVANPGDVP
+1366 ASVANPGDIP

-1404 NIIELASGQNL
+1404 NIIESSNGQNL

-1423 AGQSVIVTLNG
+1423 GGQSVIVTLNG

-1449 ALPAADL
+1449 ALPATDL
-1456 QLLPTGVQTVRVEAT
+1456 QSLPSGVQTIHVEAT
-1471 DTAGNSIQG
+1471 DIAGNSIDSM
-1480 IRDITVDTVRP
+1480 REVTVDTVRP

-1506 AESLNDQVISGNALQ
+1506 AESLNDQTISGNALQ

-1526 TVIVTINNK
+1526 TVILTINNK
-1535 NYQAQIQVDGSWST
+1535 NYQAQIQADGSWST
-1549 TVPAADLQALADGN
+1549 TVPTADLQAMADGN

-1571 GASGNSTAVTGALTL
+1571 GASGNSTTSTGSLTL
-1586 DASPA
+1586 DANPT

-1616 VISGGS
+1616 IISGGS

-1633 TLGDNTYTTTVDSN
+1633 TLGDNTYTATVDGN

-1661 LAQGAHTV
+1661 LVQGTHTV
-1669 TIGVNDVSGNPATLS
+1669 TISVNDVSGNPATLS

-1692 LSGIAIDTVAGDD
+1692 LSGIAIDTVADDD
-1705 KLNQAEATQDLTVNG
+1705 KLNQAEAAQDLTING
-1720 SSQNVAAGTAVTI
+1720 SSQNVTAGTTVTI
-1733 TLNGK
+1733 MLNGK
-1738 SYGGVVQPNG
+1738 SYDGVVQPNG
-1748 TWSITVSAADVGAL
+1748 TWSITVSAADVSAL

-1773 VDSTGNVLSGSR
+1773 IDSTGNVLSGSR
-1785 TIEVFTHS
+1785 TIDVFTHS
-1793 SPALTLN
+1793 SPSLTLN

-1837 GVTYTGIVDAA
+1837 GVTYTGIVDTA

-1892 TPPTLTA
+1892 TPPTLSA
-1899 GNFAT
+1899 ASFAT
-1904 DNILNSTEVQSSQL
+1904 DNILNSTEVQSDQL

-1962 LSDGNYPIVTRLT
+1962 LSDGNYSVVTRLT
-1975 DAAGNTTTT
+1975 DAAGNNTTT

-1992 SPLNAPVVT
+1992 SPLNAPIVT
-2001 IGTFASNNI
+2001 IGTFAGNNI

-2015 ARVSQVLSGTSKNVE
+2015 VRVSQVLSGTSKNVE

-2054 STTISDADMALLV
+2054 STTISDADMALLA

-2076 VSDVA
+2076 VSDTA
-2081 GNTATSSSTV
+2081 GNTATSSSSV

-2108 NQLNVLEAANGI
+2108 NQLNALEATNGI

-2141 KTYTVQVQPDGTW
+2141 KTYTVQVQSDGTW
-2154 SATIQPSDL
+2154 SATIQSGDL
-2163 QVLGDGVITVNVTA
+2163 QVLGDGIITVNVTA

-2237 VTIGT
+2237 VTIGS
-2242 TVYSGTVDSSGN
+2242 TVYTGTVDNNGN
-2254 WSLQLPPSAL
+2254 WNLQLPPSVL
-2264 TGLPDGLLDISVTV
+2264 TTLADGLLNISVTV

-2289 GGAFVDLTPPV
+2289 GSALVDLTPPV

-2316 SLLPLEITGTSPI
+2316 SLLPMEISGTSPVN
-2329 HDSGRPIIVNVII
+2329 DSGRPIIVNVTI

-2349 LAQTDG
+2349 LAQADG

-2370 NGITAITASLTDAA
+2370 NGITAITATLTDAA

-2398 DPAKAPTLTIATLS
+2398 DPAQAPTLTIATLS
-2412 NDDYLNLAESGQPLT
+2412 TDDYLNLAESGQPLI

-2461 VQVPATDVGNLP
+2461 VQVPATDVGTIP
-2473 DGKQTVSASVTDASG
+2473 DGKQTVSASVTDVSG

-2517 DVVSAQDTQSDLL
+2517 DVISAQDTQSDLL

-2576 QGSQNVTAT
+2576 QGNQDVTAA
-2585 VSDIAQN
+2585 VNDIAQN

-2602 DTVPP
+2602 DTLPP

-2654 DGNDVWQIAI
+2654 DSNGIWQIAI

-2690 SAASINITLKTQSLP
+2690 STTSIDITLKTQSLP

-2729 GGSYTNLPIGTT
+2729 GGSYTNLPVGTT
-2741 IQVTIGAYT
+2741 IQVTIGTYT

-2768 ALSILADGNVQV
+2768 ALSILADGNMQV

-2785 DSAGNTGSASGALD
+2785 DNAGNTGSASGTLD

-2812 PFVDGVLNQTESTVD
+2812 PFVDGVLNQAESTVD

-2837 DPGQSVSVSVTNG
+2837 DPNQSVSVSVTNG

-2867 VMLPAADLAALGDG
+2867 VTLPAADLAALGDG
-2881 THTINVTATDHAGN
+2881 THTINVTVTDHAGN

-2971 LGRQALID
+2971 LDRQTLID

-3016 LDLPFGDGILNATEI
+3016 LDLPFGDGVLNTTEI

-3050 IVTVTNKTTLV
+3050 IVTVTNKTTQAE
-3061 DTPFTATADGLG
+3061 TTFTAVADGLG

-3084 AIFTEGNYSISVKVT
+3084 AIFTEGNYSISAKVT

-3121 PLIDVVPFGIDN
+3121 PLIDVVPFGLDN

-3146 SGRTQIGGNGQ
+3146 SGRTQVSGSGQ
-3157 SVKLE
+3157 GVKLE

-3168 RYTATVDGLG
+3168 RYTATVDNAG

-3185 PNALNSLVDG
+3185 QNALNSLSDG

-3203 VDAAGNVG
+3203 TDAAGNIG
-3211 STPITFDSDF
+3211 STPILFTSDF
-3221 TPPAI
+3221 TPPAL
-3226 TLNTPFDDGYMSIAE
+3226 TLNTPFDDGYLSIAE
-3241 AATLAGRT
+3241 AGTLLGRT
-3249 LSGTAGDAV
+3249 LSGNAGDAA
-3258 NVSVTFG
+3258 SMTVTLG
-3265 GQPLVVQLSGG
+3265 GQSLVVQITGG
-3276 VWTATLTPT
+3276 VWTAELTPT
-3285 QLADLTDGT
+3285 QLSQLADGT
-3294 HTISITATDSLGN
+3294 HNIVITATDDAGN
-3307 SSTLNSQAILAVQAA
+3307 SATLNSQAILAVQAA
-3322 PTVTITTFAG
+3322 PTVSITTFAG
-3332 LDGLDYSESRATQ
+3332 LDGLNYAESRATQ
-3345 TVSGTS
+3345 AVSGTS
-3351 TGLEVGQD
+3351 TGLEVGQN
-3359 VTVRLNGKP
+3359 VTVRLNSVD
-3368 YTAKILAD
+3368 YTTKVLTGGTWSVNIPSSALQALA
-3376 GSWSTTIPSA
+3376 STTHT
-3386 DLQLLTDGQQ
+3386 L
-3396 YTITADATDKAGNP
+3396 TADATDKAGNP
-3410 AAQASE
+3410 ATQASVS
-3416 GFNVNLTQTPATI
+3416 FNVDLTPPSMTM
-3429 VIDSIANDDMLN
+3429 VIDSIADDDIIN
-3441 ATEINGNVTI
+3441 AAEMDGNLTLSGRVTGIAPMSTIVVSIGGVPIIGTIITDSNGLWETTI
-3451 SGRATNVAAGQSITV
+3451 SARDYFTTDGSVNVSATTV
-3466 TINGNNIPSPPT
+3466 LPIPLIAETKTVLVDTTPPT
-3478 TDADGLWSVTINAG
+3478 LNIVTFAD
-3492 TYFTNIGSN
+3492 
-3501 SVTATVTNTPAI
+3501 
-3513 TNTKSVQVDTIAPT
+3513 
-3527 LDIASFASDNVLN
+3527 DNVLN
-3540 ATEMTT
+3540 GAEASTAQT
-3546 EQAITGTASITEAG
+3546 ITGTASTTEAG
-3560 QIVSIVLNG
+3560 QLVSVVLNG
-3569 KTYSAQVSVT
+3569 KTYTAQVSVT

-3636 ILTLAEAVA
+3636 ILTLAEALA

-3755 YLGAKVVIN
+3755 YLGAKVQVTV
-3764 GLGAALEGTVG
+3764 LGTMVEGTVG

-3781 ISIPAD
+3781 IALPPNL
-3787 RFSLLSN
+3787 FTGLSN
-3794 GLLQVSVDIV
+3794 GLLAVNVDII
-3804 DSHGNVKNQLVDID
+3804 DSQGNVKNQLVNID

-3842 VTSQIISGVV
+3842 ATSQIISGVV

-3898 TLSLGV
+3898 TLALGV
-3904 AVTDHAGNTASQIVN
+3904 AVTDHAGNTASQVIN

-3982 KWSAAVTPSVLGTLQ
+3982 KWSAAVTPSVLGILQ

-4064 AGSQVSVTLGGKTF
+4064 AGSQISVTLGGKTF
-4078 LSTVGAGGAFS
+4078 LSTVGSGGAFS
-4089 LTLQPSDLSTLL
+4089 LTLLPSDLGTLL

-4185 SDGSWSTSVTPLQL
+4185 SDGTWSTSITPLQL
-4199 SGLTNGNLTV
+4199 SGLANGNLTV

-4260 TTTNVPAGT
+4260 TTANVPAGT

-4302 ADGVTNV
+4302 VDGITNV

-4349 NAVEAAAGQV
+4349 NAVEAAAGQL

-4395 PALDLNGL
+4395 PSLDLNNL

-4432 HTLPTVSLGSLFGG
+4432 HTLPTVNLGSLFGG

-4460 ISGTTTNAAGGN
+4460 ISGTTTNAAGGS

-4517 RYGNTNNT
+4517 RYGNTNNA

-4547 VGNTVGLLA
+4547 IGNTVGLLA
-4556 NGVTVSGTSRYVQQ
+4556 NGITVSGTSRYVQQ

-4594 TQFTSSLLGINV
+4594 AHFTSSLLGINI
-4606 LNVGAILTA
+4606 LNVGTILTA

-4668 SSEPLDTGESPDVQ
+4668 SSEPLDTGETAEVQ
-4682 PLTVSSKMA
+4682 PLHVSSKVA
-4691 AAALSET
+4691 TAALSET
-4698 NTTNNSASTEAED
+4698 NTIDNSASTEVED
-4711 GVYAIGG
+4711 SVYAIGG

-4754 GGDGIDTL
+4754 GGNGIDTL
-4762 VLDGTDL
+4762 VLNGIDL

-4779 IDNVEVFDL
+4779 IDNVEIFDL

-4811 DDLLIVGGEGNQVN
+4811 DDLLIVGGEGNLVH
-4825 LIPGEGVWSTIGQRD
+4825 LIPGEGVWSTVGQRD
-4840 IDGQRFDVYHHSSLD
+4840 IEGQRFDVYHHSSLD

>member
-6 VIAGNANILSRHSG
+6 VIAGNANILSRQGG
-20 QFINAVP
+20 QFIRAVP
-27 RGTTNI
+27 EGTTNV

-39 TVRIFGTPDVVAR
+39 TVRIYGTPDVVSR

-59 LILHMKDGTT
+59 LILHMSDGTT

-112 AEAVALT
+112 AEAIALT

-142 ATTLGSVLGAVAVG
+142 ATTLGGILGAIAIG
-156 GAAVAGVAVAV
+156 GAAIAVG
-167 ASSSNDNNATAPP
+167 SSSDDNKPTTPTAP
-180 QEPLTVD
+180 ESLTID
-187 AFAGN
+187 TFAGDN
-192 NGLNR
+192 ILNR
-197 TEIGQPHVLSGK
+197 VEIGQSHILSGK
-209 TTGVNA
+209 TVGVSE

-250 QDGVYALK
+250 QDGIYTLK
-258 VSVPSA
+258 VSVPGA
-264 NGVIHEKTIDLTIDT
+264 NGVIHEKILDLTIDT

-313 RNVSITL
+313 QRVTITL
-320 NGKTYTTTINAAGT
+320 NGKTYTTTINADGN

-349 GEHAM
+349 GEHAL
-354 SFTISDSAGNTTVV
+354 SFTISDNAGNITVV

-385 FTGNNL
+385 FTGDNRL
-391 ITADE
+391 TADE
-396 LQSSQFVSG
+396 LQSSQVVSG

-411 VGQTVTVAL
+411 VGQTVTITF
-420 NGITYTT
+420 NGTTYTT
-427 TVESDGAWSVFIPSG
+427 TVGSDGAWSVLIPSG

-474 VDTNAEAVN
+474 VDTSAEAVN
-483 ISIISFDNRLNAVE
+483 ISIVSTDDRLNAVE

-533 GKWSLDIPSADLLL
+533 GKWSLNIPSADLLL
-547 LSDGSNTLTASVQG
+547 LSDGSNTISASVQG
-561 ISGDTVTVDRTLD
+561 ISGDTVTVDHTLD

-582 ITLTPPFADGVLN
+582 ITLTPPFTDSVLN
-595 GAEAA
+595 AAEAA

-609 GISGRGQT
+609 GIIGRGQT
-617 VSLTIGGNYVT
+617 VSLTIGGYYVT
-628 GTVDANGNW
+628 GTVDANGHW
-637 TVTIPKDVLQSLP
+637 TVTVPKSVLQNLP
-650 SDNISVLE
+650 SNSISVLE
-658 IVVRDIAGNETIV
+658 IVVRDIAGNEATI

-694 LNGAE
+694 LNGTE

-727 YTTTVGSDG
+727 YTATVGSDG
-736 NWSVTLPTADLVA
+736 NWSVTLPTTDLVA
-749 IADGTQNLTI
+749 IADGNHTLTV

-768 TTITRPLTIDSG
+768 TTVTRPLTIDSG
-780 ATTAPTITI
+780 ATTVPTITI
-789 NNFADDNV
+789 NNFAGDNV

-809 SGTTTHVEAGQVVT
+809 SGTTTNVEAGQVVI

-837 GGIWSINVSTADIA
+837 GGVWSINVSTADIA

-883 GDSIAINIIASD
+883 GDSIAINIVASD

-921 VTVTLNGKNYTTTVA
+921 VTVTLNGKNYTTNVA

-971 VTDSHTIGVHIHTLP
+971 VTDNHTLGVHIHTLP

-996 GSLNGAEALVS
+996 GSLNGAEAQVS

-1040 NWKVT
+1040 SWKVT

-1070 NQASQT
+1070 NQAGKT
-1076 FISPTDFT
+1076 FVSPTDFT

-1097 TINLVESQSN
+1097 TINMVESQSN

-1113 ASISEAGRTVVITF
+1113 ASVSEAGRTVVITF

-1133 GVVGSDG
+1133 GVVGTNG
-1140 NWSISLPTAA
+1140 NWSINLPTAA
-1150 LRSMAD
+1150 LRGMAD
-1156 GSYKLSASLSDAAGN
+1156 GSYTLSASLTDAVGN

-1178 VELSADPA
+1178 IELSADPA
-1186 FQPTIFVNAFVNEN
+1186 FQPTIFVNPFVNEN
-1200 NVITAADLKVSQWLT
+1200 NVISAADLKVSQWLT

-1221 ETGQVATILLNKKFY
+1221 ETGQIATILLNKKFY
-1236 FAAIKSGGNWSV
+1236 FATIRSSGNWSV
-1248 EIPAADMAQLSEGT
+1248 EIPAEDMAQLSEGT
-1262 VSISAQVADLAG
+1262 VSISAQVSDQAG
-1274 NEGSHENWSNVDMD
+1274 NAGSYENWSNVDMD

-1312 IISGSTVN
+1312 TISGSTVN
-1320 VTLGESVTVTLN
+1320 VTPGESVTVTLN
-1332 GKTYIGTIAANGS
+1332 GKAYIGTIAANGS
-1345 WSVTIE
+1345 WSVTIG
-1351 SSDMLALP
+1351 SSDILALP

-1366 ASVANPGDVP
+1366 ASVANPGDAP
-1376 VTASRNIDIHINNL
+1376 VTASRDVDIHINNL

-1404 NIIELASGQNL
+1404 NIIESASGQNL
-1415 TGKTGITG
+1415 TGKTGIAG
-1423 AGQSVIVTLNG
+1423 GGQSVIVTLNG

-1456 QLLPTGVQTVRVEAT
+1456 QLLPTGVQTIRVEAT

-1480 IRDITVDTVRP
+1480 IRDITVDMVRP
-1491 LLTLKPLTNDGIINA
+1491 LLTLKPLTSDGIINA

-1526 TVIVTINNK
+1526 TVTVTVNNK

-1549 TVPAADLQALADGN
+1549 TIPAADLQALADGN
-1563 YTVTATLT
+1563 YTVTASLT
-1571 GASGNSTAVTGALTL
+1571 SASGNSATSTGSLTL
-1586 DASPA
+1586 DANPA

-1616 VISGGS
+1616 IISGSS

-1633 TLGDNTYTTTVDSN
+1633 TLGDNTYTATVDSN

-1705 KLNQAEATQDLTVNG
+1705 KLNQAEASQDLTVNG

-1738 SYGGVVQPNG
+1738 SYAGVVQPNG
-1748 TWSITVSAADVGAL
+1748 TWSITVSAADVSTLA
-1762 TDGTSTLTVTT
+1762 DGTSTLTVTT

-1793 SPALTLN
+1793 SPTLTLN

-1880 SSTLTSNVTVAR
+1880 SSTLTSNITVAR
-1892 TPPTLTA
+1892 TPPTLTTTSVTA
-1899 GNFAT
+1899 
-1904 DNILNSTEVQSSQL
+1904 DNILNSTEVLSNQL

-1931 VTTTL
+1931 VTATL

-1942 GTIGSDGTWSIT
+1942 GTVGSDGTWNIT

-1962 LSDGNYPIVTRLT
+1962 LSDGNYSIVTRLT

-1984 TQTIVVDA
+1984 TQTISVDA

-2001 IGTFASNNI
+2001 IGTFAGNNI

-2015 ARVSQVLSGTSKNVE
+2015 ARVSQVISGTSKNVE

-2040 GKPYTAQVLSNGSW
+2040 GKAYTAQVLSNGSW

-2076 VSDVA
+2076 VSDVS

-2108 NQLNVLEAANGI
+2108 NQLNVQEAASGI

-2126 VNVAPGTDVNVILNG
+2126 VNVAAGTDVNVILNG

-2154 SATIQPSDL
+2154 SATIQPADL
-2163 QVLGDGVITVNVTA
+2163 QVLGDGIITVNVTA
-2177 VDQAGNALSGTQQ
+2177 VDQAGNTLSGTQQ
-2190 LGVSIHNPPVA
+2190 LGVSINNPPVA

-2209 GYLNLSDAQAGQT
+2209 GYLNLSDAQTGQT
-2222 LYGTTGLRG
+2222 LSGTTGLRG
-2231 AGQTVS
+2231 SGQTVS
-2237 VTIGT
+2237 ITIGT
-2242 TVYSGTVDSSGN
+2242 TVYSGMVDSNGN
-2254 WSLQLPPSAL
+2254 WSLQLSPSVL
-2264 TGLPDGLLDISVTV
+2264 TPLADGLLNISVTV

-2289 GGAFVDLTPPV
+2289 GSAFVDLTPPV

-2316 SLLPLEITGTSPI
+2316 SLLPLEITGTSPLN
-2329 HDSGRPIIVNVII
+2329 DSGRPIIVNVTI

-2349 LAQTDG
+2349 LAQADG
-2355 TWSVTVPAGDLQNMP
+2355 TWHVTVPAGDLQNMP
-2370 NGITAITASLTDAA
+2370 NGMTAITATLTDVA

-2398 DPAKAPTLTIATLS
+2398 DPAKAPILTIATLS
-2412 NDDYLNLAESGQPLT
+2412 TDDYLNLAESGLPLT

-2461 VQVPATDVGNLP
+2461 VQVPATDVGNIP
-2473 DGKQTVSASVTDASG
+2473 DGKQTVSASVTDVSG

-2552 YLATVGADGSWSTT
+2552 YLATVGADGSWNTT

-2576 QGSQNVTAT
+2576 QGSQDVTAT

-2630 LSGKAEAGLLVTIK
+2630 LSGKAEANLLVTIK
-2644 VGTAVYSVVA
+2644 VGTAVYSAVA
-2654 DGNDVWQIAI
+2654 DSNGVWQITV
-2664 AANDLLALGDGVKTL
+2664 AASDLLALGDGVKTL
-2679 EASVTDGAGNA
+2679 QASVTDGAGNA
-2690 SAASINITLKTQSLP
+2690 SAASIDITLKTQSLP

-2713 DNNVLTVAE
+2713 DNNVLTIAE

-2729 GGSYTNLPIGTT
+2729 GGSYTNLPVGTV

-2785 DSAGNTGSASGALD
+2785 DSAGNTGSAGGTLD
-2799 VVINTNFAVSIAT
+2799 VVIHTNFTISIAT
-2812 PFVDGVLNQTESTVD
+2812 PFVDGVLNQVESTAD
-2827 QLLTGTTGFI
+2827 QLLTGTTGLI
-2837 DPGQSVSVSVTNG
+2837 DPGQSVSVSITNG
-2850 TITTTYN
+2850 TLTHTYS
-2857 ATVAANGQWS
+2857 ATVAANGQWN
-2867 VMLPAADLAALGDG
+2867 VTLPSADLTSLGDG
-2881 THTINVTATDHAGN
+2881 THTINVTVTDHAGN
-2895 TGSGSGTFTSVI
+2895 TGTGNGTFTSVI
-2907 VGVPVASL
+2907 AGLPVASL

-2928 AQPGVTLSGQTGLT
+2928 AQPGATLSGQTGLT

-2963 ADGSWSLS
+2963 ANGSWSLS
-2971 LGRQALID
+2971 LDRQTLID
-2979 LPDGTVNFTVIVTDT
+2979 LPDGSVNFTVTVTDA
-2994 AGNTSTTAATANVL
+2994 AGNTSTTSATANVL
-3008 TTTLPVAT
+3008 TTTMPVAT
-3016 LDLPFGDGILNATEI
+3016 LDLPFGDGILNTTEI

-3050 IVTVTNKTTLV
+3050 TITVTNKATQAVTT
-3061 DTPFTATADGLG
+3061 FTATADGLG
-3073 GWSRELSPADL
+3073 GWSRNLSPADL
-3084 AIFTEGNYSISVKVT
+3084 ALFTEGNYSISVKVT
-3099 DWVGNTNTSA
+3099 DWVGNSNTSTA
-3109 SLDVSSAQTLPA
+3109 LDVSSAQTLPA
-3121 PLIDVVPFGIDN
+3121 PIVDVQPFGIDG

-3157 SVKLE
+3157 NVKLE

-3168 RYTATVDGLG
+3168 RYTATVDSNG

-3211 STPITFDSDF
+3211 TTPITFTSDL

-3226 TLNTPFDDGYMSIAE
+3226 TLTTPFDDGYLSIVE
-3241 AATLAGRT
+3241 AGTLLGRT
-3249 LSGTAGDAV
+3249 LSGNAGDAV
-3258 NVSVTFG
+3258 NVTVTFG
-3265 GQPLVVQLSGG
+3265 GENLSTTISGG

-3285 QLADLTDGT
+3285 QLSQLADGT
-3294 HTISITATDSLGN
+3294 HNIVITATDAVGN
-3307 SSTLNSQAILAVQAA
+3307 STTLNSQAILAVQAS
-3322 PTVTITTFAG
+3322 PTLAITAFAG
-3332 LDGLDYSESRATQ
+3332 LDGLNYAESRTTQ
-3345 TVSGTS
+3345 TISGTS
-3351 TGLEVGQD
+3351 TGLEVGQN
-3359 VTVRLNGKP
+3359 VTVTLNNVE
-3368 YTAKILAD
+3368 YTGKILA
-3376 GSWSTTIPSA
+3376 GGTWSVTISSA
-3386 DLQLLTDGQQ
+3386 DLQALANTA

-3410 AAQASE
+3410 ATQASV
-3416 GFNVNLTQTPATI
+3416 GFNVNLTQPPMVM
-3429 VIDSIANDDMLN
+3429 VIDPIAGDNIIN
-3441 ATEINGNVTI
+3441 ASEINGNVTI
-3451 SGRATNVAAGQSITV
+3451 SGRSIGPSSVMTPV
-3466 TINGNNIPSPPT
+3466 SLNIGGTPLVVI
-3478 TDADGLWSVTINAG
+3478 TDANGFWSTTISASL
-3492 TYFTNIGSN
+3492 YFTTQGNVNI
-3501 SVTATVTNTPAI
+3501 TATSLDASLTRTVL
-3513 TNTKSVQVDTIAPT
+3513 VDTVAPT
-3527 LDIASFASDNVLN
+3527 LDIVTFAGDNVLGG
-3540 ATEMTT
+3540 TEASTAQT
-3546 EQAITGTASITEAG
+3546 ITGTASTTEAG
-3560 QIVSIVLNG
+3560 QFVSVVLNG

-3579 GDWSVNVP
+3579 GTWSVSVP
-3587 AADLALLADGS
+3587 AADLAKLTDGS
-3598 HTITATLTDKAGNT
+3598 HTITATLTDTAGNT
-3612 TTDTQVVTVDTDIPL
+3612 ATDIQVVTVDTGIPL
-3627 LSVTLFDNN
+3627 LSVTLFDDN

-3645 GAAITGRGEVGAT
+3645 GAAITGTGEVGAT

-3673 LDGNWSIP
+3673 SDGNWTIP
-3681 ILSADL
+3681 VLSANL
-3687 QSLTDGAQVIGVTL
+3687 QNLIDGPQVIGVTL
-3701 TDTAGNTAHLD
+3701 TDTSGNSAHLD
-3712 ATLDVALN
+3712 VTLDVALN
-3720 QTLGAGINDIFG
+3720 KTLGAGITDIFG

-3743 VTQVISGNATGN
+3743 LTQVISGNATGN
-3755 YLGAKVVIN
+3755 YLGAKVQVTV
-3764 GLGAALEGTVG
+3764 LGTTVEGTVG

-3781 ISIPAD
+3781 VALPSNV
-3787 RFSLLSN
+3787 FTGLSN
-3794 GLLQVSVDIV
+3794 GVLAVNVDIV

-3818 VLKSLP
+3818 VLKTLP
-3824 VINSVV
+3824 VIDSVV

-3842 VTSQIISGVV
+3842 ATSQIISGVV
-3852 SNVNIAAGATVAVT
+3852 SNVNIGAGATVAVT
-3866 LGTKIYTGI
+3866 LGTKLYTGI

-3898 TLSLGV
+3898 TLALGV

-3919 VPTVIKNLP
+3919 VPAVIKNLP

-3933 PVFGDSVL
+3933 PVFGDSLL
-3941 NLADLLVNQT
+3941 NLGDLLVNQT

-3956 TGLAGGTITLSIAGS
+3956 TGLAGRTITLSISGS
-3971 QVATAT
+3971 QIATAT
-3977 VGTDG
+3977 VGSDG
-3982 KWSAAVTPSVLGTLQ
+3982 KWSAAVTPSVLGILQ
-3997 GLGNGDF
+3997 GLGSGDF
-4004 TVTATATDSVGNSAS
+4004 TVSATATDSVGNSSS
-4019 GTAGIKFDFAQPVIT
+4019 GSAGIKFDFAQPVIT
-4034 LNPVFGG
+4034 LNPVFGN

-4051 VAQTISG
+4051 VAQTIGG

-4064 AGSQVSVTLGGKTF
+4064 AGSQVAVTLGGKTF

-4101 DGNTTLNVSVTNTSG
+4101 DGSTTLNVSVTNASG
-4116 NIGTVNNAINIIAKT
+4116 NTGTVNNAINIIAKN

-4185 SDGSWSTSVTPLQL
+4185 NDGTWSTSVTPLQL
-4199 SGLTNGNLTV
+4199 SGLANGNLTV

-4220 TGVSTGLNIAI
+4220 TGISTGLNIAI

-4260 TTTNVPAGT
+4260 TTANVPAGT

-4324 GTVSVAING
+4324 STVSVAISG
-4333 QPTLTINPL
+4333 QPTLTISPL

-4395 PALDLNGL
+4395 PPLDLNSL

-4415 NAAGKSTS
+4415 NAAGKTTS

-4432 HTLPTVSLGSLFGG
+4432 HALPTVNLGSLFGG

-4547 VGNTVGLLA
+4547 IGNTVGLLA
-4556 NGVTVSGTSRYVQQ
+4556 NGITVSGTSRYVQQ

-4582 LQGTVGADGKWS
+4582 LQGTVGSDGKWS
-4594 TQFTSSLLGINV
+4594 AQFSSSLLGINV
-4606 LNVGAILTA
+4606 FNVGAILTA

-4656 VDDSSLAQVASL
+4656 VDDSSVAQVSSL
-4668 SSEPLDTGESPDVQ
+4668 SSEQSDTGESADVQ
-4682 PLTVSSKMA
+4682 PLHVSSKMA
-4691 AAALSET
+4691 AVALSET
-4698 NTTNNSASTEAED
+4698 HTIDNSASTDVEESI
-4711 GVYAIGG
+4711 YAIGG
-4718 VVINLAD
+4718 VVISLAD
-4725 GSVQTGEDVEGGEG
+4725 GSVQTGTDVEGGEG

-4754 GGDGIDTL
+4754 GGNGIDTL
-4762 VLDGTDL
+4762 VLDGTEL

-4779 IDNVEVFDL
+4779 IDNVEIFDL

-4825 LIPGEGVWSTIGQRD
+4825 LIPGEGAWSTVGQRD

>member
-6 VIAGNANILSRHSG
+6 VIAGNANILSRQGG
-20 QFINAVP
+20 QFIRAVP
-27 RGTTNI
+27 EGTTNV

-39 TVRIFGTPDVVAR
+39 TVRIFGTPDVVSR

-59 LILHMKDGTT
+59 LILHMSDGTT

-112 AEAVALT
+112 AEAIALT

-142 ATTLGSVLGAVAVG
+142 ATTLGGILGAIAIG
-156 GAAVAGVAVAV
+156 GAAIAVG
-167 ASSSNDNNATAPP
+167 SSSDDNKPTTPTAP
-180 QEPLTVD
+180 ESLTID
-187 AFAGN
+187 TFAGDN
-192 NGLNR
+192 ILNR
-197 TEIGQPHVLSGK
+197 VEIGQSHILSGK
-209 TTGVNA
+209 TVGVSE

-250 QDGVYALK
+250 QDGIYTLK
-258 VSVPSA
+258 VSVPGA
-264 NGVIHEKTIDLTIDT
+264 NGVIHEKILDLTIDT

-313 RNVSITL
+313 QRVTITL
-320 NGKTYTTTINAAGT
+320 NGKTYTTTINADGN

-349 GEHAM
+349 GEHAL
-354 SFTISDSAGNTTVV
+354 SFTISDNAGNITVV

-385 FTGNNL
+385 FTGDNRL
-391 ITADE
+391 TADE
-396 LQSSQFVSG
+396 LQSSQVVSG

-411 VGQTVTVAL
+411 VGQTVTITF
-420 NGITYTT
+420 NGTTYTT
-427 TVESDGAWSVFIPSG
+427 TVGSDGAWSVLIPSG

-474 VDTNAEAVN
+474 VDTSAEAVN
-483 ISIISFDNRLNAVE
+483 ISIVSTDDRLNAVE

-533 GKWSLDIPSADLLL
+533 GKWSLNIPSADLLL
-547 LSDGSNTLTASVQG
+547 LSDGSNTISASVQG
-561 ISGDTVTVDRTLD
+561 ISGDTVTVDHTLD

-582 ITLTPPFADGVLN
+582 ITLTPPFTDSVLN
-595 GAEAA
+595 AAEAA

-609 GISGRGQT
+609 GIIGRGQT
-617 VSLTIGGNYVT
+617 VSLTIGGYYVT
-628 GTVDANGNW
+628 GTVDANGHW
-637 TVTIPKDVLQSLP
+637 TVTVPKSVLQNLP
-650 SDNISVLE
+650 SNSISVLE
-658 IVVRDIAGNETIV
+658 IVVRDIAGNEATI

-694 LNGAE
+694 LNGTE

-727 YTTTVGSDG
+727 YTATVGSDG
-736 NWSVTLPTADLVA
+736 NWSVTLPTTDLVA
-749 IADGTQNLTI
+749 IADGNHTLTV

-768 TTITRPLTIDSG
+768 TTVTRPLTIDSG
-780 ATTAPTITI
+780 ATTVPTITI
-789 NNFADDNV
+789 NNFAGDNV

-809 SGTTTHVEAGQVVT
+809 SGTTTNVEAGQVVI

-837 GGIWSINVSTADIA
+837 GGVWSINVSTADIA

-883 GDSIAINIIASD
+883 GDSIAINIVASD

-921 VTVTLNGKNYTTTVA
+921 VTVTLNGKNYTTNVA

-971 VTDSHTIGVHIHTLP
+971 VTDNHTLGVHIHTLP

-996 GSLNGAEALVS
+996 GSLNGAEAQVS

-1040 NWKVT
+1040 SWKVT

-1070 NQASQT
+1070 NQAGKT
-1076 FISPTDFT
+1076 FVSPTDFT

-1097 TINLVESQSN
+1097 TINMVESQSN

-1113 ASISEAGRTVVITF
+1113 ASVSEAGRTVVITF

-1133 GVVGSDG
+1133 GVVGTNG
-1140 NWSISLPTAA
+1140 NWSINLPTAA
-1150 LRSMAD
+1150 LRGMAD
-1156 GSYKLSASLSDAAGN
+1156 GSYTLSASLTDAVGN

-1178 VELSADPA
+1178 IELSADPA
-1186 FQPTIFVNAFVNEN
+1186 FHPTIFVNPFVNEN
-1200 NVITAADLKVSQWLT
+1200 NVISAADLKVSQWLT

-1221 ETGQVATILLNKKFY
+1221 ETGQIATILLNKKFY
-1236 FAAIKSGGNWSV
+1236 FATIRSSGNWSV
-1248 EIPAADMAQLSEGT
+1248 EIPAEDMAQLSEGT
-1262 VSISAQVADLAG
+1262 VSISAQVSDQAG
-1274 NEGSHENWSNVDMD
+1274 NAGSYENWSNVDMD

-1312 IISGSTVN
+1312 TISGSTVN
-1320 VTLGESVTVTLN
+1320 VTPGESVTVTLN
-1332 GKTYIGTIAANGS
+1332 GKAYIGTIAANGS
-1345 WSVTIE
+1345 WSVTIG
-1351 SSDMLALP
+1351 SSDILALP

-1366 ASVANPGDVP
+1366 ASVANPGDAP
-1376 VTASRNIDIHINNL
+1376 VTASRDVDIHINNL

-1404 NIIELASGQNL
+1404 NIIESASGQNL
-1415 TGKTGITG
+1415 TGKTGIAG
-1423 AGQSVIVTLNG
+1423 GGQSVIVTLNG

-1456 QLLPTGVQTVRVEAT
+1456 QLLPTGVQTIRVEAT

-1480 IRDITVDTVRP
+1480 IRDITVDMVRP
-1491 LLTLKPLTNDGIINA
+1491 LLTLKPLTSDGIINA

-1526 TVIVTINNK
+1526 TVTVTVNNK

-1549 TVPAADLQALADGN
+1549 TIPAADLQALADGN
-1563 YTVTATLT
+1563 YTVTASLT
-1571 GASGNSTAVTGALTL
+1571 SASGNSATSTGSLTL
-1586 DASPA
+1586 DANPA

-1616 VISGGS
+1616 IISGGS

-1633 TLGDNTYTTTVDSN
+1633 TLGDNTYTATVDSN
-1647 GQWRVSVPSVDLLH
+1647 GQWRVNVPSVDLLH
-1661 LAQGAHTV
+1661 LAQGTHTV
-1669 TIGVNDVSGNPATLS
+1669 TVGVNDVSGNPATFS

-1705 KLNQAEATQDLTVNG
+1705 KLNQAEAAQDLTVNG
-1720 SSQNVAAGTAVTI
+1720 SSQNVTAGTAVTI

-1738 SYGGVVQPNG
+1738 SYTGVVQPNG
-1748 TWSITVSAADVGAL
+1748 TWGITVSAADVSTLA
-1762 TDGTSTLTVTT
+1762 DGTSTLTVTT

-1793 SPALTLN
+1793 SPTLTLN

-1837 GVTYTGIVDAA
+1837 GVTYTGIVDTA
-1848 GNWTISLPANG
+1848 GNWAISLPANG

-1880 SSTLTSNVTVAR
+1880 SSTLTSNITVAR
-1892 TPPTLTA
+1892 TPPTLTTA
-1899 GNFAT
+1899 SVTT
-1904 DNILNSTEVQSSQL
+1904 DNILNSTEVLSNQQ

-1931 VTTTL
+1931 VTATL

-1942 GTIGSDGTWSIT
+1942 GTVGSDGTWSIT

-1962 LSDGNYPIVTRLT
+1962 LSDGNYSIVTRLT
-1975 DAAGNTTTT
+1975 DTAGNTTTT
-1984 TQTIVVDA
+1984 TQTISVDA

-2001 IGTFASNNI
+2001 ISTFAGNNV

-2015 ARVSQVLSGTSKNVE
+2015 VRVSQVISGTSKNVE

-2040 GKPYTAQVLSNGSW
+2040 GKAYTAQVLSNGSW

-2076 VSDVA
+2076 VSDVS

-2108 NQLNVLEAANGI
+2108 NQLNVQEAASGI

-2126 VNVAPGTDVNVILNG
+2126 VNVAAGTDVNVILNG

-2154 SATIQPSDL
+2154 SATIQPADL
-2163 QVLGDGVITVNVTA
+2163 QVLGDGIITVNVTA
-2177 VDQAGNALSGTQQ
+2177 VDQAGNTLSGTQQ
-2190 LGVSIHNPPVA
+2190 LGVSINNPPVA

-2209 GYLNLSDAQAGQT
+2209 GYLNLSDAQTGQT
-2222 LYGTTGLRG
+2222 LSGTTGLRG
-2231 AGQTVS
+2231 SGQTVS
-2237 VTIGT
+2237 ITIGT
-2242 TVYSGTVDSSGN
+2242 TVYSGMVDSNGN
-2254 WSLQLPPSAL
+2254 WSLQLSPSVL
-2264 TGLPDGLLDISVTV
+2264 TPLADGLLNISVTV

-2289 GGAFVDLTPPV
+2289 GSAFVDLTPPV

-2316 SLLPLEITGTSPI
+2316 SLLPLEITGTSPLN
-2329 HDSGRPIIVNVII
+2329 DSGRPIIVNVTI

-2349 LAQTDG
+2349 LAQADG
-2355 TWSVTVPAGDLQNMP
+2355 TWHVTVPAGDLQNMP
-2370 NGITAITASLTDAA
+2370 NGMTAITATLTDVA

-2398 DPAKAPTLTIATLS
+2398 DPAKAPILTIATLS
-2412 NDDYLNLAESGQPLT
+2412 TDDYLNLAESGLPLT

-2461 VQVPATDVGNLP
+2461 VQVPATDVGNIP
-2473 DGKQTVSASVTDASG
+2473 DGKQTVSASVTDVSG

-2552 YLATVGADGSWSTT
+2552 YLATVGADGSWNTT

-2576 QGSQNVTAT
+2576 QGSQDVTAT

-2630 LSGKAEAGLLVTIK
+2630 LSGKAEANLLVTIK
-2644 VGTAVYSVVA
+2644 VGTAVYSAVA
-2654 DGNDVWQIAI
+2654 DSNGVWQITV
-2664 AANDLLALGDGVKTL
+2664 AASDLLALGDGVKTL
-2679 EASVTDGAGNA
+2679 QASVTDGAGNA
-2690 SAASINITLKTQSLP
+2690 SAASIDITLKTQSLP

-2713 DNNVLTVAE
+2713 DNNVLTIAE

-2729 GGSYTNLPIGTT
+2729 GGSYTNLPVGTV

-2785 DSAGNTGSASGALD
+2785 DSAGNTGSAGGTLD
-2799 VVINTNFAVSIAT
+2799 VVIHTNFTISIAT
-2812 PFVDGVLNQTESTVD
+2812 PFVDGVLNQVESTAD
-2827 QLLTGTTGFI
+2827 QLLTGTTGLI
-2837 DPGQSVSVSVTNG
+2837 DPGQSVSVSITNG
-2850 TITTTYN
+2850 TLTHTYS
-2857 ATVAANGQWS
+2857 ATVAANGQWN
-2867 VMLPAADLAALGDG
+2867 VTLPSADLTSLGDG
-2881 THTINVTATDHAGN
+2881 THTINVTVTDHAGN
-2895 TGSGSGTFTSVI
+2895 TGTGNGTFTSVI
-2907 VGVPVASL
+2907 AGLPVASL

-2928 AQPGVTLSGQTGLT
+2928 AQLGATLSGQTGLT

-2963 ADGSWSLS
+2963 ANGSWSLS
-2971 LGRQALID
+2971 LDRQTLID
-2979 LPDGTVNFTVIVTDT
+2979 LPDGSVNFTVTVTDA
-2994 AGNTSTTAATANVL
+2994 AGNTSTTSATANVL
-3008 TTTLPVAT
+3008 TTTMPVAT
-3016 LDLPFGDGILNATEI
+3016 LDLPFGDGILNTTEI

-3050 IVTVTNKTTLV
+3050 TITVTNKATQAVTT
-3061 DTPFTATADGLG
+3061 FTATADGLG
-3073 GWSRELSPADL
+3073 GWSRTLSPADL
-3084 AIFTEGNYSISVKVT
+3084 ALFTEGNYSISVKVT
-3099 DWVGNTNTSA
+3099 DWVGNSNTSTA
-3109 SLDVSSAQTLPA
+3109 LDVSSAQTLPA
-3121 PLIDVVPFGIDN
+3121 PIVDVQPFGIDG

-3157 SVKLE
+3157 NVKLE

-3168 RYTATVDGLG
+3168 RYTATVDSNG

-3203 VDAAGNVG
+3203 IDAAGNVG
-3211 STPITFDSDF
+3211 TTPITFTSDL

-3226 TLNTPFDDGYMSIAE
+3226 TLTTPFDDGYLSIVE
-3241 AATLAGRT
+3241 AGTLLGRT
-3249 LSGTAGDAV
+3249 LSGNAGDAV
-3258 NVSVTFG
+3258 NVTVTFG
-3265 GQPLVVQLSGG
+3265 GENLSTTISGG

-3285 QLADLTDGT
+3285 QLSQLADGT
-3294 HTISITATDSLGN
+3294 HNIVITATDAVGN
-3307 SSTLNSQAILAVQAA
+3307 STTLNSQAILAVQAS
-3322 PTVTITTFAG
+3322 PTLAITAFAG
-3332 LDGLDYSESRATQ
+3332 LDGLNYAESRTTQ
-3345 TVSGTS
+3345 TISGTS
-3351 TGLEVGQD
+3351 TGLEVGQNVI
-3359 VTVRLNGKP
+3359 VTLNNIE
-3368 YTAKILAD
+3368 YTGKILA
-3376 GSWSTTIPSA
+3376 GGTWSVTIPSA
-3386 DLQLLTDGQQ
+3386 DLQALANTA

-3410 AAQASE
+3410 ATQASV
-3416 GFNVNLTQTPATI
+3416 GFNVNLTQPPMVMVIDPIAGDNIINAAEMDGNLTLSGRVTGITPMSTI
-3429 VIDSIANDDMLN
+3429 VVSIGGVPVIGTIITDSDGFWE
-3441 ATEINGNVTI
+3441 TTI
-3451 SGRATNVAAGQSITV
+3451 SARNYF
-3466 TINGNNIPSPPT
+3466 T
-3478 TDADGLWSVTINAG
+3478 TDGSVNV
-3492 TYFTNIGSN
+3492 S
-3501 SVTATVTNTPAI
+3501 ATTVLPVPLIAE
-3513 TNTKSVQVDTIAPT
+3513 TKTVLVDTTPPT
-3527 LDIASFASDNVLN
+3527 LDIVTFAGDNVLGG
-3540 ATEMTT
+3540 TEASTAQT
-3546 EQAITGTASITEAG
+3546 ITGTASTTEAG
-3560 QIVSIVLNG
+3560 QFVSVVLNG

-3579 GDWSVNVP
+3579 GTWSVSVP
-3587 AADLALLADGS
+3587 AADLAKLTDGS
-3598 HTITATLTDKAGNT
+3598 HTITATLTDTAGNT
-3612 TTDTQVVTVDTDIPL
+3612 ATDIQVVTVDTGIPL
-3627 LSVTLFDNN
+3627 LSVTLFDDN

-3645 GAAITGRGEVGAT
+3645 GAAITGTGEVGAT

-3673 LDGNWSIP
+3673 SDGNWTIP
-3681 ILSADL
+3681 VLSANL
-3687 QSLTDGAQVIGVTL
+3687 QNLIDGPQVIGVTL
-3701 TDTAGNTAHLD
+3701 TDTSGNSAHLD
-3712 ATLDVALN
+3712 VTLDVALN
-3720 QTLGAGINDIFG
+3720 KTLGAGITDIFG

-3743 VTQVISGNATGN
+3743 LTQVISGNATGN
-3755 YLGAKVVIN
+3755 YLGAKVQVTV
-3764 GLGAALEGTVG
+3764 LGTTVEGTVG
-3775 ANGAWS
+3775 SNGAWS
-3781 ISIPAD
+3781 VALPSNV
-3787 RFSLLSN
+3787 FTGLSN
-3794 GLLQVSVDIV
+3794 GVLAVNVDIV
-3804 DSHGNVKNQLVDID
+3804 DSHGNVKNQLIDID
-3818 VLKSLP
+3818 VLKTLP
-3824 VINSVV
+3824 VIDSVV

-3842 VTSQIISGVV
+3842 ATSQIISGVV
-3852 SNVNIAAGATVAVT
+3852 SNVNIGAGATVAVT
-3866 LGTKIYTGI
+3866 LGTKLYTGI

-3898 TLSLGV
+3898 TLALGV

-3919 VPTVIKNLP
+3919 VPAVIKNLP

-3933 PVFGDSVL
+3933 PVFGDSLL
-3941 NLADLLVNQT
+3941 NLGDLLVNQT

-3956 TGLAGGTITLSIAGS
+3956 TGLAGRTITLSISGS
-3971 QVATAT
+3971 QIATAT
-3977 VGTDG
+3977 VGSDG
-3982 KWSAAVTPSVLGTLQ
+3982 KWSAAVTPSVLGILQ
-3997 GLGNGDF
+3997 GLGSGDF
-4004 TVTATATDSVGNSAS
+4004 TVSATATDSVGNSSS
-4019 GTAGIKFDFAQPVIT
+4019 GSAGIKFDFAQPVIT
-4034 LNPVFGG
+4034 LNPVFGN

-4051 VAQTISG
+4051 VAQTIGG

-4064 AGSQVSVTLGGKTF
+4064 AGSQVAVTLGGKTF

-4101 DGNTTLNVSVTNTSG
+4101 DGSTTLNVSVTNASG
-4116 NIGTVNNAINIIAKT
+4116 NTGTVNNAINIIAKN

-4185 SDGSWSTSVTPLQL
+4185 NDGTWSTSVTPLQL
-4199 SGLTNGNLTV
+4199 SGLANGNLTV

-4220 TGVSTGLNIAI
+4220 TGISTGLNIAI

-4260 TTTNVPAGT
+4260 TTANVPAGT

-4324 GTVSVAING
+4324 STVSVAISG
-4333 QPTLTINPL
+4333 QPTLTISPL

-4395 PALDLNGL
+4395 PPLDLNSL

-4415 NAAGKSTS
+4415 NAAGKTTS

-4432 HTLPTVSLGSLFGG
+4432 HALPTVNLGSLFGG

-4547 VGNTVGLLA
+4547 IGNTVGLLA
-4556 NGVTVSGTSRYVQQ
+4556 NGITVSGTSRYVQQ

-4582 LQGTVGADGKWS
+4582 LQGTVGSDGKWS
-4594 TQFTSSLLGINV
+4594 AQFSSSLLGINV
-4606 LNVGAILTA
+4606 FNVGAILTA

-4656 VDDSSLAQVASL
+4656 VDDSSVAQVSSL
-4668 SSEPLDTGESPDVQ
+4668 SSEQSDTGESADVQ
-4682 PLTVSSKMA
+4682 PLHVSSKMA
-4691 AAALSET
+4691 AVALSET
-4698 NTTNNSASTEAED
+4698 HILDNSASTDVEESI
-4711 GVYAIGG
+4711 YAIGG
-4718 VVINLAD
+4718 VVISLAD
-4725 GSVQTGEDVEGGEG
+4725 GSVQTGTDVEGGEG

-4754 GGDGIDTL
+4754 GGNGIDTL
-4762 VLDGTDL
+4762 VLDGTEL

-4779 IDNVEVFDL
+4779 IDNVEIFDL

-4825 LIPGEGVWSTIGQRD
+4825 LIPGEGAWSTVGQRD

-4855 NANNLGDVLVQQGLL
+4855 SANNLGDVLVQQGLL

>member
-20 QFINAVP
+20 QFINTVP
-27 RGTTNI
+27 QGATNI

-39 TVRIFGTPDVVAR
+39 TVRIFGTPDVVSR

-142 ATTLGSVLGAVAVG
+142 ATTLGSILGAVAVG

-167 ASSSNDNNATAPP
+167 ASSSNDNSSTPPP

-258 VSVPSA
+258 VSVPGA

-313 RNVSITL
+313 QNVSITL

-411 VGQTVTVAL
+411 VGQTVTVTL

-464 TTTLPPQTIT
+464 TTTLPPQIIT

-524 PYTTTTGAD
+524 PYTTTTGSD

-595 GAEAA
+595 GVEAA

-712 SEAGRTVTVTLNAKP
+712 SEAGRTVTVTLNDKP

-749 IADGTQNLTI
+749 IADGNQNLTV

-768 TTITRPLTIDSG
+768 TTVTRPLTIDSG

-809 SGTTTHVEAGQVVT
+809 SGTTTNVEAGQVVT

-837 GGIWSINVSTADIA
+837 GGIWSMNVSTADIA

-971 VTDSHTIGVHIHTLP
+971 VTDSHTLGVHIHTLP

-1113 ASISEAGRTVVITF
+1113 ASISEAGRTIVITF

-1140 NWSISLPTAA
+1140 NWSINLPTAA

-1215 GTSANV
+1215 GTSSNV

-1236 FAAIKSGGNWSV
+1236 FAAIRSGGNWSV
-1248 EIPAADMAQLSEGT
+1248 EVPAEDMAQLSEGT

-1351 SSDMLALP
+1351 SSDILALP

-1404 NIIELASGQNL
+1404 NIVESASGQNL

-1423 AGQSVIVTLNG
+1423 AGQSVIITLNG

-1526 TVIVTINNK
+1526 TVTVTINNK

-1563 YTVTATLT
+1563 YTVTATST

-1616 VISGGS
+1616 IISGGS

-1633 TLGDNTYTTTVDSN
+1633 TLGDNTYTATVDSN

-1705 KLNQAEATQDLTVNG
+1705 KLNQAEAAQDLTVNG

-1866 TTALQVSVSDAAGN
+1866 ATALQVSVSDAAGN
-1880 SSTLTSNVTVAR
+1880 SNTLTSNVTVAR

-2001 IGTFASNNI
+2001 IGTFAGNNI

-2076 VSDVA
+2076 VSDVS

-2264 TGLPDGLLDISVTV
+2264 TELPDGLLNISVTV

-2329 HDSGRPIIVNVII
+2329 HDSGRPIIVNVTI

-2473 DGKQTVSASVTDASG
+2473 DGKQTVSASVTDVSG

-2576 QGSQNVTAT
+2576 QGGQNVTAT

-2630 LSGKAEAGLLVTIK
+2630 LSGKAEANLLVTVKI
-2644 VGTAVYSVVA
+2644 GTAVYSVVA
-2654 DGNDVWQIAI
+2654 DNNGVWQIAI

-2690 SAASINITLKTQSLP
+2690 SATSINITLKTQSLP
-2705 TLTLDSLY
+2705 TLTLDTLY

-2729 GGSYTNLPIGTT
+2729 GGSYTNLPVGTT
-2741 IQVTIGAYT
+2741 IQVTIGTYT

-2768 ALSILADGNVQV
+2768 ALSILADGNMQV

-2785 DSAGNTGSASGALD
+2785 DSAGNTGSASGSLD

-2850 TITTTYN
+2850 TITSTYN

-2867 VMLPAADLAALGDG
+2867 VTLPAADLAALGDG

-2979 LPDGTVNFTVIVTDT
+2979 LPDGTVNFTVIVTDS
-2994 AGNTSTTAATANVL
+2994 AGNTSTTTATASVL
-3008 TTTLPVAT
+3008 TTTLPAAT

-3050 IVTVTNKTTLV
+3050 IVTVTNKTTLAE
-3061 DTPFTATADGLG
+3061 TTFTAVADGLG
-3073 GWSRELSPADL
+3073 GWSRDLSPADL

-3121 PLIDVVPFGIDN
+3121 PLIDVVPFGLDN

-3168 RYTATVDGLG
+3168 RYTATVDNAG

-3185 PNALNSLVDG
+3185 PNALNSLADG
-3195 QHTITVTA
+3195 SHTITVTA

-3211 STPITFDSDF
+3211 SAPISFTSDL

-3226 TLNTPFDDGYMSIAE
+3226 TLNTPFDDGYLNIVE
-3241 AATLAGRT
+3241 AGTLAGRT
-3249 LSGTAGDAV
+3249 LSGNAGDAV
-3258 NVSVTFG
+3258 SVNVTLG

-3276 VWTATLTPT
+3276 IWTATLTPT
-3285 QLADLTDGT
+3285 QLSQLADGT

-3307 SSTLNSQAILAVQAA
+3307 SATLNSQAILAVQAA

-3332 LDGLDYSESRATQ
+3332 LDGLNYTESRATQ
-3345 TVSGTS
+3345 AVSGTS
-3351 TGLEVGQD
+3351 TGLEVGQN
-3359 VTVRLNGKP
+3359 VTVRLNGVD
-3368 YTAKILAD
+3368 YTTKVLT
-3376 GSWSTTIPSA
+3376 GGTWSVNIPPSA
-3386 DLQLLTDGQQ
+3386 LQVLPNTSHTLSVSAQ
-3396 YTITADATDKAGNP
+3396 DKAGNP
-3410 AAQASE
+3410 TDPSSVN
-3416 GFNVNLTQTPATI
+3416 FNVNLTPPPTVMTI
-3429 VIDSIANDDMLN
+3429 NPISTDNIIN
-3441 ATEINGNVTI
+3441 AVEIGGNITI
-3451 SGRATNVAAGQSITV
+3451 SGRSIGPASSSTPIQISINGITLQTNPAITTDSNGNWSTTIAALPAFAGQGPI
-3466 TINGNNIPSPPT
+3466 
-3478 TDADGLWSVTINAG
+3478 
-3492 TYFTNIGSN
+3492 
-3501 SVTATVTNTPAI
+3501 SVTATSNDATLTTIVT
-3513 TNTKSVQVDTIAPT
+3513 VDTVAPDLNIVALAT
-3527 LDIASFASDNVLN
+3527 NNVLN

-3546 EQAITGTASITEAG
+3546 EQAITGTASVADAG
-3560 QIVSIVLNG
+3560 QIVSISLNG
-3569 KTYSAQVSVT
+3569 KTYNAQVSVT

-3587 AADLALLADGS
+3587 AADLALLSDGS

-3636 ILTLAEAVA
+3636 ILTLAEALA

-3701 TDTAGNTAHLD
+3701 TDTAGNTAHFD

-3904 AVTDHAGNTASQIVN
+3904 AVTDHAGNTASQIIN

-4185 SDGSWSTSVTPLQL
+4185 SDGSWSTNVTPLQL

-4316 AGNVGTQT
+4316 AGNIGTQT

-4403 TDGTLSLSASLT
+4403 TDGTLSLNASLT

-4460 ISGTTTNAAGGN
+4460 ISGTTTNAAGGS

-4594 TQFTSSLLGINV
+4594 AHFSSSLLGINV

-4668 SSEPLDTGESPDVQ
+4668 SSEPLDTGESTDVQ
-4682 PLTVSSKMA
+4682 PLNVSSKMA

-4698 NTTNNSASTEAED
+4698 NTIDNSASTEVENS
-4711 GVYAIGG
+4711 VYAIGG

-4754 GGDGIDTL
+4754 GGNGIDTL

-4825 LIPGEGVWSTIGQRD
+4825 LIPGEGVWSTVGQRD

-4855 NANNLGDVLVQQGLL
+4855 SANNLGDVLVQQGLL

>member
-27 RGTTNI
+27 QGATNV

-39 TVRIFGTPDVVAR
+39 TVRIFGTPDVVSR

-100 SGAAAAEGAALA
+100 SGAAAAEGAVLA
-112 AEAVALT
+112 GEAIVLT
-119 PEYTALGDMT
+119 PEYATLGDMA

-142 ATTLGSVLGAVAVG
+142 ATTLGGILGAIAIG
-156 GAAVAGVAVAV
+156 GAAIAVG
-167 ASSSNDNNATAPP
+167 SSSDDNKPTTPTAP
-180 QEPLTVD
+180 ESLTID
-187 AFAGN
+187 TFAGDN
-192 NGLNR
+192 ILNR
-197 TEIGQPHVLSGK
+197 VEIGQSHILSGK
-209 TTGVNA
+209 TVGVSE

-250 QDGVYALK
+250 QDGIYALK
-258 VSVPSA
+258 VSVPGA
-264 NGVIHEKTIDLTIDT
+264 NGVIHEKILDLTIDT

-313 RNVSITL
+313 QRVTITL
-320 NGKTYTTTINAAGT
+320 NGKTYTTTINADGN

-349 GEHAM
+349 GEHAL
-354 SFTISDSAGNTTVV
+354 SFTISDNAGNITVV

-379 ELSLSP
+379 ELSLLP
-385 FTGNNL
+385 FTGDNL
-391 ITADE
+391 LTADE
-396 LQSSQFVSG
+396 LQSSQVVSG

-411 VGQTVTVAL
+411 VGQTVTITF
-420 NGITYTT
+420 NGTTYTT
-427 TVESDGAWSVFIPSG
+427 TVGSDGAWSVLIPSG
-442 DIQALTNGTYNLV
+442 DIQALTNGTYTLV

-474 VDTNAEAVN
+474 VDTSAEAVN
-483 ISIISFDNRLNAVE
+483 ISIVSTDDRLNAVE
-497 AGQPLTIDGTTA
+497 AGQPLAIDGTTA

-533 GKWSLDIPSADLLL
+533 GKWSLNIPSADLLL
-547 LSDGSNTLTASVQG
+547 LSDGSNTITASVQG
-561 ISGDTVTVDRTLD
+561 ISGNTVTANHTLD

-582 ITLTPPFADGVLN
+582 ITLTPPFTDSVLN
-595 GAEAA
+595 AAEAA

-617 VSLTIGGNYVT
+617 VSLTIGGYYVT
-628 GTVDANGNW
+628 GTVDANGHW
-637 TVTIPKDVLQSLP
+637 TITVPKSVLQNLP
-650 SDNISVLE
+650 SNSISALE
-658 IVVRDIAGNETIV
+658 IVVRDIAGNEATI

-736 NWSVTLPTADLVA
+736 NWSITLPTADLVA
-749 IADGTQNLTI
+749 IADGNHNLTV

-768 TTITRPLTIDSG
+768 TTVTRPLTIDSG
-780 ATTAPTITI
+780 AITVPTITI
-789 NNFADDNV
+789 NNFAGDNIV
-797 IDGAEAKVSQQL
+797 DGAEAKVSQQL
-809 SGTTTHVEAGQVVT
+809 SGTTTNVEAGQVVI

-837 GGIWSINVSTADIA
+837 GGVWSISVSTADIA

-859 ISVNVSNKAGNAAS
+859 ISVNVSNKAGNIAS

-943 QIPSA
+943 QVPSA

-971 VTDSHTIGVHIHTLP
+971 VTDNHTLGVHIHTLP

-996 GSLNGAEALVS
+996 GSLNGAEAQVS

-1070 NQASQT
+1070 NQAGKT
-1076 FISPTDFT
+1076 FVSPTDFT

-1097 TINLVESQSN
+1097 TINMVESQSN

-1113 ASISEAGRTVVITF
+1113 ASISEAGRTVIITF

-1140 NWSISLPTAA
+1140 NWSINLPTAA
-1150 LRSMAD
+1150 LRGMAD
-1156 GSYKLSASLSDAAGN
+1156 GSYKLSASLTDAVGN

-1178 VELSADPA
+1178 IELSADPA
-1186 FQPTIFVNAFVNEN
+1186 FQPTIFVNPFVNEN

-1221 ETGQVATILLNKKFY
+1221 ETGQIATILLNKKFY

-1262 VSISAQVADLAG
+1262 VSITAQVADQAG

-1312 IISGSTVN
+1312 TISGSTVN
-1320 VTLGESVTVTLN
+1320 VTPGESVTVTLN

-1404 NIIELASGQNL
+1404 NIIESASGQSL

-1423 AGQSVIVTLNG
+1423 GGQSVIVTLNG
-1434 KTYTAT
+1434 KAYTAT
-1440 VDNQGNWSA
+1440 VDNQGNWSTS
-1449 ALPAADL
+1449 LPAADL
-1456 QLLPTGVQTVRVEAT
+1456 QLLPTGVQTIRVEAT

-1480 IRDITVDTVRP
+1480 IRDITVDMVRP
-1491 LLTLKPLTNDGIINA
+1491 LLTLKPLTSDGIINA

-1535 NYQAQIQVDGSWST
+1535 NYQAQIQADGSWST
-1549 TVPAADLQALADGN
+1549 TVPATDLQALADGS

-1571 GASGNSTAVTGALTL
+1571 GASGNSATSTGSLTL
-1586 DASPA
+1586 DANPA

-1616 VISGGS
+1616 IISGSS

-1633 TLGDNTYTTTVDSN
+1633 TLGDNTYTATVDSN

-1661 LAQGAHTV
+1661 LAQGTHTV

-1705 KLNQAEATQDLTVNG
+1705 KLNQAEASQDLTVNG

-1738 SYGGVVQPNG
+1738 SYAGVVQPNG
-1748 TWSITVSAADVGAL
+1748 TWSITVSAADVSTLA
-1762 TDGTSTLTVTT
+1762 DGTSTLTVTT

-1793 SPALTLN
+1793 SPTLTLN

-1837 GVTYTGIVDAA
+1837 GVTYTGIVDTA

-1892 TPPTLTA
+1892 TPPTLTT
-1899 GNFAT
+1899 GNVAT

-1931 VTTTL
+1931 VTATL

-1942 GTIGSDGTWSIT
+1942 GTVGSDGTWSIT

-1962 LSDGNYPIVTRLT
+1962 LSDGNYSIVTRLT
-1975 DAAGNTTTT
+1975 DAAGNTATT
-1984 TQTIVVDA
+1984 TQTISVDA

-2001 IGTFASNNI
+2001 IGTFAGNNI

-2015 ARVSQVLSGTSKNVE
+2015 ARVSQVISGTSKNVE

-2040 GKPYTAQVLSNGSW
+2040 GKPYTAQVLSNGNW

-2076 VSDVA
+2076 VSDVS
-2081 GNTATSSSTV
+2081 GNTATSSSIV

-2190 LGVSIHNPPVA
+2190 LGVSINNPPVA

-2237 VTIGT
+2237 ITIGT
-2242 TVYSGTVDSSGN
+2242 TVYSGTVDGSGN
-2254 WSLQLPPSAL
+2254 WSLQLSPSVL
-2264 TGLPDGLLDISVTV
+2264 TPLADGQLNISVTV

-2289 GGAFVDLTPPV
+2289 GSAFVDLTPPV

-2316 SLLPLEITGTSPI
+2316 SLLPLEITGTSPLN
-2329 HDSGRPIIVNVII
+2329 DSGRPIIVNVTI

-2349 LAQTDG
+2349 LAQADG

-2412 NDDYLNLAESGQPLT
+2412 NDDYLNLAESGLPLT

-2444 LNGGIYFATV
+2444 LNSQNYFATV
-2454 GADGSWS
+2454 GPDGSWS
-2461 VQVPATDVGNLP
+2461 VQVPATDVGNVP
-2473 DGKQTVSASVTDASG
+2473 DGKQTVSASVTDVSG

-2552 YLATVGADGSWSTT
+2552 YLATVGADGNWSTT

-2576 QGSQNVTAT
+2576 QGNQDVTAT
-2585 VSDIAQN
+2585 VNDIAQN

-2630 LSGKAEAGLLVTIK
+2630 LSGKGEAGLLVTIK
-2644 VGTAVYSVVA
+2644 VGTAVYSAVA
-2654 DGNDVWQIAI
+2654 DSNGVWQITV

-2679 EASVTDGAGNA
+2679 QASVTDGAGNA
-2690 SAASINITLKTQSLP
+2690 SAASIDITLKTQSLP

-2713 DNNVLTVAE
+2713 DNNVLTIAE
-2722 LATATTI
+2722 LASATTI
-2729 GGSYTNLPIGTT
+2729 GGTYTNLPVGTV

-2785 DSAGNTGSASGALD
+2785 DSAGNTGSAGGTLD
-2799 VVINTNFAVSIAT
+2799 VVIHTNFTISIAT
-2812 PFVDGVLNQTESTVD
+2812 PFVDGVLNQVESTSD

-2837 DPGQSVSVSVTNG
+2837 DPSQSVSVSITNG
-2850 TITTTYN
+2850 TITSTYS

-2867 VMLPAADLAALGDG
+2867 VTLPAADLAALGDG

-2895 TGSGSGTFTSVI
+2895 TGSGSGSFTSVI

-2928 AQPGVTLSGQTGLT
+2928 AQPGATLSGQTGLT

-2963 ADGSWSLS
+2963 ANGSWSLS
-2971 LGRQALID
+2971 LDRQTLID
-2979 LPDGTVNFTVIVTDT
+2979 LPDGTVNFTVIVTDS
-2994 AGNTSTTAATANVL
+2994 AGNTSTTSATANVL
-3008 TTTLPVAT
+3008 TTTMPVAT

-3061 DTPFTATADGLG
+3061 DTTFTATADGLG
-3073 GWSRELSPADL
+3073 GWSRELSLADL
-3084 AIFTEGNYSISVKVT
+3084 ALFTEGNYSISVKVT
-3099 DWVGNTNTSA
+3099 DWVGNSNTSTA
-3109 SLDVSSAQTLPA
+3109 LDVSSAQTLPA
-3121 PLIDVVPFGIDN
+3121 PIIDVVPFGLDN
-3133 ILSSAEAASALTF
+3133 ILSGAEAASALTF

-3157 SVKLE
+3157 NVKLE

-3168 RYTATVDGLG
+3168 RYTATVDSNG

-3185 PNALNSLVDG
+3185 PNALSSLVDG

-3203 VDAAGNVG
+3203 VDAAGNTG
-3211 STPITFDSDF
+3211 TTPIIFTSDL
-3221 TPPAI
+3221 TPPAL
-3226 TLNTPFDDGYMSIAE
+3226 TLNTPFDDGYLSIVE
-3241 AATLAGRT
+3241 AGTLLGRT
-3249 LSGTAGDAV
+3249 LSGNAGDAV
-3258 NVSVTFG
+3258 NVTVTFG
-3265 GQPLVVQLSGG
+3265 GQALVTQLSGG

-3285 QLADLTDGT
+3285 QLSQLADGT
-3294 HTISITATDSLGN
+3294 HNIVITATDSLGN
-3307 SSTLNSQAILAVQAA
+3307 SATLNSQAILAVQVA
-3322 PTVTITTFAG
+3322 PTLTITAFAG
-3332 LDGLDYSESRATQ
+3332 LDGLNYAESRTTQ

-3351 TGLEVGQD
+3351 ADLEVGQT
-3359 VTVRLNGKP
+3359 VTVTLNNVE
-3368 YTAKILAD
+3368 YTAKILD
-3376 GSWSTTIPSA
+3376 NGTWSVTIPSA
-3386 DLQLLTDGQQ
+3386 DLQDLANTTH
-3396 YTITADATDKAGNP
+3396 TITADATDKAGNP
-3410 AAQASE
+3410 ATQASE
-3416 GFNVNLTQTPATI
+3416 PFNVNLTEPPMVM
-3429 VIDSIANDDMLN
+3429 VIDPIANDNIIN
-3441 ATEINGNVTI
+3441 ASEIGGNVTI
-3451 SGRATNVAAGQSITV
+3451 SGRSI
-3466 TINGNNIPSPPT
+3466 GPSSSMTAVSLDIGGTPLVVI
-3478 TDADGLWSVTINAG
+3478 TDANGFWSTTIPADL
-3492 TYFTNIGSN
+3492 YFITQGNVN
-3501 SVTATVTNTPAI
+3501 VTATSLDAI
-3513 TNTKSVQVDTIAPT
+3513 LTRTVLVDTVVPT
-3527 LDIASFASDNVLN
+3527 LDIVAFAGDNVLGG
-3540 ATEMTT
+3540 TEASTAQT
-3546 EQAITGTASITEAG
+3546 ITGTASITEAG
-3560 QIVSIVLNG
+3560 QFVSVVLNG

-3579 GDWSVNVP
+3579 GTWSVSVP
-3587 AADLALLADGS
+3587 AADLAQLADGS
-3598 HTITATLTDKAGNT
+3598 YTITATLADTAGNT
-3612 TTDTQVVTVDTDIPL
+3612 TTDTQVVTVDTGIPL
-3627 LSVTLFDNN
+3627 LSVTLFDDN

-3645 GAAITGRGEVGAT
+3645 GAAITGTGEVGAT

-3673 LDGNWSIP
+3673 SDGNWTIP
-3681 ILSADL
+3681 VLSANL
-3687 QSLTDGAQVIGVTL
+3687 QNLIDGPQVIGVTL
-3701 TDTAGNTAHLD
+3701 TDTSGNSAHLD
-3712 ATLDVALN
+3712 VTLDVALN
-3720 QTLGAGINDIFG
+3720 KTLGAGITDIFG

-3743 VTQVISGNATGN
+3743 LTQVISGNATGN
-3755 YLGAKVVIN
+3755 YLGAKVQVTV
-3764 GLGAALEGTVG
+3764 LGTTVEGTVG

-3781 ISIPAD
+3781 VALPSNV
-3787 RFSLLSN
+3787 FTGLSN
-3794 GLLQVSVDIV
+3794 GVLAVNVDIV

-3818 VLKSLP
+3818 VLKTLP
-3824 VINSVV
+3824 VIDSVV

-3835 ALNAADV
+3835 ALNAADAT
-3842 VTSQIISGVV
+3842 TSQIISGVV
-3852 SNVNIAAGATVAVT
+3852 SNVNIGAGATVTVT
-3866 LGTKIYTGI
+3866 LGTKVYTGI

-3898 TLSLGV
+3898 TLALGV

-3933 PVFGDSVL
+3933 PVFGDSLL
-3941 NLADLLVNQT
+3941 NLGNLLVNQT

-3956 TGLAGGTITLSIAGS
+3956 TGLAGRTITLSISGS
-3971 QVATAT
+3971 QIATAT
-3977 VGTDG
+3977 VGSDG
-3982 KWSAAVTPSVLGTLQ
+3982 KWSAAVTPSVLGILQ
-3997 GLGNGDF
+3997 GLGSGDF
-4004 TVTATATDSVGNSAS
+4004 TVSATATDSVGNSSS
-4019 GTAGIKFDFAQPVIT
+4019 GSAGIKFDFAQPVIT
-4034 LNPVFGG
+4034 LNPVFGN
-4041 DGFINAAEAL
+4041 DGFLNAAEAL
-4051 VAQTISG
+4051 VAQTIGG

-4064 AGSQVSVTLGGKTF
+4064 AGSQVAVTLGGKTF

-4089 LTLQPSDLSTLL
+4089 LTLQPSDLGTLL
-4101 DGNTTLNVSVTNTSG
+4101 DGSTTLNVSVTNTSG
-4116 NIGTVNNAINIIAKT
+4116 NVGTVNNAINIIAKN

-4185 SDGSWSTSVTPLQL
+4185 NDGTWSTSVTPLQL
-4199 SGLTNGNLTV
+4199 SGLANGNLTV

-4220 TGVSTGLNIAI
+4220 TGISTGLNIAI

-4260 TTTNVPAGT
+4260 TTANVPAGT

-4309 GVRLVDA
+4309 SVRLVDA

-4324 GTVSVAING
+4324 STVSVAING
-4333 QPTLTINPL
+4333 QPTLTISPL

-4365 NAIGS
+4365 NAVGS

-4395 PALDLNGL
+4395 PSLDLNSL
-4403 TDGTLSLSASLT
+4403 TDGTLSLNASLT
-4415 NAAGKSTS
+4415 NAAGKTTS

-4432 HTLPTVSLGSLFGG
+4432 HALPTVNLGSLFGG

-4460 ISGTTTNAAGGN
+4460 ISGTTTNAAGGSI
-4472 VTLTVGGLVLNA
+4472 TLTVGGLVLNA
-4484 AVASNGTWSI
+4484 AVASKGTWSI

-4525 SSNVIVKTHQLPQLG
+4525 SSNVVVKTHQLPQLG

-4547 VGNTVGLLA
+4547 IGNTVGLLA

-4582 LQGTVGADGKWS
+4582 LQGTVGSDGKWS
-4594 TQFTSSLLGINV
+4594 AQFSSSLLGINV
-4606 LNVGAILTA
+4606 FNVGAILTA

-4656 VDDSSLAQVASL
+4656 VDDSSVAQVSSL
-4668 SSEPLDTGESPDVQ
+4668 SIEQSDTGENTDAQS
-4682 PLTVSSKMA
+4682 LHVSSKMA
-4691 AAALSET
+4691 AVALSET
-4698 NTTNNSASTEAED
+4698 HTIDNSASTDVED
-4711 GVYAIGG
+4711 SVYAIGG
-4718 VVINLAD
+4718 VVVNLAD
-4725 GSVQTGEDVEGGEG
+4725 GSVQTGTDVEGGEG

-4754 GGDGIDTL
+4754 GGNGIDTL
-4762 VLDGTDL
+4762 VLDGTEL

-4779 IDNVEVFDL
+4779 IDNVEIFDL
-4788 GQNGTNSIT
+4788 GQSGTNSIT

-4825 LIPGEGVWSTIGQRD
+4825 LIPGEGAWSTVGQRD

-4855 NANNLGDVLVQQGLL
+4855 SANNLGDVLVQQGLL

>member
-6 VIAGNANILSRHSG
+6 VIAGNANILSRHGG
-20 QFINAVP
+20 QFISTVP
-27 RGTTNI
+27 QGATHV

-39 TVRIFGTPDVVAR
+39 TVRIYGTPDMVSR
-52 YERVGND
+52 YERVGDD

-69 VRYESFFTLDAA
+69 VRYESFFTLDTA

-112 AEAVALT
+112 GEAIALT
-119 PEYTALGDMT
+119 PEYAALGDMT
-129 SLLIGSTTTSTLS
+129 SLLIGSTASTLS
-142 ATTLGSVLGAVAVG
+142 TATLGSVLGAVALG

-167 ASSSNDNNATAPP
+167 ASSSNDNTTTPP
-180 QEPLTVD
+180 PPEPLTID

-197 TEIGQPHVLSGK
+197 TEIGLPHILSGK
-209 TTGVNA
+209 TTGVSA

-230 TIAADGSWRFT
+230 TIAADGSWQFT

-250 QDGVYALK
+250 EDGIYALK
-258 VSVPSA
+258 VSVPGA
-264 NGVIHEKTIDLTIDT
+264 NGIIHEKTLDLTIDT
-279 LPPNLTVDKFT
+279 LPPHLTVDKFT

-301 NGQILNGTGEVG
+301 NGQVLNGTGEVG
-313 RNVSITL
+313 QNVTITL
-320 NGKTYTTTINAAGT
+320 NGKTYSTTINAAGN

-354 SFTISDSAGNTTVV
+354 SFTVTDNAGNITVV

-391 ITADE
+391 LTADE

-411 VGQTVTVAL
+411 VGQTVTVTF

-427 TVESDGAWSVFIPSG
+427 TVESNGAWSVFIPSG
-442 DIQALTNGTYNLV
+442 DIQTLTNGTYSLV

-464 TTTLPPQTIT
+464 TTTLPSQTIT
-474 VDTNAEAVN
+474 VDTSAEAVN
-483 ISIISFDNRLNAVE
+483 ISIVSTDDRLNAVE
-497 AGQPLTIDGTTA
+497 AGQPLTVSGTTA
-509 NVAAGQTVTVTLNGK
+509 NVAAGQTVTVSLNVAGTIQT
-524 PYTTTTGAD
+524 YTATTGTD
-533 GKWSLDIPSADLLL
+533 GTWSVNIPSADLLQ
-547 LSDGSNTLTASVQG
+547 LSDGSNTITASVEG
-561 ISGDTVTVDRTLD
+561 ISGNTVTVNHTLD
-574 VHINTLPS
+574 VHINTLPA
-582 ITLTPPFADGVLN
+582 ITLAAPPFTDGVVN
-595 GAEAA
+595 AAEAA
-600 QDQVIRGET
+600 QDQIISGET

-617 VSLTIGGNYVT
+617 VSLTIGGYSVT
-628 GTVDANGNW
+628 GTVDTNGHW
-637 TVTIPKDVLQSLP
+637 TVTIPKDVLQNLP
-650 SDNISVLE
+650 SDNVSALE
-658 IVVRDIAGNETIV
+658 VVVRDIAGNETIL
-671 TQNITVDT
+671 TQNISVDT
-679 TPPTLTVSAIAQDDV
+679 IPPTLTVSAVAQDDV

-699 LAVNQV
+699 VAVNQV
-705 VSGTASL
+705 ISGTASL
-712 SEAGRTVTVTLNAKP
+712 SEAGRTVTVTLNDKP
-727 YTTTVGSDG
+727 YTATVGNDG

-749 IADGTQNLTI
+749 IADGSHNLTI

-768 TTITRPLTIDSG
+768 TTVTRPLTIDSG
-780 ATTAPTITI
+780 ATTAPTISI

-809 SGTTTHVEAGQVVT
+809 SGTTTNVEAGQVVT
-823 ISLNGKTYLATVQS
+823 ISLNGKTYFATVQS
-837 GGIWSINVSTADIA
+837 GGVWSINVSTADIA

-873 GSQNINVDKS
+873 VNRDISVDKS

-895 NLLSR
+895 NLLNQV
-900 AESLQPLAISG
+900 ESLQPLAISG

-936 ADGSWTL
+936 VDGSWTL

-958 TVTASVNVAGSGA
+958 TVSASVNVAGGA
-971 VTDSHTIGVHIHTLP
+971 ATDTQTLGVHIHTLP

-1021 TVILSLG
+1021 SVTLSLG

-1070 NQASQT
+1070 NQAGHT
-1076 FISPTDFT
+1076 FVSHTDFT
-1084 APTLTIGTIAGDD
+1084 APTLTIGTVAGDD

-1113 ASISEAGRTVVITF
+1113 ASVSEAGRTVIIAF

-1133 GVVGSDG
+1133 GIVGNNG
-1140 NWSISLPTAA
+1140 NWSINLPTAA
-1150 LRSMAD
+1150 LRGMTD
-1156 GSYKLSASLSDAAGN
+1156 GSYTLSASLSDAVGN

-1178 VELSADPA
+1178 ITLSADPA
-1186 FQPTIFVNAFVNEN
+1186 FQPTIFVNAFIGEN
-1200 NVITAADLKVSQWLT
+1200 NTITAADLKVSQWLT
-1215 GTSANV
+1215 GSSLNV
-1221 ETGQVATILLNKKFY
+1221 ETGQIATILLNKKFY
-1236 FAAIKSGGNWSV
+1236 FATIQNDGKWSV
-1248 EIPAADMAQLSEGT
+1248 EIPAEHMAELSEGM
-1262 VSISAQVADLAG
+1262 VSISAQVTDMAG
-1274 NEGSHENWSNVDMD
+1274 NEGNHEIWSDVDIS

-1295 IVAIDNQINRL
+1295 IVALDNQLNRL

-1312 IISGSTVN
+1312 TISGSTVN
-1320 VTLGESVTVTLN
+1320 VTPGESVTVTLN

-1345 WSVTIE
+1345 WSVTIG
-1351 SSDMLALP
+1351 SSDLLALP

-1404 NIIELASGQNL
+1404 NIIESTSGQNL
-1415 TGKTGITG
+1415 TGKTGISG
-1423 AGQSVIVTLNG
+1423 GGQSVIVTLNG

-1440 VDNQGNWSA
+1440 VDNQGNWSTT
-1449 ALPAADL
+1449 LPATDL
-1456 QLLPTGVQTVRVEAT
+1456 QSLLTGVQTIRIEAT
-1471 DTAGNSIQG
+1471 DTAGNSIENT
-1480 IRDITVDTVRP
+1480 RDITVDMVRP
-1491 LLTLKPLTNDGIINA
+1491 LLTLKPLTSDGIINA
-1506 AESLNDQVISGNALQ
+1506 AESLNDQLISGNALQ
-1521 SEAGR
+1521 ADAGR
-1526 TVIVTINNK
+1526 SVIVTINNK
-1535 NYQAQIQVDGSWST
+1535 NYQAQIQADGSWST
-1549 TVPAADLQALADGN
+1549 TIPAADLQVLADGN

-1571 GASGNSTAVTGALTL
+1571 GASGNSTTSTGSLTL
-1586 DASPA
+1586 DANPA

-1616 VISGGS
+1616 IISGSS

-1647 GQWRVSVPSVDLLH
+1647 GQWRVSVPSVDLIH
-1661 LAQGAHTV
+1661 LAQGSHTV
-1669 TIGVNDVSGNPATLS
+1669 TVGVNDLSGNPATLS

-1692 LSGIAIDTVAGDD
+1692 LSGIAINTIAGDD
-1705 KLNQAEATQDLTVNG
+1705 KLNQAEAAQDLTVNG

-1733 TLNGK
+1733 MLNGK
-1738 SYGGVVQPNG
+1738 SYSG
-1748 TWSITVSAADVGAL
+1748 TIQSDGSWSITVSVADVSAL
-1762 TDGTSTLTVTT
+1762 ADGSSTLTVAT
-1773 VDSTGNVLSGSR
+1773 VDTAGNVLSSSR
-1785 TIEVFTHS
+1785 TIDVFTHS
-1793 SPALTLN
+1793 SPTLTLN

-1837 GVTYTGIVDAA
+1837 GVTYTGSVDTA
-1848 GNWTISLPANG
+1848 GNWTISLPVNN

-1866 TTALQVSVSDAAGN
+1866 TTALQVNVSDAAGN

-1892 TPPTLTA
+1892 TPPTLTTA
-1899 GNFAT
+1899 SFAT
-1904 DNILNSTEVQSSQL
+1904 DNILNSTEVRSDQS
-1918 LTGTASPSSAGQT
+1918 LTGTASPSNAGQT
-1931 VTTTL
+1931 VTATL

-1942 GTIGSDGTWSIT
+1942 GTVGNDGTWSIS
-1954 IPSADLSN
+1954 IPSADLST
-1962 LSDGNYPIVTRLT
+1962 LSDGSYSIVTRLT
-1975 DAAGNTTTT
+1975 DVAGNTTTT
-1984 TQTIVVDA
+1984 TQTIGVDA
-1992 SPLNAPVVT
+1992 NPLNAPVIT
-2001 IGTFASNNI
+2001 IGTFAGNNI

-2015 ARVSQVLSGTSKNVE
+2015 ARVSQILSGTSKNVE
-2030 QGQTVTISFN
+2030 QGQTVTISLN
-2040 GKPYTAQVLSNGSW
+2040 GKAYTAQVLSNGNW
-2054 STTISDADMALLV
+2054 STTISDTDMALLV

-2076 VSDVA
+2076 VSDTS

-2091 TVNTN
+2091 TINTN

-2108 NQLNVLEAANGI
+2108 NQLNVQEATNGI
-2120 TINGGA
+2120 TISGGA

-2141 KTYTVQVQPDGTW
+2141 KTYIAQVQPDGTW
-2154 SATIQPSDL
+2154 SAGIPSIDL
-2163 QVLGDGVITVNVTA
+2163 KALGDGVITVNVTA

-2190 LGVSIHNPPVA
+2190 LGVSINNPPVA
-2201 SLHMPFSN
+2201 SLNMPFSN

-2222 LYGTTGLRG
+2222 LSGSTGLRG
-2231 AGQTVS
+2231 TGQTVS
-2237 VTIGT
+2237 ITVGS
-2242 TVYSGTVDSSGN
+2242 TVYSGTVDGNGN
-2254 WSLQLPPSAL
+2254 WSLQLAPSML
-2264 TGLPDGLLDISVTV
+2264 TTQADGILNISVTV

-2289 GGAFVDLTPPV
+2289 GSAFVDLTPPV

-2316 SLLPLEITGTSPI
+2316 SLLPLQITGTSPI
-2329 HDSGRPIIVNVII
+2329 NDSGRPIIVNVTI

-2349 LAQTDG
+2349 LAQADG

-2370 NGITAITASLTDAA
+2370 NGITAITATLTDAA

-2412 NDDYLNLAESGQPLT
+2412 TDDYLNLAESGQPLT

-2437 GQQVTIT
+2437 GRQVTIT
-2444 LNGGIYFATV
+2444 LNSQTYLATV

-2461 VQVPATDVGNLP
+2461 TTVPATDVGNVP
-2473 DGKQTVSASVTDASG
+2473 DGKQTVGASVTDVSG
-2488 NPGSATHSITVITD
+2488 NPGSTTHNITVITD
-2502 ATNLPAITIATLSGN
+2502 PANLPGITIATLSGN

-2538 QVGQRVTVTLNSKT
+2538 QVGQRVTVTLNNKT
-2552 YLATVGADGSWSTT
+2552 YLATVGADGNWSTT
-2566 VPASDVQNLP
+2566 VPAGDVQNLP

-2592 PATATHPFTV
+2592 PVTATHPLTV
-2602 DTVPP
+2602 DTLPP

-2630 LSGKAEAGLLVTIK
+2630 LSGKAEAGLQVTIT
-2644 VGTAVYSVVA
+2644 VGTATYSAVA
-2654 DGNDVWQIAI
+2654 DNNGIWQITI

-2679 EASVTDGAGNA
+2679 QASVTDGAGNA
-2690 SAASINITLKTQSLP
+2690 STTSIDITLKTQALP

-2713 DNNVLTVAE
+2713 DNNVLTSAE
-2722 LATATTI
+2722 LATETTV
-2729 GGSYTNLPIGTT
+2729 GGSYTNLPVGTA

-2750 TTGVTLA
+2750 VTGVTLA

-2785 DSAGNTGSASGALD
+2785 DSAGNTGSAGGTLD
-2799 VVINTNFAVSIAT
+2799 VVIHTNFNISIAT
-2812 PFVDGVLNQTESTVD
+2812 PFVDGVLNQVESTAD
-2827 QLLTGTTGFI
+2827 QLLTGTTGLL
-2837 DPGQSVSVSVTNG
+2837 DPGQSVSVSITNG
-2850 TITTTYN
+2850 TLTHTYS
-2857 ATVAANGQWS
+2857 ATVAANGQWN
-2867 VMLPAADLAALGDG
+2867 VTLLAGDLVSLGDG
-2881 THTINVTATDHAGN
+2881 THTINVTVTDHAGN
-2895 TGSGSGTFTSVI
+2895 TSAGNGTFTSVI

-2928 AQPGVTLSGQTGLT
+2928 AQPGATLSGQTGLT

-2971 LGRQALID
+2971 LDRQMLID
-2979 LPDGTVNFTVIVTDT
+2979 LPDGTVNFTVTVTDS

-3008 TTTLPVAT
+3008 TTTMPVAT
-3016 LDLPFGDGILNATEI
+3016 LDLPFGDGILNTTEI

-3036 LTGKTGITSTGQEV
+3036 LTGKTGITSAGQEV
-3050 IVTVTNKTTLV
+3050 TITVTNKTTQV
-3061 DTPFTATADGLG
+3061 DTTFTATADGLG
-3073 GWSRELSPADL
+3073 GWSRNLSPADL
-3084 AIFTEGNYSISVKVT
+3084 ALFTEGNYSISVKVT
-3099 DWVGNTNTSA
+3099 DWVGNTHTSTA
-3109 SLDVSSAQTLPA
+3109 LDVSSAQTLPA
-3121 PLIDVVPFGIDN
+3121 PLVDVNPFGVDN

-3157 SVKLE
+3157 NVKLE

-3168 RYTATVDGLG
+3168 RYTATVDSNG

-3185 PNALNSLVDG
+3185 PNALNSLTDG

-3203 VDAAGNVG
+3203 IDAAGNVG
-3211 STPITFDSDF
+3211 STPITFISDF
-3221 TPPAI
+3221 TPPAL
-3226 TLNTPFDDGYMSIAE
+3226 TLTTPFEDGYLNIAE
-3241 AATLAGRT
+3241 AGTLLGRT
-3249 LSGTAGDAV
+3249 LSGNAGDAV
-3258 NVSVTFG
+3258 SVTVTFG
-3265 GQPLVVQLSGG
+3265 GEALVTQLSGG
-3276 VWTATLTPT
+3276 VWTATLTPE
-3285 QLADLTDGT
+3285 QVNSLANLSNGT
-3294 HTISITATDSLGN
+3294 HNIVITATDSVGN
-3307 SSTLNSQAILAVQAA
+3307 SATLNSQATIDIQA
-3322 PTVTITTFAG
+3322 PTLAITAFAG
-3332 LDGLDYSESRATQ
+3332 LDGLNYAESRTTQ
-3345 TVSGTS
+3345 IVSGTS
-3351 TGLEVGQD
+3351 TDLEVGQN
-3359 VTVRLNGKP
+3359 VTVRLNNVE

-3376 GSWSTTIPSA
+3376 GTWSTTIPSA
-3386 DLQLLTDGQQ
+3386 DLQLVANGSQ
-3396 YTITADATDKAGNP
+3396 TITADATDKAGNP
-3410 AAQASE
+3410 TQTSAN
-3416 GFNVNLTQTPATI
+3416 FNVNLTQPPMVM
-3429 VIDSIANDDMLN
+3429 VIDPIAGDNIIN
-3441 ATEINGNVTI
+3441 ASEINGNITL
-3451 SGRATNVAAGQSITV
+3451 SGRSIGPSSSMTAVSLSIGGTPLVVITDINGFWSTTIPADLYFTTQGNVNVTATSLDAILTRTV
-3466 TINGNNIPSPPT
+3466 LVDTIVPTLNIETFAGNNILNGKEVS
-3478 TDADGLWSVTINAG
+3478 
-3492 TYFTNIGSN
+3492 
-3501 SVTATVTNTPAI
+3501 TAQT
-3513 TNTKSVQVDTIAPT
+3513 
-3527 LDIASFASDNVLN
+3527 
-3540 ATEMTT
+3540 
-3546 EQAITGTASITEAG
+3546 ITGTASTSEAG
-3560 QIVSIVLNG
+3560 QLVSVVLNG
-3569 KTYSAQVSVT
+3569 KTYSAQVQSDGNWNV
-3579 GDWSVNVP
+3579 SVP
-3587 AADLALLADGS
+3587 AADLAQLTDGSYTIRATLAD
-3598 HTITATLTDKAGNT
+3598 TAGNT
-3612 TTDTQVVTVDTDIPL
+3612 TWDTQVVTVDTGIPL
-3627 LSVTLFDNN
+3627 LSVTLFDDN
-3636 ILTLAEAVA
+3636 ILTLAEALA
-3645 GAAITGRGEVGAT
+3645 GGVIKGTGEIGAT

-3664 PLTGTTTVG
+3664 PLVGTTTVG
-3673 LDGNWSIP
+3673 PDGTWTIP
-3681 ILSADL
+3681 VLSANL
-3687 QSLTDGAQVIGVTL
+3687 QNLFDGPQVIGVTL
-3701 TDTAGNTAHLD
+3701 TDTSDNSTHLD
-3712 ATLDVALN
+3712 VTLDVALN
-3720 QTLGAGINDIFG
+3720 KTLGAGITDIFG

-3743 VTQVISGNATGN
+3743 ITQVISGNATGN
-3755 YLGAKVVIN
+3755 YLGAKVQVTV
-3764 GLGAALEGTVG
+3764 LGNTVEGTVG

-3781 ISIPAD
+3781 VALAPNL
-3787 RFSLLSN
+3787 FTGLSN
-3794 GLLQVSVDIV
+3794 GVLAVNVDIV
-3804 DSHGNVKNQLVDID
+3804 DSHGNVKNQLVNID
-3818 VLKSLP
+3818 VLKTLP
-3824 VINSVV
+3824 VIDSVV
-3830 AFTDG
+3830 AFADG

-3842 VTSQIISGVV
+3842 ATSQIISGIV
-3852 SNVNIAAGATVAVT
+3852 SNVNIGAGATVAVT
-3866 LGTKIYTGI
+3866 LGTKVYTGI

-3898 TLSLGV
+3898 TLALGV

-3933 PVFGDSVL
+3933 PVFGDSLL
-3941 NLADLLVNQT
+3941 NLGDLLVNQT

-3956 TGLAGGTITLSIAGS
+3956 TGLAGRTITLSISGS
-3971 QVATAT
+3971 QIATAT
-3977 VGTDG
+3977 VGSDG
-3982 KWSAAVTPSVLGTLQ
+3982 KWSAAVTPSVLGILQ
-3997 GLGNGDF
+3997 GLGSGDF
-4004 TVTATATDSVGNSAS
+4004 TVSATATDSVGNSTS
-4019 GTAGIKFDFAQPVIT
+4019 GSAGIKFDFSQPVIT

-4041 DGFINAAEAL
+4041 DGFLNAAEAV
-4051 VAQTISG
+4051 VAQIIGGT
-4058 VVTNAS
+4058 VTNAGV
-4064 AGSQVSVTLGGKTF
+4064 GSQVAVTLGSKTF
-4078 LSTVGAGGAFS
+4078 LSTVGAGGVFS
-4089 LTLQPSDLSTLL
+4089 LTLQPSDLSALVDGSATL
-4101 DGNTTLNVSVTNTSG
+4101 GVSVTNTSG
-4116 NIGTVNNAINIIAKT
+4116 NIGTVNSAISIIAKN

-4157 ISGTTTNAVAGSSVV
+4157 ISGTTTNAIAGSSVV
-4172 IRIGTLTLNATVG
+4172 IRIGSLTLNATVG
-4185 SDGSWSTSVTPLQL
+4185 NDGTWSTSVTPLQL

-4220 TGVSTGLNIAI
+4220 NGISTGLNVSI

-4236 TLNPLFNNGV
+4236 TLNPLFNGGV
-4246 LDLPSLLST
+4246 LDLTSLLSAQT
-4255 QLIGG
+4255 ISG
-4260 TTTNVPAGT
+4260 TTANVAAGT

-4283 VGANGSWSLPVPSL
+4283 IGANGSWSLPVPSL

-4302 ADGVTNV
+4302 TDGATNV
-4309 GVRLVDA
+4309 SVRLVDA
-4316 AGNVGTQT
+4316 AGNVGETT
-4324 GTVSVAING
+4324 SALNVIINAL
-4333 QPTLTINPL
+4333 PTIAINPL

-4349 NAVEAAAGQV
+4349 NAVEAAAGQI

-4370 TIQISLGTKTYSA
+4370 TIQVSLGTKTYSA
-4383 VVQSNGSWSVSL
+4383 VVQSNGAWSVSL
-4395 PALDLNGL
+4395 PSLDLNNL

-4415 NAAGKSTS
+4415 NSAGKTTS

-4432 HTLPTVSLGSLFGG
+4432 HTLPTVNLGSLFGG
-4446 DGYLNLAEAGINQI
+4446 DGYLNLAEAGINQL
-4460 ISGTTTNAAGGN
+4460 ISGTTTNAAGGSI
-4472 VTLTVGGLVLNA
+4472 TLTVGGFSTTV
-4484 AVASNGTWSI
+4484 AVANNGTWSVT
-4494 SVPSANLLNI
+4494 VPSANLTSIL
-4504 ADGNLSVGVKVTD
+4504 DGNLSVGVTVTD

-4525 SSNVIVKTHQLPQLG
+4525 NSNVIVKTHQLPQLG

-4547 VGNTVGLLA
+4547 IGNTVGLLA
-4556 NGVTVSGTSRYVQQ
+4556 NGITVSGTSRYVQQ

-4582 LQGTVGADGKWS
+4582 LQGTVGADGKWNAHFS
-4594 TQFTSSLLGINV
+4594 SSLLGINV
-4606 LNVGAILTA
+4606 FNVGAILTA

-4656 VDDSSLAQVASL
+4656 TDDSSLAQVSSL
-4668 SSEPLDTGESPDVQ
+4668 SSEQLDTGESTDVQ
-4682 PLTVSSKMA
+4682 SLHVSSKMA
-4691 AAALSET
+4691 AATLSET
-4698 NTTNNSASTEAED
+4698 QTIDNHASTDVENS
-4711 GVYAIGG
+4711 VYAIGG

-4725 GSVQTGEDVEGGEG
+4725 GSVQTGAEISGSEG
-4739 DDLITLSTL
+4739 DDLITLSNL
-4748 DFTQID
+4748 DFTHID

-4762 VLDGTDL
+4762 LLDGTSL

-4779 IDNVEVFDL
+4779 IDNVEIFDL
-4788 GQNGTNSIT
+4788 GENGTNSIT

-4811 DDLLIVGGEGNQVN
+4811 DDLLIVGGEGSKVN
-4825 LIPGEGVWSTIGQRD
+4825 LIPGDGAWSAVGQRD
-4840 IDGQRFDVYHHSSLD
+4840 IDGQHFDVYHHSSLD
-4855 NANNLGDVLVQQGLL
+4855 SANSLGDVLVQQGLL

>member
-27 RGTTNI
+27 QGATNV

-39 TVRIFGTPDVVAR
+39 TVRIFGTPDVVSR

-100 SGAAAAEGAALA
+100 SGAAAAEGAVLA
-112 AEAVALT
+112 GEAIVLT
-119 PEYTALGDMT
+119 PEYATLGDMA

-142 ATTLGSVLGAVAVG
+142 ATTLGGILGAIAIG
-156 GAAVAGVAVAV
+156 GAAIAVG
-167 ASSSNDNNATAPP
+167 SSSDDNKPTTPTAP
-180 QEPLTVD
+180 ESLTID
-187 AFAGN
+187 TFAGDN
-192 NGLNR
+192 ILNR
-197 TEIGQPHVLSGK
+197 VEIGQSHILSGK
-209 TTGVNA
+209 TVGVSE

-250 QDGVYALK
+250 QDGIYALK
-258 VSVPSA
+258 VSVPGA
-264 NGVIHEKTIDLTIDT
+264 NGVIHEKILDLTIDT

-313 RNVSITL
+313 QRVTITL
-320 NGKTYTTTINAAGT
+320 NGKTYTTTINADGN

-349 GEHAM
+349 GEHAL
-354 SFTISDSAGNTTVV
+354 SFTISDNAGNITVV

-379 ELSLSP
+379 ELSLLP
-385 FTGNNL
+385 FTGDNL
-391 ITADE
+391 LTADE
-396 LQSSQFVSG
+396 LQSSQVVSG

-411 VGQTVTVAL
+411 VGQTVTITF
-420 NGITYTT
+420 NGTTYTT
-427 TVESDGAWSVFIPSG
+427 TVGSDGAWSVLIPSG
-442 DIQALTNGTYNLV
+442 DIQALTNGTYTLV

-474 VDTNAEAVN
+474 VDTSAEAVN
-483 ISIISFDNRLNAVE
+483 ISIVSTDDRLNAVE
-497 AGQPLTIDGTTA
+497 AGQPLAIDGTTA

-533 GKWSLDIPSADLLL
+533 GKWSLNIPSADLLL
-547 LSDGSNTLTASVQG
+547 LSDGSNTITASVQG
-561 ISGDTVTVDRTLD
+561 ISGNTVTANHTLD

-582 ITLTPPFADGVLN
+582 ITLTPPFTDSVLN
-595 GAEAA
+595 AAEAA

-609 GISGRGQT
+609 GIIGRGQT
-617 VSLTIGGNYVT
+617 VSLTIGGYYVT
-628 GTVDANGNW
+628 GTVDANGHW
-637 TVTIPKDVLQSLP
+637 TITVPKSVLQNLP
-650 SDNISVLE
+650 SNSISALE
-658 IVVRDIAGNETIV
+658 IVVRDIAGNEATI

-736 NWSVTLPTADLVA
+736 NWSITLPTADLVA
-749 IADGTQNLTI
+749 IADGNHNLTV

-768 TTITRPLTIDSG
+768 TTVTRPLTIDSG
-780 ATTAPTITI
+780 AITVPTITI
-789 NNFADDNV
+789 NNFAGDNIV
-797 IDGAEAKVSQQL
+797 DGAEAKVSQQL
-809 SGTTTHVEAGQVVT
+809 SGTTTNVEAGQVVI

-837 GGIWSINVSTADIA
+837 GGVWSINVSTADIA

-859 ISVNVSNKAGNAAS
+859 ISVNVSNKAGNITS

-943 QIPSA
+943 QVPSA

-958 TVTASVNVAGSGA
+958 TITASVNVTGSAA
-971 VTDSHTIGVHIHTLP
+971 VTDNHTLGVHIHTLP

-1070 NQASQT
+1070 NQAGKT
-1076 FISPTDFT
+1076 FVSPTDFT

-1097 TINLVESQSN
+1097 TINMVESQSN

-1140 NWSISLPTAA
+1140 NWSINLPTAA
-1150 LRSMAD
+1150 LRGMAD
-1156 GSYKLSASLSDAAGN
+1156 GSYKLSASLTDAVGN

-1178 VELSADPA
+1178 IELSADPA
-1186 FQPTIFVNAFVNEN
+1186 FQPTIFVNPFVNEN

-1221 ETGQVATILLNKKFY
+1221 ETGQIATILLNKKFY

-1262 VSISAQVADLAG
+1262 VSITAQVVDQAG

-1306 EASQPL
+1306 EDSQPL
-1312 IISGSTVN
+1312 TISGSTVN
-1320 VTLGESVTVTLN
+1320 VTPGESVTVTLN

-1345 WSVTIE
+1345 WSVTIG
-1351 SSDMLALP
+1351 SSDILALP
-1359 DGTATIT
+1359 DGTATIV
-1366 ASVANPGDVP
+1366 ASVANPGDIP

-1390 PQPTIDQPFGDGIL
+1390 PQPTLDQPFGDGIL
-1404 NIIELASGQNL
+1404 NIIESASGQNL
-1415 TGKTGITG
+1415 TGKTGIAG
-1423 AGQSVIVTLNG
+1423 GGQSVIVTLNG

-1456 QLLPTGVQTVRVEAT
+1456 QLLPTGVQTIHVEAT

-1491 LLTLKPLTNDGIINA
+1491 LLTLKPLTSDGIINA

-1521 SEAGR
+1521 SDAGR

-1535 NYQAQIQVDGSWST
+1535 NYQAQIQADGSWSA
-1549 TVPAADLQALADGN
+1549 TVPATDLQALADGN

-1571 GASGNSTAVTGALTL
+1571 GASGNSATSTESLTL
-1586 DASPA
+1586 DANPA

-1616 VISGGS
+1616 IISGGS

-1633 TLGDNTYTTTVDSN
+1633 TLGDNTYTATVDSN
-1647 GQWRVSVPSVDLLH
+1647 GQWRASVPSVDLLH
-1661 LAQGAHTV
+1661 LAQGTHTV

-1705 KLNQAEATQDLTVNG
+1705 KLNQAEAAQDLTVNG
-1720 SSQNVAAGTAVTI
+1720 SSQNVAAGTTVTI

-1738 SYGGVVQPNG
+1738 SYAGVVQPNG
-1748 TWSITVSAADVGAL
+1748 TWSITVSAADVSTLA
-1762 TDGTSTLTVTT
+1762 DGTSTLTVTT

-1793 SPALTLN
+1793 SPTLTLN

-1837 GVTYTGIVDAA
+1837 GVTYTGIVDTA

-1892 TPPTLTA
+1892 TPPTLTT
-1899 GNFAT
+1899 GNVAT

-1931 VTTTL
+1931 VTATL

-1942 GTIGSDGTWSIT
+1942 GTVGSDGTWSIT

-1962 LSDGNYPIVTRLT
+1962 LSDGNYSIVTRLT
-1975 DAAGNTTTT
+1975 DAAGNTATT
-1984 TQTIVVDA
+1984 TQTISVDA

-2001 IGTFASNNI
+2001 IGTFAGNNI

-2015 ARVSQVLSGTSKNVE
+2015 ARVSQVISGTSKNVE

-2040 GKPYTAQVLSNGSW
+2040 GKPYTAQVLSNGNW

-2076 VSDVA
+2076 VSDVS
-2081 GNTATSSSTV
+2081 GNTATSSSIV

-2190 LGVSIHNPPVA
+2190 LGVSINNPPVA

-2237 VTIGT
+2237 ITIGT
-2242 TVYSGTVDSSGN
+2242 TVYSGTVDGSGN
-2254 WSLQLPPSAL
+2254 WSLQLSPSVL
-2264 TGLPDGLLDISVTV
+2264 TPLADGQLNISVTV

-2289 GGAFVDLTPPV
+2289 GSAFVDLTPPV

-2316 SLLPLEITGTSPI
+2316 SLLPLEITGTSPLN
-2329 HDSGRPIIVNVII
+2329 DSGRPIIVNVTI

-2349 LAQTDG
+2349 LAQADG

-2412 NDDYLNLAESGQPLT
+2412 NDDYLNLAESGLPLT

-2444 LNGGIYFATV
+2444 LNSQNYFATV
-2454 GADGSWS
+2454 GPDGSWS
-2461 VQVPATDVGNLP
+2461 VQVPATDVGNVP
-2473 DGKQTVSASVTDASG
+2473 DGKQTVSASVTDVSG

-2552 YLATVGADGSWSTT
+2552 YLATVGADGNWSTT

-2576 QGSQNVTAT
+2576 QGNQDVTAT
-2585 VSDIAQN
+2585 VNDIAQN

-2630 LSGKAEAGLLVTIK
+2630 LSGKGEAGLLVTIK
-2644 VGTAVYSVVA
+2644 VGTAVYSAVA
-2654 DGNDVWQIAI
+2654 DSNGVWQITV

-2679 EASVTDGAGNA
+2679 QASVTDGAGNA
-2690 SAASINITLKTQSLP
+2690 SAASIDITLKTQSLP

-2713 DNNVLTVAE
+2713 DNNVLTIAE
-2722 LATATTI
+2722 LASATTI
-2729 GGSYTNLPIGTT
+2729 GGTYTNLPVGTV

-2785 DSAGNTGSASGALD
+2785 DSAGNTGSAGGTLD
-2799 VVINTNFAVSIAT
+2799 VVIHTNFTISIAT
-2812 PFVDGVLNQTESTVD
+2812 PFVDGVLNQVESTAD
-2827 QLLTGTTGFI
+2827 QLLTGTTGLI
-2837 DPGQSVSVSVTNG
+2837 DPGQSVSVSITNG
-2850 TITTTYN
+2850 TLTHTYS
-2857 ATVAANGQWS
+2857 ATVAANGQWN
-2867 VMLPAADLAALGDG
+2867 VTLPSADLTSLGDG
-2881 THTINVTATDHAGN
+2881 THTINVTVTDHAGN
-2895 TGSGSGTFTSVI
+2895 TGSGSGSFTSVI

-2928 AQPGVTLSGQTGLT
+2928 AQPGATLSGQTGLT

-2963 ADGSWSLS
+2963 ANGSWSLS
-2971 LGRQALID
+2971 LDRQTLID
-2979 LPDGTVNFTVIVTDT
+2979 LPDGSVNFTVTVTDS
-2994 AGNTSTTAATANVL
+2994 AGNTSTAAATANVL
-3008 TTTLPVAT
+3008 TTTMPVAT
-3016 LDLPFGDGILNATEI
+3016 LDLPFGDGILNTTEI

-3036 LTGKTGITSTGQEV
+3036 LTGKTGITSAGQEV
-3050 IVTVTNKTTLV
+3050 TITVTNKATLAVTT
-3061 DTPFTATADGLG
+3061 FTATADGLG
-3073 GWSRELSPADL
+3073 GWSRDLSPADL
-3084 AIFTEGNYSISVKVT
+3084 ALFTEGNYSISVKVT
-3099 DWVGNTNTSA
+3099 DWVGNSNTSTA
-3109 SLDVSSAQTLPA
+3109 LDVSSAQTLPA
-3121 PLIDVVPFGIDN
+3121 PIIDVVPFGLDN

-3168 RYTATVDGLG
+3168 RYTATVDSNG

-3203 VDAAGNVG
+3203 VDAAGNTG
-3211 STPITFDSDF
+3211 TTPIIFTSDL

-3226 TLNTPFDDGYMSIAE
+3226 TLNTPFDDGYLSIVE
-3241 AATLAGRT
+3241 AGTLLGRT
-3249 LSGTAGDAV
+3249 LSGNAGDAV
-3258 NVSVTFG
+3258 NVTVTFG
-3265 GQPLVVQLSGG
+3265 GQALVTQLSGG

-3285 QLADLTDGT
+3285 QLSQLADGT
-3294 HTISITATDSLGN
+3294 HNIVITATDSLGN
-3307 SSTLNSQAILAVQAA
+3307 SATLNSQAIIAVQVA
-3322 PTVTITTFAG
+3322 PTLTITAFAG
-3332 LDGLDYSESRATQ
+3332 LDGLNYAESRTTQ

-3351 TGLEVGQD
+3351 ADLEVGQT
-3359 VTVRLNGKP
+3359 VTVTLNNVE
-3368 YTAKILAD
+3368 YTAKILD
-3376 GSWSTTIPSA
+3376 NGTWSVTIPSA
-3386 DLQLLTDGQQ
+3386 DLQDLANTTH
-3396 YTITADATDKAGNP
+3396 TITADATDKAGNP
-3410 AAQASE
+3410 ATQASV
-3416 GFNVNLTQTPATI
+3416 GFNVNLTQPPMVM
-3429 VIDSIANDDMLN
+3429 VIDPIAGDNIIN
-3441 ATEINGNVTI
+3441 ASEINGNVTI
-3451 SGRATNVAAGQSITV
+3451 SGRSI
-3466 TINGNNIPSPPT
+3466 GPSSAMT
-3478 TDADGLWSVTINAG
+3478 AVSL
-3492 TYFTNIGSN
+3492 NIGSTPLVVITDAN
-3501 SVTATVTNTPAI
+3501 GFWSTTIPASLYFTTQGNVNVTATSLDAI
-3513 TNTKSVQVDTIAPT
+3513 LTRTVLVDTVAPT
-3527 LDIASFASDNVLN
+3527 LDIVAFAGDNVLGG
-3540 ATEMTT
+3540 TEVSTAQT
-3546 EQAITGTASITEAG
+3546 ITGTASTAEAG
-3560 QIVSIVLNG
+3560 QIVSVVMNG

-3579 GDWSVNVP
+3579 GTWSVSVP
-3587 AADLALLADGS
+3587 AADLAQLGDGS
-3598 HTITATLTDKAGNT
+3598 HTITATLADTAGNT
-3612 TTDTQVVTVDTDIPL
+3612 TTDIQVITVDTGIPL
-3627 LSVTLFDNN
+3627 LSVTLFDDN
-3636 ILTLAEAVA
+3636 ILTLAEALA
-3645 GAAITGRGEVGAT
+3645 GAAITGTGEVGAT

-3673 LDGNWSIP
+3673 SDGNWTIP
-3681 ILSADL
+3681 VLSANL
-3687 QSLTDGAQVIGVTL
+3687 QNLIDGPQVIGVTL
-3701 TDTAGNTAHLD
+3701 TDTSGNSTHLD
-3712 ATLDVALN
+3712 VTLDVALN
-3720 QTLGAGINDIFG
+3720 KTLGAGITDIFG

-3743 VTQVISGNATGN
+3743 LTQVISGNATGN
-3755 YLGAKVVIN
+3755 YLGAKVQVTV
-3764 GLGAALEGTVG
+3764 LGTTVEGTVG

-3781 ISIPAD
+3781 VALPSNV
-3787 RFSLLSN
+3787 FTGLSN
-3794 GLLQVSVDIV
+3794 GLLAVNVDIV
-3804 DSHGNVKNQLVDID
+3804 DSHGNVKNQLVNID
-3818 VLKSLP
+3818 VLKTLP
-3824 VINSVV
+3824 VIDSVV

-3835 ALNAADV
+3835 ALNAADAT
-3842 VTSQIISGVV
+3842 TSQIISGVV
-3852 SNVNIAAGATVAVT
+3852 SNVNIGAGATVAVT
-3866 LGTKIYTGI
+3866 LGTKVYTGI

-3898 TLSLGV
+3898 TLALGV

-3933 PVFGDSVL
+3933 PVFGDSLL
-3941 NLADLLVNQT
+3941 NLGDLLVNQT

-3956 TGLAGGTITLSIAGS
+3956 TGLAGRTITLSISGS
-3971 QVATAT
+3971 QIATAT
-3977 VGTDG
+3977 VGSDG
-3982 KWSAAVTPSVLGTLQ
+3982 KWSATVTPSVLGILQ
-3997 GLGNGDF
+3997 GLGSGDF
-4004 TVTATATDSVGNSAS
+4004 TVSATATDSVGNSSS
-4019 GTAGIKFDFAQPVIT
+4019 GSAGIKFDFAQPVIT
-4034 LNPVFGG
+4034 LNPVFGN
-4041 DGFINAAEAL
+4041 DGFLNAAEAL
-4051 VAQTISG
+4051 VAQTIGG

-4064 AGSQVSVTLGGKTF
+4064 AGSQVAVTLGGKTF

-4089 LTLQPSDLSTLL
+4089 LTLQPSDLGTLL
-4101 DGNTTLNVSVTNTSG
+4101 DGSTTLNVSVTNTSG
-4116 NIGTVNNAINIIAKT
+4116 NIGTVNNAINIIAKN

-4185 SDGSWSTSVTPLQL
+4185 NDGTWSTSVTPLQL
-4199 SGLTNGNLTV
+4199 SGLANGNLTV

-4220 TGVSTGLNIAI
+4220 TGISTGLNIAI

-4260 TTTNVPAGT
+4260 TTANVPAGT

-4324 GTVSVAING
+4324 STVSVAING
-4333 QPTLTINPL
+4333 QPTLTISPL
-4342 FGGDGLL
+4342 FGGDSLL

-4395 PALDLNGL
+4395 PSLDLNSL
-4403 TDGTLSLSASLT
+4403 TDGTLSLNASLT
-4415 NAAGKSTS
+4415 NAAGKTTS

-4432 HTLPTVSLGSLFGG
+4432 HALPTVNLGSLFGG

-4525 SSNVIVKTHQLPQLG
+4525 SSNVVVKTHQLPQLG

-4547 VGNTVGLLA
+4547 IGNTVGLLA
-4556 NGVTVSGTSRYVQQ
+4556 NGITVSGTSRYVQQ
-4570 GAKVTVTLLGQT
+4570 GAKVTVTLLGQS
-4582 LQGTVGADGKWS
+4582 LQGTVGSDGKWS
-4594 TQFTSSLLGINV
+4594 AQFSSSLLGINV
-4606 LNVGAILTA
+4606 FNVGTILAA

-4631 FTGVSAGLTSGISLG
+4631 FTGVSAGLTSGIALG

-4656 VDDSSLAQVASL
+4656 VDDSSVAQVSSL
-4668 SSEPLDTGESPDVQ
+4668 SSEQSDTGESADAQ
-4682 PLTVSSKMA
+4682 PLHVSSKMA
-4691 AAALSET
+4691 AVALSET
-4698 NTTNNSASTEAED
+4698 HTIDNSASTDVEES
-4711 GVYAIGG
+4711 VYAIGG
-4718 VVINLAD
+4718 VVVNLAD
-4725 GSVQTGEDVEGGEG
+4725 GSVQTGTDVEGGEG

-4754 GGDGIDTL
+4754 GGNGIDTL
-4762 VLDGTDL
+4762 VLDGTEL

-4779 IDNVEVFDL
+4779 IDNVEIFDL

-4797 LDLDRALN
+4797 LDLDSALN

-4825 LIPGEGVWSTIGQRD
+4825 LIPGEGAWSTVGQRD

-4855 NANNLGDVLVQQGLL
+4855 SANNLGDVLVQQGLL

>member
-6 VIAGNANILSRHSG
+6 VIAGNVNILSRQNG
-20 QFINAVP
+20 QFIENVLQ
-27 RGTTNI
+27 GTRNV

-39 TVRIFGTPDVVAR
+39 TVRIYGTPDVVSR
-52 YERVGND
+52 YERVGDD
-59 LILHMKDGTT
+59 LILHMSDGTT

-100 SGAAAAEGAALA
+100 SGAAAAEGATLA

-167 ASSSNDNNATAPP
+167 SSSSNDNNSTPPP

-187 AFAGN
+187 TFAGN

-258 VSVPSA
+258 VSVPGA

-279 LPPNLTVDKFT
+279 LPPHLTVDKFT

-313 RNVSITL
+313 QNVSITL

-411 VGQTVTVAL
+411 VGQTVTVTL

-497 AGQPLTIDGTTA
+497 AGQPLPIDGTTA

-679 TPPTLTVSAIAQDDV
+679 TPPTLTVSAIAQDDI

-749 IADGTQNLTI
+749 IADGSQNLTI

-768 TTITRPLTIDSG
+768 TTVTRPLTIDSG

-809 SGTTTHVEAGQVVT
+809 SGTTTNVEAGQVVT

-837 GGIWSINVSTADIA
+837 GGVWNINVSTADIA

-859 ISVNVSNKAGNAAS
+859 ISVNVSNKAGNTAS
-873 GSQNINVDKS
+873 GSQNISVDKS
-883 GDSIAINIIASD
+883 GDSIAINIVASD

-911 NTANVPAGQT
+911 NTANVPAGQA

-958 TVTASVNVAGSGA
+958 TITASVNVTGSA
-971 VTDSHTIGVHIHTLP
+971 AITDTHTLGVHIHTLP

-1070 NQASQT
+1070 NQAGKT
-1076 FISPTDFT
+1076 FVSPTDFT
-1084 APTLTIGTIAGDD
+1084 APTLTIGTLAGDD

-1133 GVVGSDG
+1133 GVVGTDG
-1140 NWSISLPTAA
+1140 NWSINLPTAA
-1150 LRSMAD
+1150 LRGMAD
-1156 GSYKLSASLSDAAGN
+1156 GSYTLSASLSDVAGN

-1178 VELSADPA
+1178 ITLSADPA
-1186 FQPTIFVNAFVNEN
+1186 FQPTIFVNAFVDEN
-1200 NVITAADLKVSQWLT
+1200 NVINAADLRVSQWLT
-1215 GTSANV
+1215 GTSSNV
-1221 ETGQVATILLNKKFY
+1221 ETGQIATLLLNKKFY
-1236 FAAIKSGGNWSV
+1236 FATIQNDGSWGV
-1248 EIPAADMAQLSEGT
+1248 EIPAEHMAELSEGT
-1262 VSISAQVADLAG
+1262 VSISAQVTDLAG
-1274 NEGSHENWSNVDMD
+1274 NEGSHETWSSIDTS

-1312 IISGSTVN
+1312 TISGSTVN
-1320 VTLGESVTVTLN
+1320 VTPGESVTVTLN

-1366 ASVANPGDVP
+1366 ASVANPGDIP

-1404 NIIELASGQNL
+1404 NIIESSSGQNL
-1415 TGKTGITG
+1415 TGKTGIAG
-1423 AGQSVIVTLNG
+1423 GGQSVIITLNG
-1434 KTYTAT
+1434 KAYTAT

-1449 ALPAADL
+1449 TLPAADL
-1456 QLLPTGVQTVRVEAT
+1456 QLLPTGVQTIRVEAI
-1471 DTAGNSIQG
+1471 DTAGNSIQS
-1480 IRDITVDTVRP
+1480 IRDITVDMDRP

-1526 TVIVTINNK
+1526 TVLVTVNNK
-1535 NYQAQIQVDGSWST
+1535 NYQAQIQADGSWST
-1549 TVPAADLQALADGN
+1549 TIPAADLQALADGN

-1571 GASGNSTAVTGALTL
+1571 SASGNSATSTGALTL
-1586 DASPA
+1586 DANPA

-1616 VISGGS
+1616 IISGGS
-1622 LNVEAGQRVTV
+1622 LNVEAGQHVTV
-1633 TLGDNTYTTTVDSN
+1633 TLGDNTYTATVDSS

-1669 TIGVNDVSGNPATLS
+1669 TIGVNDVSGNPATIS

-1705 KLNQAEATQDLTVNG
+1705 KLNQAEAAQDLTVNG
-1720 SSQNVAAGTAVTI
+1720 SSQNVTAGTAVTI
-1733 TLNGK
+1733 MLNGK
-1738 SYGGVVQPNG
+1738 SYAGVVQPNG
-1748 TWSITVSAADVGAL
+1748 TWSITVAAADVSTLA
-1762 TDGTSTLTVTT
+1762 DGTSTLTVTT

-1793 SPALTLN
+1793 SPTLTLN

-1808 NAAEAGVTQ
+1808 NAAEAGVAQ

-1837 GVTYTGIVDAA
+1837 GVTYTGIVDTA
-1848 GNWTISLPANG
+1848 GNWTISLPANS

-1866 TTALQVSVSDAAGN
+1866 ATALQVSVSDAAGN

-1892 TPPTLTA
+1892 TPPTLTT
-1899 GNFAT
+1899 GNIAT

-1918 LTGTASPSSAGQT
+1918 FTGTASPSSAGQT

-1962 LSDGNYPIVTRLT
+1962 LSDGNYSVVTRLT

-2001 IGTFASNNI
+2001 IGTFAGNNI

-2015 ARVSQVLSGTSKNVE
+2015 VRVSQVLSGTSKNVE

-2040 GKPYTAQVLSNGSW
+2040 GKAYTTQVLSNGNW
-2054 STTISDADMALLV
+2054 STTISDTDMALLV

-2081 GNTATSSSTV
+2081 GNTATSSSAV

-2126 VNVAPGTDVNVILNG
+2126 VNVAAGTDVNVILNG

-2154 SATIQPSDL
+2154 SATIQPGDL

-2190 LGVSIHNPPVA
+2190 LGISIHNPPVA

-2237 VTIGT
+2237 VTIGS
-2242 TVYSGTVDSSGN
+2242 TVYSGTVDSNGN
-2254 WSLQLPPSAL
+2254 WSLQLSPSVLNAL
-2264 TGLPDGLLDISVTV
+2264 ADGIQNISVTV

-2289 GGAFVDLTPPV
+2289 GSAFVDLTPPV
-2300 LTINPIGI
+2300 LTINPIST

-2316 SLLPLEITGTSPI
+2316 SLLPLEISGTSPI
-2329 HDSGRPIIVNVII
+2329 NDSGRPIIVNVTI

-2349 LAQTDG
+2349 LAQADG

-2384 GNTGTVS
+2384 GNIGTVS

-2412 NDDYLNLAESGQPLT
+2412 TDDYLNLAESGQPLT

-2437 GQQVTIT
+2437 GRQVTIT
-2444 LNGGIYFATV
+2444 LNNQDYFATV
-2454 GADGSWS
+2454 GANGSWS
-2461 VQVPATDVGNLP
+2461 VDVPATDVGNIP
-2473 DGKQTVSASVTDASG
+2473 DGKQTVSASVTDVSG

-2502 ATNLPAITIATLSGN
+2502 AGNLPAITIATLSGN

-2538 QVGQRVTVTLNSKT
+2538 QVGQRVTVTLNNKT

-2576 QGSQNVTAT
+2576 QGNQDVTAT
-2585 VSDIAQN
+2585 VNDIAQN
-2592 PATATHPFTV
+2592 QATATHPFTV

-2630 LSGKAEAGLLVTIK
+2630 LSGKAEANLLVTIK
-2644 VGTAVYSVVA
+2644 VGTAIYNVVS
-2654 DGNDVWQIAI
+2654 DSNGVWQITV
-2664 AANDLLALGDGVKTL
+2664 AASDLLALGDGVKTL

-2713 DNNVLTVAE
+2713 DNNVLTSAE

-2729 GGSYTNLPIGTT
+2729 GGSYTNLPVGTV
-2741 IQVTIGAYT
+2741 IQVTIGTYT

-2768 ALSILADGNVQV
+2768 ALSILADGNMQV

-2785 DSAGNTGSASGALD
+2785 DSAGNTGSASGTLD
-2799 VVINTNFAVSIAT
+2799 VVIHTNFAISIAT

-2837 DPGQSVSVSVTNG
+2837 DPNQSVSVSVTNG
-2850 TITTTYN
+2850 TITSTYS

-2867 VMLPAADLAALGDG
+2867 VTLPAADLAALGDG
-2881 THTINVTATDHAGN
+2881 THTINVTVTDHAGN
-2895 TGSGSGTFTSVI
+2895 TGSGSGSFTSVI

-2928 AQPGVTLSGQTGLT
+2928 AQPGATLSGQTGLT

-2963 ADGSWSLS
+2963 TDGSWSLS

-3036 LTGKTGITSTGQEV
+3036 LTGKTGITSAGQEV

-3061 DTPFTATADGLG
+3061 DTTFTATADGLG
-3073 GWSRELSPADL
+3073 GWSRALSPADL

-3109 SLDVSSAQTLPA
+3109 SLDVSSAQTLPT
-3121 PLIDVVPFGIDN
+3121 PIIDVVPFGIDN
-3133 ILSSAEAASALTF
+3133 ILSGVEAASALTF

-3185 PNALNSLVDG
+3185 PNALNSLSDG

-3211 STPITFDSDF
+3211 SAPIVFNSDL
-3221 TPPAI
+3221 TPPTI

-3258 NVSVTFG
+3258 SVDVTFG

-3276 VWTATLTPT
+3276 VWTATLTPI
-3285 QLADLTDGT
+3285 QLSLLADGT
-3294 HTISITATDSLGN
+3294 QDISITAKDSLGN
-3307 SSTLNSQAILAVQAA
+3307 SSTLNSQAYLAIQAS
-3322 PTVTITTFAG
+3322 PTITISTFAG
-3332 LDGLDYSESRATQ
+3332 LDGLNYAESRATQ
-3345 TVSGTS
+3345 AVSGTS
-3351 TGLEVGQD
+3351 TGLEVGQN
-3359 VTVRLNGKP
+3359 VTVRLNGLD
-3368 YTAKILAD
+3368 YQTKILNS
-3376 GSWSTTIPSA
+3376 GLWSVDLPSSAFQALSNTTYSLSVSA
-3386 DLQLLTDGQQ
+3386 QDR
-3396 YTITADATDKAGNP
+3396 AGNP
-3410 AAQASE
+3410 TPASS
-3416 GFNVNLTQTPATI
+3416 VNFAVDLTQTQPIMTI
-3429 VIDSIANDDMLN
+3429 NPISTDNIIN
-3441 ATEINGNVTI
+3441 AVEINGNITI
-3451 SGRATNVAAGQSITV
+3451 SGRSIGPASSETAVQVSVNGVALQPDPITD
-3466 TINGNNIPSPPT
+3466 INGNWTITIPALP
-3478 TDADGLWSVTINAG
+3478 AFAGQGTI
-3492 TYFTNIGSN
+3492 
-3501 SVTATVTNTPAI
+3501 SVTASSNDATLTT
-3513 TNTKSVQVDTIAPT
+3513 SVIVDTVAPD
-3527 LDIASFASDNVLN
+3527 LNIDAFATDNVLN
-3540 ATEMTT
+3540 AAEMSTA
-3546 EQAITGTASITEAG
+3546 QAITGTASVSEAG
-3560 QIVSIVLNG
+3560 QIVTIVLNG
-3569 KTYSAQVSVT
+3569 KTYSAQVGSL
-3579 GDWSVNVP
+3579 GAWSVNVP
-3587 AADLALLADGS
+3587 AADLAQLADGS
-3598 HTITATLTDKAGNT
+3598 YVITATLSDKGGNT
-3612 TTDTQVVTVDTDIPL
+3612 TTDTQVITVDTDIPL
-3627 LSVTLFDNN
+3627 LSVTLFDDN

-3673 LDGNWSIP
+3673 LDGNWSLP
-3681 ILSADL
+3681 ILSTNL
-3687 QSLTDGAQVIGVTL
+3687 QNLIDGPQVIGVTL

-3712 ATLDVALN
+3712 VTLDVALN
-3720 QTLGAGINDIFG
+3720 KTLGAGINDIFG

-3755 YLGAKVVIN
+3755 YLGAKVVIK
-3764 GLGAALEGTVG
+3764 GLGADLEGTVG

-3804 DSHGNVKNQLVDID
+3804 DSHGNVKNQLVNID

-3824 VINSVV
+3824 VIDSVV

-3835 ALNAADV
+3835 ALNAADAA
-3842 VTSQIISGVV
+3842 TSQIISGIV

-3898 TLSLGV
+3898 TLALGV

-3933 PVFGDSVL
+3933 PAFGDSLL
-3941 NLADLLVNQT
+3941 NLGDLLVNQT

-3956 TGLAGGTITLSIAGS
+3956 TGLAGRTITLSIAGS
-3971 QVATAT
+3971 QTVTAT
-3977 VGTDG
+3977 VGLDG
-3982 KWSAAVTPSVLGTLQ
+3982 KWSAAVTPSILGILQ
-3997 GLGNGDF
+3997 GLGSGDF

-4019 GTAGIKFDFAQPVIT
+4019 GNAGIKFDFAQPVIT
-4034 LNPVFGG
+4034 LNPVFGN

-4051 VAQTISG
+4051 VAQTIGG

-4064 AGSQVSVTLGGKTF
+4064 AGSQVAVTLGGKTF
-4078 LSTVGAGGAFS
+4078 LSTVGTGGAFS

-4101 DGNTTLNVSVTNTSG
+4101 DGSTTLNVSVTNASG
-4116 NIGTVNNAINIIAKT
+4116 NTGTVNNAINIIAKN

-4185 SDGSWSTSVTPLQL
+4185 NDGTWSTSLTPLQL

-4220 TGVSTGLNIAI
+4220 TGISTGINIAI

-4260 TTTNVPAGT
+4260 TTANVPAGT

-4324 GTVSVAING
+4324 STVSVAING
-4333 QPTLTINPL
+4333 QPTLTISPL

-4370 TIQISLGTKTYSA
+4370 TIQISLGAKTYSA
-4383 VVQSNGSWSVSL
+4383 VVQSNGNWSVSL
-4395 PALDLNGL
+4395 PSLDLNGL
-4403 TDGTLSLSASLT
+4403 TDGTLSLNASLT
-4415 NAAGKSTS
+4415 NAAGKTTS

-4432 HTLPTVSLGSLFGG
+4432 HTLPTVNLGSLFGG

-4517 RYGNTNNT
+4517 LYGNTNNT
-4525 SSNVIVKTHQLPQLG
+4525 SSNVVVKTHQLPQLG

-4547 VGNTVGLLA
+4547 IGNTVGLLA

-4582 LQGTVGADGKWS
+4582 LQGTVGSDGKWS
-4594 TQFTSSLLGINV
+4594 AQFSSSLLGINI

-4656 VDDSSLAQVASL
+4656 VDDSSVAQVSSL
-4668 SSEPLDTGESPDVQ
+4668 SDGLTDSGESTDVQ
-4682 PLTVSSKMA
+4682 PLHVSSKMA

-4698 NTTNNSASTEAED
+4698 HTIDNSASTDVEES
-4711 GVYAIGG
+4711 VYAIGG
-4718 VVINLAD
+4718 VVISLAD
-4725 GSVQTGEDVEGGEG
+4725 GSVQTGTDVEGGEG

-4748 DFTQID
+4748 DFIQID
-4754 GGDGIDTL
+4754 GGNGIDTL
-4762 VLDGTDL
+4762 VLDGTEL

-4779 IDNVEVFDL
+4779 IDNVEIFDL

-4797 LDLDRALN
+4797 LDLDHALN

-4825 LIPGEGVWSTIGQRD
+4825 LIPGEGAWSTVGLRD

-4855 NANNLGDVLVQQGLL
+4855 SANNLGDVLVQQGLL

>member
-27 RGTTNI
+27 QGATNV

-39 TVRIFGTPDVVAR
+39 TVRIFGTPDVVSR

-100 SGAAAAEGAALA
+100 SGAAAAEGAVLA
-112 AEAVALT
+112 GEAIVLT
-119 PEYTALGDMT
+119 PEYATLGDMA

-142 ATTLGSVLGAVAVG
+142 ATTLGGILGAIAIG
-156 GAAVAGVAVAV
+156 GAAIAVG
-167 ASSSNDNNATAPP
+167 SSSDDNKPTTPTAP
-180 QEPLTVD
+180 ESLTID
-187 AFAGN
+187 TFAGDN
-192 NGLNR
+192 ILNR
-197 TEIGQPHVLSGK
+197 VEIGQSHILSGK
-209 TTGVNA
+209 TVGVSE

-250 QDGVYALK
+250 QDGIYALK
-258 VSVPSA
+258 VSVPDA
-264 NGVIHEKTIDLTIDT
+264 NGVIHEKILDLTIDT

-313 RNVSITL
+313 QRVTITL
-320 NGKTYTTTINAAGT
+320 NGKTYTTTINADGN

-349 GEHAM
+349 GEHAL
-354 SFTISDSAGNTTVV
+354 SFTISDNAGNITVV

-379 ELSLSP
+379 ELSLLP
-385 FTGNNL
+385 FTGDNL
-391 ITADE
+391 LTADE
-396 LQSSQFVSG
+396 LQSSQVVSG

-411 VGQTVTVAL
+411 VGQTVTITF
-420 NGITYTT
+420 NGTTYTT
-427 TVESDGAWSVFIPSG
+427 TVGSDGAWSVLIPSG
-442 DIQALTNGTYNLV
+442 DIQALTNGTYTLV

-474 VDTNAEAVN
+474 VDTSAEAVN
-483 ISIISFDNRLNAVE
+483 ISIVSTDDRLNAVE
-497 AGQPLTIDGTTA
+497 AGQPLAIDGTTA

-533 GKWSLDIPSADLLL
+533 GKWSLNIPSADLLL
-547 LSDGSNTLTASVQG
+547 LSDGSNTITASVQG
-561 ISGDTVTVDRTLD
+561 ISGNTVTANHTLD

-582 ITLTPPFADGVLN
+582 ITLTPPFTDSVLN
-595 GAEAA
+595 AAEAA

-617 VSLTIGGNYVT
+617 VSLTIGGYYVT
-628 GTVDANGNW
+628 GTVDANGHW
-637 TVTIPKDVLQSLP
+637 TITVPKSVLQNLP
-650 SDNISVLE
+650 SNSISALE
-658 IVVRDIAGNETIV
+658 IVVRDIAGNEATI

-736 NWSVTLPTADLVA
+736 NWSITLPTADLVA
-749 IADGTQNLTI
+749 IADGNHNLTV

-768 TTITRPLTIDSG
+768 TTVTRPLTIDSG
-780 ATTAPTITI
+780 AITVPTITI
-789 NNFADDNV
+789 NNFAGDNIV
-797 IDGAEAKVSQQL
+797 DGAEAKVSQQL
-809 SGTTTHVEAGQVVT
+809 SGTTTNVEAGQVVI

-837 GGIWSINVSTADIA
+837 GGVWSISVSTADIA

-859 ISVNVSNKAGNAAS
+859 ISVNVSNKAGNIAS

-943 QIPSA
+943 QVPSA

-971 VTDSHTIGVHIHTLP
+971 VTDNHTLGVHIHTLP

-996 GSLNGAEALVS
+996 GSLNGAEAQVS

-1070 NQASQT
+1070 NQAGKT
-1076 FISPTDFT
+1076 FVSPTDFT

-1097 TINLVESQSN
+1097 TINMVESQSN

-1113 ASISEAGRTVVITF
+1113 ASISEAGRTVIITF

-1140 NWSISLPTAA
+1140 NWSINLPTAA
-1150 LRSMAD
+1150 LRGMAD
-1156 GSYKLSASLSDAAGN
+1156 GSYKLSASLTDAVGN

-1178 VELSADPA
+1178 IELSADPA
-1186 FQPTIFVNAFVNEN
+1186 FQPTIFVNPFVNEN

-1221 ETGQVATILLNKKFY
+1221 ETGQIATILLNKKFY

-1262 VSISAQVADLAG
+1262 VSITAQVADQAG

-1312 IISGSTVN
+1312 TISGSTVN
-1320 VTLGESVTVTLN
+1320 VTPGESVTVTLN

-1404 NIIELASGQNL
+1404 NIIESASGQSL

-1423 AGQSVIVTLNG
+1423 GGQSVIVTLNG
-1434 KTYTAT
+1434 KAYTAT
-1440 VDNQGNWSA
+1440 VDNQGNWSTS
-1449 ALPAADL
+1449 LPAADL
-1456 QLLPTGVQTVRVEAT
+1456 QLLPTGVQTIRVEAT

-1480 IRDITVDTVRP
+1480 IRDITVDMVRP
-1491 LLTLKPLTNDGIINA
+1491 LLTLKPLTSDGIINA

-1535 NYQAQIQVDGSWST
+1535 NYQAQIQADGSWST
-1549 TVPAADLQALADGN
+1549 TVPATDLQALADGS

-1571 GASGNSTAVTGALTL
+1571 GASGNSATSTGSLTL
-1586 DASPA
+1586 DANPA

-1616 VISGGS
+1616 IISGSS

-1633 TLGDNTYTTTVDSN
+1633 TLGDNTYTATVDSN

-1661 LAQGAHTV
+1661 LAQGTHTV

-1705 KLNQAEATQDLTVNG
+1705 KLNQAEASQDLTVNG

-1738 SYGGVVQPNG
+1738 SYAGVVQPNG
-1748 TWSITVSAADVGAL
+1748 TWSITVSAADVSTLA
-1762 TDGTSTLTVTT
+1762 DGTSTLTVTT

-1793 SPALTLN
+1793 SPTLTLN

-1837 GVTYTGIVDAA
+1837 GVTYTGIVDTA

-1892 TPPTLTA
+1892 TPPTLTT
-1899 GNFAT
+1899 GNVAT

-1931 VTTTL
+1931 VTATL

-1942 GTIGSDGTWSIT
+1942 GTVGSDGTWSIT

-1962 LSDGNYPIVTRLT
+1962 LSDGNYSIVTRLT
-1975 DAAGNTTTT
+1975 DAAGNTATT
-1984 TQTIVVDA
+1984 TQTISVDA

-2001 IGTFASNNI
+2001 IGTFAGNNI

-2015 ARVSQVLSGTSKNVE
+2015 ARVSQVISGTSKNVE

-2040 GKPYTAQVLSNGSW
+2040 GKPYTAQVLSNGNW

-2076 VSDVA
+2076 VSDVS
-2081 GNTATSSSTV
+2081 GNTATSSSIV

-2190 LGVSIHNPPVA
+2190 LGVSINNPPVA

-2237 VTIGT
+2237 ITIGT
-2242 TVYSGTVDSSGN
+2242 TVYSGTVDGSGN
-2254 WSLQLPPSAL
+2254 WSLQLSPSVL
-2264 TGLPDGLLDISVTV
+2264 TPLADGQLNISVTV

-2289 GGAFVDLTPPV
+2289 GSAFVDLTPPV

-2316 SLLPLEITGTSPI
+2316 SLLPLEITGTSPLN
-2329 HDSGRPIIVNVII
+2329 DSGRPIIVNVTI

-2349 LAQTDG
+2349 LAQADG

-2412 NDDYLNLAESGQPLT
+2412 NDDYLNLAESGLPLT

-2444 LNGGIYFATV
+2444 LNSQNYFATV
-2454 GADGSWS
+2454 GPDGSWS
-2461 VQVPATDVGNLP
+2461 VQVPATDVGNVP
-2473 DGKQTVSASVTDASG
+2473 DGKQTVSASVTDVSG

-2552 YLATVGADGSWSTT
+2552 YLATVGADGNWSTT

-2576 QGSQNVTAT
+2576 QGNQDVTAT
-2585 VSDIAQN
+2585 VNDIAQN

-2630 LSGKAEAGLLVTIK
+2630 LSGKGEAGLLVTIK
-2644 VGTAVYSVVA
+2644 VGTAVYSAVA
-2654 DGNDVWQIAI
+2654 DSNGVWQITV

-2679 EASVTDGAGNA
+2679 QASVTDGAGNA
-2690 SAASINITLKTQSLP
+2690 SAASIDITLKTQSLP

-2713 DNNVLTVAE
+2713 DNNVLTIAE
-2722 LATATTI
+2722 LASATTI
-2729 GGSYTNLPIGTT
+2729 GGTYTNLPVGTV

-2785 DSAGNTGSASGALD
+2785 DSAGNTGSAGGTLD
-2799 VVINTNFAVSIAT
+2799 VVIHTNFTISIAT
-2812 PFVDGVLNQTESTVD
+2812 PFVDGVLNQVESTAD
-2827 QLLTGTTGFI
+2827 QLLTGTTGLI
-2837 DPGQSVSVSVTNG
+2837 DPGQSVSVSITNG
-2850 TITTTYN
+2850 TLTHTYS
-2857 ATVAANGQWS
+2857 ATVAANGQWN
-2867 VMLPAADLAALGDG
+2867 VTLPSADLTSLGDG
-2881 THTINVTATDHAGN
+2881 THTINVTVTDHAGN
-2895 TGSGSGTFTSVI
+2895 TGSGSGSFTSVI

-2928 AQPGVTLSGQTGLT
+2928 AQPGATLSGQTGLT

-2963 ADGSWSLS
+2963 ANGSWSLS
-2971 LGRQALID
+2971 LDRQTLID
-2979 LPDGTVNFTVIVTDT
+2979 LPDGSVNFTVTVTDS
-2994 AGNTSTTAATANVL
+2994 AGNTSTAAATANVL
-3008 TTTLPVAT
+3008 TTTMPVAT
-3016 LDLPFGDGILNATEI
+3016 LDLPFGDGILNTTEI

-3036 LTGKTGITSTGQEV
+3036 LTGKTGITSAGQEV
-3050 IVTVTNKTTLV
+3050 TITVTNKATLAVTT
-3061 DTPFTATADGLG
+3061 FTATADGLG
-3073 GWSRELSPADL
+3073 GWSRDLSPADL
-3084 AIFTEGNYSISVKVT
+3084 ALFTEGNYSISVKVT
-3099 DWVGNTNTSA
+3099 DWVGNSNTSTA
-3109 SLDVSSAQTLPA
+3109 LDVSSAQTLPA
-3121 PLIDVVPFGIDN
+3121 PIIDVVPFGLDN

-3168 RYTATVDGLG
+3168 RYTATVDSNG

-3203 VDAAGNVG
+3203 VDAAGNTG
-3211 STPITFDSDF
+3211 TTPIIFTSDL

-3226 TLNTPFDDGYMSIAE
+3226 TLNTPFDDGYLSIVE
-3241 AATLAGRT
+3241 AGTLLGRT
-3249 LSGTAGDAV
+3249 LSGNAGDAV
-3258 NVSVTFG
+3258 NVTVTFG
-3265 GQPLVVQLSGG
+3265 GQALVTQLSGG

-3285 QLADLTDGT
+3285 QLSQLADGT
-3294 HTISITATDSLGN
+3294 HNIVITATDSLGN
-3307 SSTLNSQAILAVQAA
+3307 SATLNSQAIIAVQVA
-3322 PTVTITTFAG
+3322 PTLTITAFAG
-3332 LDGLDYSESRATQ
+3332 LDGLNYAESRTTQ

-3351 TGLEVGQD
+3351 ADLEVGQT
-3359 VTVRLNGKP
+3359 VTVTLNNVE
-3368 YTAKILAD
+3368 YTAKILD
-3376 GSWSTTIPSA
+3376 NGTWSVTIPSA
-3386 DLQLLTDGQQ
+3386 DLQDLANTTH
-3396 YTITADATDKAGNP
+3396 TITADATDKAGNP
-3410 AAQASE
+3410 ATQASV
-3416 GFNVNLTQTPATI
+3416 GFNVNLTQPPMVM
-3429 VIDSIANDDMLN
+3429 VIDPIAGDNIIN
-3441 ATEINGNVTI
+3441 ASEINGNVTI
-3451 SGRATNVAAGQSITV
+3451 SGRSI
-3466 TINGNNIPSPPT
+3466 GPSSAMT
-3478 TDADGLWSVTINAG
+3478 AVSL
-3492 TYFTNIGSN
+3492 NIGSTPLVVITDAN
-3501 SVTATVTNTPAI
+3501 GFWSTTIPASLYFTTQGNVNVTATSLDAI
-3513 TNTKSVQVDTIAPT
+3513 LTRTVLVDTVAPT
-3527 LDIASFASDNVLN
+3527 LDIVAFAGDNVLGG
-3540 ATEMTT
+3540 TEVSTAQT
-3546 EQAITGTASITEAG
+3546 ITGTASTAEAG
-3560 QIVSIVLNG
+3560 QIVSVVMNG

-3579 GDWSVNVP
+3579 GTWSVSVP
-3587 AADLALLADGS
+3587 AADLAQLGDGS
-3598 HTITATLTDKAGNT
+3598 HTITATLADTAGNT
-3612 TTDTQVVTVDTDIPL
+3612 TTDIQVITVDTGIPL
-3627 LSVTLFDNN
+3627 LSVTLFDDN
-3636 ILTLAEAVA
+3636 ILTLAEALA
-3645 GAAITGRGEVGAT
+3645 GAAITGTGEVGAT

-3673 LDGNWSIP
+3673 SDGNWTIP
-3681 ILSADL
+3681 VLSANL
-3687 QSLTDGAQVIGVTL
+3687 QNLIDGPQVIGVTL
-3701 TDTAGNTAHLD
+3701 TDTSGNSTHLD
-3712 ATLDVALN
+3712 VTLDVALN
-3720 QTLGAGINDIFG
+3720 KTLGAGITDIFG

-3743 VTQVISGNATGN
+3743 LTQVISGNATGN
-3755 YLGAKVVIN
+3755 YLGAKVQVTV
-3764 GLGAALEGTVG
+3764 LGTTVEGTVG

-3781 ISIPAD
+3781 VALPSNV
-3787 RFSLLSN
+3787 FTGLSN
-3794 GLLQVSVDIV
+3794 GLLAVNVDIV
-3804 DSHGNVKNQLVDID
+3804 DSHGNVKNQLVNID
-3818 VLKSLP
+3818 VLKTLP
-3824 VINSVV
+3824 VIDSVV

-3835 ALNAADV
+3835 ALNAADAT
-3842 VTSQIISGVV
+3842 TSQIISGVV
-3852 SNVNIAAGATVAVT
+3852 SNVNIGAGATVAVT
-3866 LGTKIYTGI
+3866 LGTKVYTGI

-3898 TLSLGV
+3898 TLALGV

-3933 PVFGDSVL
+3933 PVFGDSLL
-3941 NLADLLVNQT
+3941 NLGDLLVNQT

-3956 TGLAGGTITLSIAGS
+3956 TGLAGRTITLSISGS
-3971 QVATAT
+3971 QIATAT
-3977 VGTDG
+3977 VGSDG
-3982 KWSAAVTPSVLGTLQ
+3982 KWSATVTPSVLGILQ
-3997 GLGNGDF
+3997 GLGSGDF
-4004 TVTATATDSVGNSAS
+4004 TVSATATDSVGNSSS
-4019 GTAGIKFDFAQPVIT
+4019 GSAGIKFDFAQPVIT
-4034 LNPVFGG
+4034 LNPVFGN
-4041 DGFINAAEAL
+4041 DGFLNAAEAL
-4051 VAQTISG
+4051 VAQTIGG

-4064 AGSQVSVTLGGKTF
+4064 AGSQVAVTLGGKTF

-4089 LTLQPSDLSTLL
+4089 LTLQPSDLGTLL
-4101 DGNTTLNVSVTNTSG
+4101 DGSTTLNVSVTNTSG
-4116 NIGTVNNAINIIAKT
+4116 NIGTVNNAINIIAKN

-4185 SDGSWSTSVTPLQL
+4185 NDGTWSTSVTPLQL
-4199 SGLTNGNLTV
+4199 SGLANGNLTV

-4220 TGVSTGLNIAI
+4220 TGISTGLNIAI

-4260 TTTNVPAGT
+4260 TTANVPAGT

-4324 GTVSVAING
+4324 STVSVAING
-4333 QPTLTINPL
+4333 QPTLTISPL
-4342 FGGDGLL
+4342 FGGDSLL

-4395 PALDLNGL
+4395 PSLDLNSL
-4403 TDGTLSLSASLT
+4403 TDGTLSLNASLT
-4415 NAAGKSTS
+4415 NAAGKTTS

-4432 HTLPTVSLGSLFGG
+4432 HALPTVNLGSLFGG

-4525 SSNVIVKTHQLPQLG
+4525 SSNVVVKTHQLPQLG

-4547 VGNTVGLLA
+4547 IGNTVGLLA
-4556 NGVTVSGTSRYVQQ
+4556 NGITVSGTSRYVQQ
-4570 GAKVTVTLLGQT
+4570 GAKVTVTLLGQS
-4582 LQGTVGADGKWS
+4582 LQGTVGSDGKWS
-4594 TQFTSSLLGINV
+4594 AQFSSSLLGINV
-4606 LNVGAILTA
+4606 FNVGTILAA

-4631 FTGVSAGLTSGISLG
+4631 FTGVSAGLTSGIALG

-4656 VDDSSLAQVASL
+4656 VDDSSVAQVSSL
-4668 SSEPLDTGESPDVQ
+4668 SSEQSDTGESADAQ
-4682 PLTVSSKMA
+4682 PLHVSSKMA
-4691 AAALSET
+4691 AVALSET
-4698 NTTNNSASTEAED
+4698 HTIDNSASTDVEES
-4711 GVYAIGG
+4711 VYAIGG
-4718 VVINLAD
+4718 VVVNLAD
-4725 GSVQTGEDVEGGEG
+4725 GSVQTGTDVEGGEG

-4754 GGDGIDTL
+4754 GGNGIDTL
-4762 VLDGTDL
+4762 VLDGTEL

-4779 IDNVEVFDL
+4779 IDNVEIFDL

-4797 LDLDRALN
+4797 LDLDSALN

-4825 LIPGEGVWSTIGQRD
+4825 LIPGEGAWSTVGQRD

-4855 NANNLGDVLVQQGLL
+4855 SANNLGDVLVQQGLL

>member
-6 VIAGNANILSRHSG
+6 VIAGNTNILSRHSG

-27 RGTTNI
+27 QGATNV

-39 TVRIFGTPDVVAR
+39 TVRIFGTPDVVSR

-100 SGAAAAEGAALA
+100 SGAAAAEGAVLA
-112 AEAVALT
+112 GEAIVLT
-119 PEYTALGDMT
+119 PEYATLGDMA

-142 ATTLGSVLGAVAVG
+142 ATTLGGILGAIAIG
-156 GAAVAGVAVAV
+156 GAAIAVG
-167 ASSSNDNNATAPP
+167 SSSDDNKPTTPTAP
-180 QEPLTVD
+180 ESLTID
-187 AFAGN
+187 TFAGDN
-192 NGLNR
+192 ILNR
-197 TEIGQPHVLSGK
+197 VEIGQSHILSGK
-209 TTGVNA
+209 TVGVSE

-250 QDGVYALK
+250 QDGIYALK
-258 VSVPSA
+258 VSVPGA
-264 NGVIHEKTIDLTIDT
+264 NGVIHEKILDLTIDT

-313 RNVSITL
+313 QRVTITL
-320 NGKTYTTTINAAGT
+320 NGKTYTTTINADGN

-349 GEHAM
+349 GEHAL
-354 SFTISDSAGNTTVV
+354 SFTISDNAGNITVV

-379 ELSLSP
+379 ELSLLP
-385 FTGNNL
+385 FTGDNL
-391 ITADE
+391 LTADE
-396 LQSSQFVSG
+396 LQSSQVVSG

-411 VGQTVTVAL
+411 VGQTVTITF
-420 NGITYTT
+420 NGTTYTT
-427 TVESDGAWSVFIPSG
+427 TVGSDGAWSVLIPSG
-442 DIQALTNGTYNLV
+442 DIQALTNGTYTLV

-474 VDTNAEAVN
+474 VDTSAEAVN
-483 ISIISFDNRLNAVE
+483 ISIVSTDDRLNAVE

-533 GKWSLDIPSADLLL
+533 GKWSLNIPSADLLL
-547 LSDGSNTLTASVQG
+547 LSDGSNTITASVQG
-561 ISGDTVTVDRTLD
+561 ISGNTVTANHTLD

-582 ITLTPPFADGVLN
+582 ITLTPPFTDSVLN
-595 GAEAA
+595 AAEAA

-609 GISGRGQT
+609 GIIGRGQT
-617 VSLTIGGNYVT
+617 VSLTIGGYYVT
-628 GTVDANGNW
+628 GTVDANGHW
-637 TVTIPKDVLQSLP
+637 TITVPKSVLQNLP
-650 SDNISVLE
+650 SNSISALE
-658 IVVRDIAGNETIV
+658 IVVRDIAGNEATI

-736 NWSVTLPTADLVA
+736 NWSITLPTADLVA
-749 IADGTQNLTI
+749 IADGNHNLTV

-768 TTITRPLTIDSG
+768 TTVTRPLTIDSG
-780 ATTAPTITI
+780 AITVPTITI
-789 NNFADDNV
+789 NNFAGDNIV
-797 IDGAEAKVSQQL
+797 DGAEAKVSQQL
-809 SGTTTHVEAGQVVT
+809 SGTTTNVEAGQVVI

-837 GGIWSINVSTADIA
+837 GGVWSINVSTADIA

-859 ISVNVSNKAGNAAS
+859 ISVNVSNKAGNIAS

-943 QIPSA
+943 QVPSA

-958 TVTASVNVAGSGA
+958 TITASVNVTGSAA
-971 VTDSHTIGVHIHTLP
+971 VTDNHTLGVHIHTLP

-1070 NQASQT
+1070 NQAGKT
-1076 FISPTDFT
+1076 FVSPTDFT

-1097 TINLVESQSN
+1097 TINMVESQSN

-1140 NWSISLPTAA
+1140 NWSINLPTAA
-1150 LRSMAD
+1150 LRGMAD
-1156 GSYKLSASLSDAAGN
+1156 GSYKLSASLTDAVGN

-1178 VELSADPA
+1178 IELSADPA
-1186 FQPTIFVNAFVNEN
+1186 FQPTIFVNPFVNEN

-1221 ETGQVATILLNKKFY
+1221 ETGQIATILLNKKFY

-1262 VSISAQVADLAG
+1262 VSITAQVADQAG
-1274 NEGSHENWSNVDMD
+1274 NEGSHENWSNVDID

-1312 IISGSTVN
+1312 TISGSTVN
-1320 VTLGESVTVTLN
+1320 VTPGESVTVTLN

-1404 NIIELASGQNL
+1404 NIIESASGQSL

-1423 AGQSVIVTLNG
+1423 GGQSVIVTLNG
-1434 KTYTAT
+1434 KAYTAT
-1440 VDNQGNWSA
+1440 VDNQGNWSTS
-1449 ALPAADL
+1449 LPAADL
-1456 QLLPTGVQTVRVEAT
+1456 QLLPTGVQTIRVEAT

-1480 IRDITVDTVRP
+1480 IRDITVDMVRP
-1491 LLTLKPLTNDGIINA
+1491 LLTLKPLTSDGIINA

-1526 TVIVTINNK
+1526 TIIVTINNK
-1535 NYQAQIQVDGSWST
+1535 NYQAQIQADGSWST
-1549 TVPAADLQALADGN
+1549 TVPATDLQALADGS

-1571 GASGNSTAVTGALTL
+1571 GASGNSATSTGSLTL
-1586 DASPA
+1586 DANPA

-1616 VISGGS
+1616 IISGSS

-1633 TLGDNTYTTTVDSN
+1633 TLGDNTYTATVDSN

-1661 LAQGAHTV
+1661 LAQGTHTV

-1705 KLNQAEATQDLTVNG
+1705 KLNQAEASQDLTVNG

-1738 SYGGVVQPNG
+1738 SYAGVVQPNG
-1748 TWSITVSAADVGAL
+1748 TWSITVSAADVSTLA
-1762 TDGTSTLTVTT
+1762 DGTSTLTVTT

-1793 SPALTLN
+1793 SPTLTLN

-1880 SSTLTSNVTVAR
+1880 SSTLTSNITVAR
-1892 TPPTLTA
+1892 TPPTLTTTSVTA
-1899 GNFAT
+1899 
-1904 DNILNSTEVQSSQL
+1904 DNILNSTEVLSNQL

-1931 VTTTL
+1931 VTATL

-1942 GTIGSDGTWSIT
+1942 GTVGSDGTWNIT

-1962 LSDGNYPIVTRLT
+1962 LSDGNYSIVTRLT
-1975 DAAGNTTTT
+1975 DAAGNTATT
-1984 TQTIVVDA
+1984 TQTISVDA

-2001 IGTFASNNI
+2001 IGTFAGNNI

-2015 ARVSQVLSGTSKNVE
+2015 ARVSQVISGTSKNVE

-2040 GKPYTAQVLSNGSW
+2040 GKPYTAQVLSNGNW

-2154 SATIQPSDL
+2154 SATIQPADL
-2163 QVLGDGVITVNVTA
+2163 RVLGDGVITVNVTA

-2190 LGVSIHNPPVA
+2190 LGVSINNPPVA

-2237 VTIGT
+2237 ITIGT
-2242 TVYSGTVDSSGN
+2242 TVYSGTVDGSGN
-2254 WSLQLPPSAL
+2254 WSLQLSPSVL
-2264 TGLPDGLLDISVTV
+2264 TPLADGQLNISVTV

-2289 GGAFVDLTPPV
+2289 GSAFVDLTPPV

-2316 SLLPLEITGTSPI
+2316 SLLPLEITGTSPLN
-2329 HDSGRPIIVNVII
+2329 DSGRPIIVNVTI

-2349 LAQTDG
+2349 LAQADG

-2412 NDDYLNLAESGQPLT
+2412 NDDYLNLAESGLPLT

-2444 LNGGIYFATV
+2444 LNSQNYFATV
-2454 GADGSWS
+2454 GPDGSWS
-2461 VQVPATDVGNLP
+2461 VQVPATDVGNVP
-2473 DGKQTVSASVTDASG
+2473 DGKQTVSASVTDVSG

-2552 YLATVGADGSWSTT
+2552 YLATVGADGNWSTT

-2576 QGSQNVTAT
+2576 QGNQDVTAT
-2585 VSDIAQN
+2585 VNDIAQN

-2630 LSGKAEAGLLVTIK
+2630 LSGKGEAGLLVTIK
-2644 VGTAVYSVVA
+2644 VGTAVYSAVA
-2654 DGNDVWQIAI
+2654 DSNGVWQITV

-2679 EASVTDGAGNA
+2679 QASVTDGAGNA
-2690 SAASINITLKTQSLP
+2690 SAASIDITLKTQSLP

-2713 DNNVLTVAE
+2713 DNNVLTIAE
-2722 LATATTI
+2722 LASATTI
-2729 GGSYTNLPIGTT
+2729 GGTYTNLPVGTV

-2785 DSAGNTGSASGALD
+2785 DSAGNTGSAGGTLD
-2799 VVINTNFAVSIAT
+2799 VVIHTNFTISIAT
-2812 PFVDGVLNQTESTVD
+2812 PFVDGVLNQVESTSD

-2837 DPGQSVSVSVTNG
+2837 DPSQSVSVSITNG
-2850 TITTTYN
+2850 TITSTYS

-2867 VMLPAADLAALGDG
+2867 VTLPAADLAALGDG

-2895 TGSGSGTFTSVI
+2895 TGSGSGSFTSVI

-2928 AQPGVTLSGQTGLT
+2928 AQPGATLSGQTGLT

-2971 LGRQALID
+2971 LDRQTLID
-2979 LPDGTVNFTVIVTDT
+2979 LPDGSVNFTVIVTDS
-2994 AGNTSTTAATANVL
+2994 AGNTSTAAATANVL
-3008 TTTLPVAT
+3008 TTTMPVAT
-3016 LDLPFGDGILNATEI
+3016 LDLPFGDGILNITEI

-3036 LTGKTGITSTGQEV
+3036 LTGKTGITSAGQEV
-3050 IVTVTNKTTLV
+3050 TITVTNKATLAVTT
-3061 DTPFTATADGLG
+3061 FTATADGLG
-3073 GWSRELSPADL
+3073 GWSRDLSPADL
-3084 AIFTEGNYSISVKVT
+3084 ALFTEGNYSISVKVT

-3121 PLIDVVPFGIDN
+3121 PIIDVVPFGLDN
-3133 ILSSAEAASALTF
+3133 ILSGAEAASALTF

-3168 RYTATVDGLG
+3168 RYTATVDSNG

-3203 VDAAGNVG
+3203 VDAAGNTG
-3211 STPITFDSDF
+3211 TTPIIFTSDL

-3226 TLNTPFDDGYMSIAE
+3226 TLNTPFDDGYLSIVE
-3241 AATLAGRT
+3241 AGTLLGRT
-3249 LSGTAGDAV
+3249 LSGNAGDAV
-3258 NVSVTFG
+3258 NVTVTFG
-3265 GQPLVVQLSGG
+3265 GQALVTQLSGG

-3285 QLADLTDGT
+3285 QLSQLADGT
-3294 HTISITATDSLGN
+3294 HNIVITATDSLGN
-3307 SSTLNSQAILAVQAA
+3307 SATLNSQAILAVQAT
-3322 PTVTITTFAG
+3322 PTLAITAFAG
-3332 LDGLDYSESRATQ
+3332 LDGLNYAESRTTQ
-3345 TVSGTS
+3345 TISGTS
-3351 TGLEVGQD
+3351 TDLAVGQT
-3359 VTVRLNGKP
+3359 VTVTLNNIE
-3368 YTAKILAD
+3368 YTGKILA
-3376 GSWSTTIPSA
+3376 GGTWSVTIPSA
-3386 DLQLLTDGQQ
+3386 DLQDLANTA

-3410 AAQASE
+3410 ATQASV
-3416 GFNVNLTQTPATI
+3416 GFNVNLTQPPMVM
-3429 VIDSIANDDMLN
+3429 VIDPIAGDNIIN
-3441 ATEINGNVTI
+3441 ASEINGNVTI
-3451 SGRATNVAAGQSITV
+3451 SGRSI
-3466 TINGNNIPSPPT
+3466 GPSSAMT
-3478 TDADGLWSVTINAG
+3478 AVSL
-3492 TYFTNIGSN
+3492 NIGSTPLVVITDAN
-3501 SVTATVTNTPAI
+3501 GFWSTTIPASLYFTTQGNVNVTATSLDAI
-3513 TNTKSVQVDTIAPT
+3513 LTRTVLVDTVAPT
-3527 LDIASFASDNVLN
+3527 LDIVAFAGDNVLGG
-3540 ATEMTT
+3540 TEASTAQT
-3546 EQAITGTASITEAG
+3546 ITGTASTAEAG
-3560 QIVSIVLNG
+3560 QIVSVVMNG

-3579 GDWSVNVP
+3579 GTWSVSVP
-3587 AADLALLADGS
+3587 AADLAQLTDDS
-3598 HTITATLTDKAGNT
+3598 YTITATLTDTAGNT
-3612 TTDTQVVTVDTDIPL
+3612 TTDTQVVSVDTGIPL
-3627 LSVTLFDNN
+3627 LSVTLFDDN
-3636 ILTLAEAVA
+3636 ILTLAEALA
-3645 GAAITGRGEVGAT
+3645 GAAITGTGEVGAT

-3673 LDGNWSIP
+3673 SDGNWTIP
-3681 ILSADL
+3681 VLSANL
-3687 QSLTDGAQVIGVTL
+3687 QNLIDGPQVIGVTL
-3701 TDTAGNTAHLD
+3701 TDTSGNSTHLD
-3712 ATLDVALN
+3712 VTLDVALN
-3720 QTLGAGINDIFG
+3720 KTLGAGITDIFG

-3743 VTQVISGNATGN
+3743 LTQVISGNATGN
-3755 YLGAKVVIN
+3755 YLGAKVQVTV
-3764 GLGAALEGTVG
+3764 LGTTVEGTVG

-3781 ISIPAD
+3781 VALPSNV
-3787 RFSLLSN
+3787 FTGLSN
-3794 GLLQVSVDIV
+3794 GVLAVNVDIV
-3804 DSHGNVKNQLVDID
+3804 DSHGNVKNQLVNID
-3818 VLKSLP
+3818 VLKTLP
-3824 VINSVV
+3824 VIDSVV

-3835 ALNAADV
+3835 ALNAADAT
-3842 VTSQIISGVV
+3842 TSQIISGVV
-3852 SNVNIAAGATVAVT
+3852 SNVNIGAGATVAVT
-3866 LGTKIYTGI
+3866 LGTKVYTGI

-3898 TLSLGV
+3898 TLALGV

-3933 PVFGDSVL
+3933 PVFGDSLL
-3941 NLADLLVNQT
+3941 NLGDLLVNQT

-3956 TGLAGGTITLSIAGS
+3956 TGLAGRTITLSISGS
-3971 QVATAT
+3971 QIATAT
-3977 VGTDG
+3977 VGSDG
-3982 KWSAAVTPSVLGTLQ
+3982 KWSAAVTPSVLGILQ
-3997 GLGNGDF
+3997 GLGSGDF
-4004 TVTATATDSVGNSAS
+4004 TVSATATDSVGNSSS
-4019 GTAGIKFDFAQPVIT
+4019 GSAGIKFDFAQPVIT
-4034 LNPVFGG
+4034 LNPVFGN
-4041 DGFINAAEAL
+4041 DGFLNAAEAL
-4051 VAQTISG
+4051 VAQTIGG

-4064 AGSQVSVTLGGKTF
+4064 AGSQVAVTLGGKTF

-4089 LTLQPSDLSTLL
+4089 LTLQPSDLGTLL
-4101 DGNTTLNVSVTNTSG
+4101 DGSTTLNVSVTNTSG
-4116 NIGTVNNAINIIAKT
+4116 NIGTVNNAINIIAKN

-4185 SDGSWSTSVTPLQL
+4185 NDGTWSTSVTPLQL
-4199 SGLTNGNLTV
+4199 SGLANGNLTV

-4220 TGVSTGLNIAI
+4220 TGISTGLNIAI

-4260 TTTNVPAGT
+4260 TTANVPAGT

-4324 GTVSVAING
+4324 STVSVAING

-4395 PALDLNGL
+4395 PSLDLNGL
-4403 TDGTLSLSASLT
+4403 TDGTLSLNASLT
-4415 NAAGKSTS
+4415 NAAGNSTS

-4432 HTLPTVSLGSLFGG
+4432 HALPTVNLGSLFGG

-4525 SSNVIVKTHQLPQLG
+4525 SSNVVVKTHQLPQLG

-4547 VGNTVGLLA
+4547 IGNTVGLLA

-4582 LQGTVGADGKWS
+4582 LQGTVGSDGKWS
-4594 TQFTSSLLGINV
+4594 AQFSSSLLGINV
-4606 LNVGAILTA
+4606 FNVGAILTA

-4656 VDDSSLAQVASL
+4656 VDDSSVAQVSSL
-4668 SSEPLDTGESPDVQ
+4668 SIEQSDTGENTDVQ
-4682 PLTVSSKMA
+4682 PLHVSSKMA

-4698 NTTNNSASTEAED
+4698 NTLDNSASTDVED
-4711 GVYAIGG
+4711 SVYAIGG
-4718 VVINLAD
+4718 VVVNLAD
-4725 GSVQTGEDVEGGEG
+4725 GSVQTGTDVEGGEG

-4754 GGDGIDTL
+4754 GGNGIDTL
-4762 VLDGTDL
+4762 VLDGTEL

-4779 IDNVEVFDL
+4779 IDNVEIFDL
-4788 GQNGTNSIT
+4788 GQSGTNSIT

-4825 LIPGEGVWSTIGQRD
+4825 LIPGEGAWSTVGQRD
-4840 IDGQRFDVYHHSSLD
+4840 VDGQRFDVYHHSSLD
-4855 NANNLGDVLVQQGLL
+4855 SANNLGDVLVQQGLL